1 MNVLEL
7 LATLKAKD
15 IQLAV
20 TDEQLRVNGNKQALS
35 DPALLA
41 ALREHKPALIEL
53 IKAGQY
59 SATRVGQI
67 DVPANGILP
76 GSTHITPAMV
86 TLAEVDQPILDRLI
100 ADVPGGAANVQDIYP
115 LAPLQEGILYH
126 HASNEQGDPYVMQ
139 SYFAFSSRERLQD
152 FAQTLQKVID
162 RHDILRTAVHW
173 EGLDVPLQVVWR
185 QAQLPIEEV
194 VVRDGESAVLQQLHE
209 RFDARHFRL
218 DVKHA
223 PMMRLA
229 YAWDEAGQRVVATL
243 LFHHMALDHSA
254 LDVVRHELLACLT
267 GEDQS
272 LGRPV
277 PFRNY
282 VAQARLGISEAEH
295 ETFFRDMLADIA
307 EPTLP
312 YGLQDVQG
320 DGLGIA
326 ELSLPINALLGQRLR
341 AQARQLGVSAASLFH
356 LGWAQVLAVLTSKQN
371 VVFGTVL
378 MGRMQGAEATER
390 ALGIFINTLPLRV
403 DVDAQGVRAAVEA
416 THKRL
421 TTLMRHEHA
430 PLALAQRC
438 SGVVAPTP
446 LFSAL
451 LNYRHSHTAATASA
465 ETLAAWEGIST
476 ISSEERTN
484 YPLTLSVDDFGD
496 AFSLTLLATTEVDPQ
511 RICDYLQCALESL
524 VLALEQAPDTALNQL
539 PILPAA
545 EREQLL
551 LAFNGTHADFPAT
564 LTIGQRFEAQ
574 VVQRPEAVAAQ
585 YLGEQLSYAEL
596 NRHANALAH
605 HLIALGVKPD
615 DRVAIVA
622 RRGLDTLVG
631 LVAIL
636 KAGAGYVPVDPAH
649 PAERLHYL
657 LSDSAPVAV
666 LIQNNLRDRLPAL
679 AVPVI
684 DLDPR
689 TWPLSETFDPQVP
702 GLTTAHLAYVI
713 YTSGSTGLPKGVMVE
728 HRTLSNLVD
737 WHCSA
742 FDLCAGRHTSSL
754 AGFGFDAMAWEVWP
768 ALCAGATLHLAPTHE
783 GSEDIDALLEW
794 WRAQPLDVSFL
805 PTPVAEYAFSQNL
818 EHPTLRTLLIGG
830 DRLRQFSRNQ
840 QFDVINNYGPTEAT
854 VVATSGRIEAGDAL
868 HIGKPVANATVYLL
882 DEQQRP
888 VPIGV
893 MGELYVGGAG
903 VARGYLNRA
912 DLSAERFLHDPFSSV
927 PNARMYRSGDLA
939 RWRADGTIEYLGRND
954 DQVKIRGV
962 RIELGEI
969 ETRLNQLPGIQEA
982 VLLAREDE
990 PGQPRLVAYFTEQ
1003 SQVEP
1008 LAVAELRAHLLTQLP
1023 DYMVPVAF
1031 VRLDALPLTA
1041 NGKVDRKALPKPER
1055 AALFTREYEAPH
1067 NELESAL
1074 AQIWAQVLQVE
1085 RVGRQDHFFELGG
1098 HSLLAM
1104 RMVSQVRQRLGV
1116 ELALGDLFANAE
1128 LAAVAE
1134 AVAQAG
1140 RSTQPEIVAVARDGA
1155 LPLSFAQQRLWF
1167 LAQMEGANTAY
1178 NIPIGLRLRGQLNE
1192 QALQQALARIV
1203 ARHETLRSRFAQFND
1218 EAQVLITPVD
1228 SGLLLRV
1235 EDLRQHPQPDETLQ
1249 ALIQGEAS
1257 GPFDLQDDAL
1267 IRGRLVRLADDHH
1280 VLLLT
1285 LHHIISDGWS
1295 MGVLTRELMA
1305 LYQAFSHGQP
1315 DPLPPLALQYTDYAV
1330 WQRRWLSGEVLQR
1343 QSEYWQQT
1351 LAGAPALLTLPTDR
1365 VRPAQQDYAGN
1376 TVDVVLDERLSA
1388 GLKALAQR
1396 HGVTMYM
1403 LMLSAWASLLGRLS
1417 GQAEVVIG
1425 SPVANRTRAEIE
1437 GLIGMFVNTLA
1448 LRIDTS
1454 GELSCEAL
1462 LARVKARTLDAQA
1475 HQDLPFE
1482 QVVEITKPARS
1493 MAHSPLFQ
1501 AMFSWDSG
1509 HGASLSLGELTLESV
1524 AEPSHFAKFDL
1535 SLTLAEAPGGIRGVL
1550 EYAVALFDES
1560 TIQRYVGYFQRL
1572 LQAMV
1577 SNDQAVLEHVALL
1590 ADDERQHLLVD
1601 LNATAVAHDLEQTVH
1616 GRFEAQVLRT
1626 PDADAV
1632 VAGELRLSYAEL
1644 NRRAN
1649 QLAHHL
1655 RQCGV
1660 DRDSRVAICVERG
1673 PQLLVGLLAILKAG
1687 GAYVPLDPGYPAER
1701 LAYMLEDSAPVAVLV
1716 HAPTRALIGECAG
1729 VLVDFDECNWQDL
1742 AQSNPQVPDL
1752 SAANLAY
1759 VIYTSGSTGTPKG
1772 VMVEHRNLGNLLHWS
1787 AGLCPLSSGAA
1798 LLQKTPFSFDASV
1811 WELFWPLSCG
1821 MRLVLAGPDDHRDPA
1836 ALVQLIRE
1844 QQVNVVQ
1851 FVPALLQ
1858 QFLEVAE
1865 VGECS
1870 SLSDVFCGGGE
1881 LTAALVRSVRE
1892 RLPQVRLHNVYGPTE
1907 ATVDSTVWT
1916 LEADSP
1922 VPQGAPPIGKPLCN
1936 TRVYILDAHQQ
1947 PVPFGVVGEMY
1958 LGGVQVARGYLNR
1971 PELTAE
1977 RFLDD
1982 PFNDQPGVRLYRTG
1996 DVARYLADGN
2006 IEYLGRNDDQ
2016 VKIRGLR
2023 IELGEI
2029 QAHLAHIDGVR
2040 EAAVLAR
2047 EDVPGDQRLVAYY
2060 SGEPLDIDQLRSQL
2074 LKHLPDYMVPA
2085 VFVHLPALPLSPNG
2099 KLDRQALPAPDQSA
2113 LLTREYEAPVGEVET
2128 VIAGIWAELL
2138 KVERVGRFDHFFEL
2152 GGHSLLAVNLVARM
2166 RRAGLSADIR
2176 VLFGQPTL
2184 AALAAAVGGKPEAA
2198 VPANLIPADCPRI
2211 RPELLPLVTLDQ
2223 ATIDRIV
2230 ASVPGGAR
2238 NVQDIYPLAPLQTG
2252 ILFHHLSAA
2261 QGDPYV
2267 LQAQFAFADEQRLQ
2281 AFTDALQQVIERH
2294 DILRTSLFWE
2304 SLEEPVQVV
2313 WREASLSCEALQLD
2327 AEAGDALSQLQRR
2340 FTIDNYRMPVTEA
2353 PLMRV
2358 VYSRDAVNQRVVALL
2373 LFHHLVM
2380 DHVALEVLQHEMQA
2394 FLLGNAGQLSEPVP
2408 YRNYVAHTR
2417 AGLSTQEHE
2426 SFFREMLGAIDEPTL
2441 PYGQNLAHD
2450 GPAQQAQLTLENTLS
2465 HSVRQQARRLGVS
2478 AASLMHLAWA
2488 QVLGQLSGRDAVVF
2502 GTVLLGRL
2510 QGGEG
2515 AERALGVFINTLP
2528 LCIELNAH
2536 SVKGAAL
2543 ATHQRLSQLLAHE
2556 HAQLAQVQQCSAM
2569 PAGTPLFS
2577 TLLNYRHSAPVGPI
2591 SAEVQAAWHGMQLL
2605 DAEEHTNYR
2614 LTLSVDDLGEDFGL
2628 KVLAGAGIDAQRIC
2642 GYMQGALM
2650 TLLNALE
2657 HTPHAGFDRLSVVSA
2672 EERHQLLV
2680 EFNATQREYPQALT
2694 VHALFEGQVAA
2705 QPQAVAAVHGEQ
2717 SLSYFE
2723 LNAQA
2728 NRLAHQLIAQGVQPG
2743 DHVAILLPRS
2753 LTLLV
2758 AQLAIAKCAAAY
2770 VPLDIHAPSERQ
2782 SFMVDD
2788 CQAVALLTL
2797 SGEVID
2803 YAVRRIDLDT
2813 LSLDEQSTQN
2823 PNLSQTSESLA
2834 YIMYTSG
2841 STGTPKGVMVPHR
2854 GIGRL
2859 VINNGYADF
2868 NPQDR
2873 VVFASNPAF
2882 DASTMDIWGPLLN
2895 GGRVVVIDHQTLLD
2909 PNAFGRELSARGAT
2923 ILFVTTALF
2932 NQYVQLIPQVLKGL
2946 RMLLC
2951 GGERGDPAA
2960 FRQLLAEAPALRIV
2974 HCYGP
2979 TETTTYAT
2987 TFEVREVSEN
2997 AESVPIGGPIG
3008 NTQVYLLDAHQ
3019 QPVPMGVTG
3028 ELYIGG
3034 EGVALGYLNR
3044 PDLTAEKFLRDPF
3057 SDKPGALLYRTGDL
3071 ARWLA
3076 PGQLDCI
3083 GRNDDQ
3089 VKIRGFR
3096 IELGEIENH
3105 LLSCA
3110 GVKEAVVLARQDS
3123 QQTTRLVAYYTAHA
3137 EQLDSAGLHK
3147 QLQARLPE
3155 YMVPSAWVQLDRL
3168 PLNNNG
3174 KVDRKALPKPDDA
3187 TLLSREYTA
3196 PQGELETALAQIW
3209 AEVLQVE
3216 QVGRHDHFFEL
3227 GGHSLLAMRMVSLI
3241 RQRLGVELAL
3251 SDLFADA
3258 QLSAVA
3264 EVLSRAGRSALADI
3278 VPAPRDQPLPMSF
3291 AQQRLWFLAQMAGG
3305 NSAYNIPLGLR
3316 LRGHLDG
3323 DALQAALARIVARH
3337 ETLRSRFIRLDD
3349 TAQVSIAPVDSGLLL
3364 RVDDLRQALQAEL
3377 TLQGLMAQEASTAF
3391 DLQND
3396 SLIRGRLVRLADDHH
3411 VLLLT
3416 VHHIVADGWSMGVL
3430 TAELMALYQAF
3441 SQGQPDPLPALTL
3454 QYGDYAVWQR
3464 RWLSGEVLQR
3474 QSEYWQQTLDGA
3486 PAVLTLPTDRP
3497 RPAQQDYTGGN
3508 VDVLLDPRLSAGLKA
3523 LSQRHGVT
3531 LFMTMM
3537 SAWALLM
3544 SRLSGQTDVVI
3555 GTPVAN
3561 RTRTEVEG
3569 LIGMFVNTL
3578 ALRIDTSGAVN
3589 VEALLARVK
3598 AQTLA
3603 AQAHQDLPFEQ
3614 VVEIARPLRSLAH
3627 SPLFQTTLNW
3637 DSSVGPQLALADLTL
3652 EGVAGPGE
3660 VAKFDLTLILGEVNG
3675 AIRGTLNYATALFD
3689 ALTIKRYIGYFE
3701 RLLEAMIG
3709 GEQTVLEQ
3717 VPLLAADERQRL
3729 LYDFNAT
3736 VRDYPQTLTVHGIFQ
3751 QQAAAHPKA
3760 VAAVHGAHSLSYFE
3774 LNAQAN
3780 RLSHHLI
3787 AHGVQPGDHVAIL
3800 LPRSLELLVAQLAI
3814 AKCAAAYVPLDIN
3827 APSER
3832 QAFMVEDCRAVAL
3845 LTLSSEVIDY
3855 AAPRIDLDMLTL
3867 NGQPTHNPNLVQSS
3881 ETLAYIMYTSGS
3893 TGTPKGVMVPHRGIG
3908 RLVLNNGYAD
3918 FNAQDRVVFASNP
3931 AFDASTMDIWGP
3943 LLNGG
3948 RVVIIDHQT
3957 LLDPNAFGRELSASG
3972 ATILFVT
3979 TALFNQYVQLI
3990 PQALK
3995 GLRMLLCGGERGDPA
4010 AFRRLLAEAPALRI
4024 VHCYGPT
4031 ETTTYATTFEVREV
4045 AENAESVPIG
4055 VPIGNTQVYVLDAY
4069 QQPVPMGVTGELYIG
4084 GQGVALGYLNRP
4096 DLTAEKFLRD
4106 PFSETPGAL
4115 LYRTGDLARWLAP
4128 GQLDCIGRNDDQVK
4142 IRGFRIEL
4150 GEIESRLLNCA
4161 GIREAVVLARRD
4173 GQDATRL
4180 VAYYTAHDG
4189 VLDSAE
4195 LHAQLHARL
4204 PEYMVPT
4211 AWVQLDV
4218 LPLNN
4223 NGKVDRKA
4231 LPAPTQEALLSRVYE
4246 APANPLEISLAQVW
4260 AEVLQVEQ
4268 VGRHDNFFELGG
4280 HSLLAMRMLSQVR
4293 QQLGVELALA
4303 DLFANPELAAVANVL
4318 SQAERS
4324 SLPPILPAPRDQAL
4338 PLSFAQQRL
4347 WFLAQMGG
4355 GNTAYNIPLGL
4366 HLRGRL
4372 DAEALHRALA
4382 RIVARHETLRSRF
4395 AQLNDE
4401 AQVLIAP
4408 VDSGLSLIEEDWRQ
4422 QPQTDEALR
4431 ALIETEARGPFNL
4444 QDGPLIRG
4452 RLLRLADEHHVLLLT
4467 MHHIIS
4473 DGWSMGVLTREL
4485 MALYQAFS
4493 HGEADP
4499 LPALALQYADYAVWQ
4514 RRWLS
4519 GEVLQRQSDYWQ
4531 QTLAGAP
4538 ALLSLPTDRPRPAQ
4552 QDHHGG
4558 SVEIVL
4564 DEQTSAGL
4572 KTLCQRHAV
4581 TPYMVLMSAWAM
4593 LLARL
4598 SGQSD
4603 VVIGS
4608 PVANRTRA
4616 EIEGLIGMFVNTLAL
4631 RIDTSGD
4638 LTGAALLARVKAQTL
4653 AAQAH
4658 QDLPFEHVVEITRP
4672 LRSLSHTPLF
4682 QTLVSWDSSVAPALA
4697 LDGLTLEGVAGEN
4710 HFVKFDLSLSLGENP
4725 QGIRGALRYATAL
4738 FDESTV
4744 RRFVGYLQRLLA
4756 ALVSDDQALLAQV
4769 NLLAPEEQQRL
4780 LGDFNATAV
4789 DCPVEQPIQSLFEAQ
4804 VRRQPDAI
4812 AVQSGEHSLTYR
4824 ELNARA
4830 NRLAH
4835 HLREQ
4840 GVGPDARV
4848 ALCVER
4854 GLDLVVGLLGI
4865 LKAGGAYVPL
4875 DPAYPAERLDFMLR
4889 DCAPVAVLVQTATRA
4904 LFAGTN
4910 AAVIDFDQC
4919 TWHEQAES
4927 NPQLPGLTPANLAY
4941 MIYTSGST
4949 GTPKGVMLEHR
4960 GLCNLVH
4967 WGSQICPPTP
4977 DGALLQKAPFSF
4989 DGSVWEFFWPLT
5001 AGVRLVLAR
5010 PGGHREPAY
5019 LAQVIRQQRV
5029 TVVKFVPALLQ
5040 QFVELQDVS
5049 ECTSLTDVFCGGGEL
5064 TAALAGAVRQ
5074 QLPWVR
5080 LHNVY
5085 GPTEATVDSTA
5096 WTLEPHMPVPTT
5108 ELPIGKA
5115 ICNTRLY
5122 VLDAH
5127 DQPVPLGVI
5136 GQLHIGGIGV
5146 ARGYMGLPQMQA
5158 ERFIDSPFVA
5168 GDRLYRTGDLVRYR
5182 ADGNLEFLGR
5192 DDFQVKLHGLR
5203 LELGEIE
5210 ARLIQHPDVR
5220 EVVVLMRDER
5230 LVAYFT
5236 VREGSAAPTIDTL
5249 RAFILEQLPEYMVP
5263 GAFVALD
5270 VLPLSPNGKIDRQA
5284 LPAPGI
5290 DAVLSRHY
5298 EAPQGEVESLLA
5310 QVWGEVLNVER
5321 VGRHDNFFELGGHSL
5336 LAIRLVNLLQR
5347 AGQEVTLA
5355 QLFQRPSVESL
5366 AALLSQHHAVPAQP
5380 EGLVVV
5386 RPGEGGNALFLIHE
5400 FSGRDVYFPALGLHI
5415 EGEFPIYGL
5424 PGVPLGQPQLRTLE
5438 CMAARMVGII
5448 RSVQPHGP
5456 YRLAGWSFGG
5466 LLAYEIAQQLLG
5478 LDETVAFVG
5487 LLDTYAPHPASQDKT
5502 RWSGAHRD
5510 KRQLLEHCRARS
5522 QMRGEEGLPA
5532 MAEVERLEAEVEL
5545 IAFDE
5550 LFQRC
5555 CEQQLPDPEL
5565 AALSA
5570 ADAWSYFD
5578 REAAHGL
5585 ALAHYRVSP
5594 ASQPVHL
5601 FRAQALMPGQAQPSP
5616 SRGWENKVGAGLL
5629 RCIDVP
5635 GDHRSM
5641 MKNPD
5646 VQALGQAL
5654 SQAMAAAQ
5662 APQPQVYQPVLTI
5675 QSGHAGHA
5683 PIFCVPGAGDSVTG
5697 FIHLTEAL
5705 GPEWPIFGLQPR
5717 GLDGSGVPHSQ
5728 VEAAARCYLQAVEQL
5743 YPQGA
5748 VHLIGHSFGGWVA
5761 HAMATQL
5768 QATGR
5773 EVASLTLIDS
5783 EAPGGNGTA
5792 GKPYTTTAALER
5804 LIETLQLSSGKSL
5817 GIDPLAFAEADDT
5830 TQMRLLHEGMVRAGV
5845 LSARSSAQAMH
5856 GPVRTFATAL
5866 RTVYQPQLAYS
5877 GAVRL
5882 ALVDDPTLDAWG
5894 NQREQA
5900 AMVEGWQRQVT
5911 DLAVWYGP
5919 GNHFTILK
5927 APNVF
5932 SLAAWWHDGLKV
5944 PAGQVVS

>member
-1 MNVLEL
+1 
-7 LATLKAKD
+7 
-15 IQLAV
+15 
-20 TDEQLRVNGNKQALS
+20 
-35 DPALLA
+35 
-41 ALREHKPALIEL
+41 
-53 IKAGQY
+53 
-59 SATRVGQI
+59 
-67 DVPANGILP
+67 
-76 GSTHITPAMV
+76 
-86 TLAEVDQPILDRLI
+86 
-100 ADVPGGAANVQDIYP
+100 
-115 LAPLQEGILYH
+115 
-126 HASNEQGDPYVMQ
+126 
-139 SYFAFSSRERLQD
+139 
-152 FAQTLQKVID
+152 
-162 RHDILRTAVHW
+162 
-173 EGLDVPLQVVWR
+173 
-185 QAQLPIEEV
+185 
-194 VVRDGESAVLQQLHE
+194 
-209 RFDARHFRL
+209 
-218 DVKHA
+218 
-223 PMMRLA
+223 
-229 YAWDEAGQRVVATL
+229 
-243 LFHHMALDHSA
+243 
-254 LDVVRHELLACLT
+254 
-267 GEDQS
+267 
-272 LGRPV
+272 
-277 PFRNY
+277 
-282 VAQARLGISEAEH
+282 
-295 ETFFRDMLADIA
+295 
-307 EPTLP
+307 
-312 YGLQDVQG
+312 
-320 DGLGIA
+320 
-326 ELSLPINALLGQRLR
+326 
-341 AQARQLGVSAASLFH
+341 
-356 LGWAQVLAVLTSKQN
+356 
-371 VVFGTVL
+371 
-378 MGRMQGAEATER
+378 
-390 ALGIFINTLPLRV
+390 
-403 DVDAQGVRAAVEA
+403 
-416 THKRL
+416 
-421 TTLMRHEHA
+421 
-430 PLALAQRC
+430 
-438 SGVVAPTP
+438 
-446 LFSAL
+446 
-451 LNYRHSHTAATASA
+451 
-465 ETLAAWEGIST
+465 
-476 ISSEERTN
+476 
-484 YPLTLSVDDFGD
+484 
-496 AFSLTLLATTEVDPQ
+496 
-511 RICDYLQCALESL
+511 
-524 VLALEQAPDTALNQL
+524 
-539 PILPAA
+539 
-545 EREQLL
+545 
-551 LAFNGTHADFPAT
+551 
-564 LTIGQRFEAQ
+564 
-574 VVQRPEAVAAQ
+574 
-585 YLGEQLSYAEL
+585 
-596 NRHANALAH
+596 
-605 HLIALGVKPD
+605 
-615 DRVAIVA
+615 
-622 RRGLDTLVG
+622 
-631 LVAIL
+631 
-636 KAGAGYVPVDPAH
+636 
-649 PAERLHYL
+649 
-657 LSDSAPVAV
+657 
-666 LIQNNLRDRLPAL
+666 
-679 AVPVI
+679 
-684 DLDPR
+684 
-689 TWPLSETFDPQVP
+689 
-702 GLTTAHLAYVI
+702 
-713 YTSGSTGLPKGVMVE
+713 
-728 HRTLSNLVD
+728 
-737 WHCSA
+737 
-742 FDLCAGRHTSSL
+742 
-754 AGFGFDAMAWEVWP
+754 
-768 ALCAGATLHLAPTHE
+768 
-783 GSEDIDALLEW
+783 
-794 WRAQPLDVSFL
+794 
-805 PTPVAEYAFSQNL
+805 
-818 EHPTLRTLLIGG
+818 
-830 DRLRQFSRNQ
+830 
-840 QFDVINNYGPTEAT
+840 
-854 VVATSGRIEAGDAL
+854 
-868 HIGKPVANATVYLL
+868 
-882 DEQQRP
+882 
-888 VPIGV
+888 
-893 MGELYVGGAG
+893 
-903 VARGYLNRA
+903 
-912 DLSAERFLHDPFSSV
+912 
-927 PNARMYRSGDLA
+927 
-939 RWRADGTIEYLGRND
+939 
-954 DQVKIRGV
+954 
-962 RIELGEI
+962 
-969 ETRLNQLPGIQEA
+969 
-982 VLLAREDE
+982 
-990 PGQPRLVAYFTEQ
+990 
-1003 SQVEP
+1003 
-1008 LAVAELRAHLLTQLP
+1008 
-1023 DYMVPVAF
+1023 
-1031 VRLDALPLTA
+1031 
-1041 NGKVDRKALPKPER
+1041 
-1055 AALFTREYEAPH
+1055 
-1067 NELESAL
+1067 
-1074 AQIWAQVLQVE
+1074 
-1085 RVGRQDHFFELGG
+1085 
-1098 HSLLAM
+1098 
-1104 RMVSQVRQRLGV
+1104 
-1116 ELALGDLFANAE
+1116 
-1128 LAAVAE
+1128 
-1134 AVAQAG
+1134 
-1140 RSTQPEIVAVARDGA
+1140 
-1155 LPLSFAQQRLWF
+1155 
-1167 LAQMEGANTAY
+1167 
-1178 NIPIGLRLRGQLNE
+1178 
-1192 QALQQALARIV
+1192 
-1203 ARHETLRSRFAQFND
+1203 
-1218 EAQVLITPVD
+1218 
-1228 SGLLLRV
+1228 
-1235 EDLRQHPQPDETLQ
+1235 
-1249 ALIQGEAS
+1249 
-1257 GPFDLQDDAL
+1257 
-1267 IRGRLVRLADDHH
+1267 
-1280 VLLLT
+1280 
-1285 LHHIISDGWS
+1285 
-1295 MGVLTRELMA
+1295 
-1305 LYQAFSHGQP
+1305 
-1315 DPLPPLALQYTDYAV
+1315 
-1330 WQRRWLSGEVLQR
+1330 VLQR

-1365 VRPAQQDYAGN
+1365 VRPAQQDYAGS

-1388 GLKALAQR
+1388 ALKALAQR

-1403 LMLSAWASLLGRLS
+1403 LLLSAWASLLSRLS

-1454 GELSCEAL
+1454 GELSTEAL
-1462 LARVKARTLDAQA
+1462 LARVKTRTLQAQA

-1535 SLTLAEAPGGIRGVL
+1535 SLTLADAPGGIRGVL

-1560 TIQRYVGYFQRL
+1560 TIERYVGYFQRL

-1577 SNDQAVLEHVALL
+1577 SNDQAVLEQVALL

-1601 LNATAVAHDLEQTVH
+1601 LNATAVAHDLEPTVH

-1649 QLAHHL
+1649 RLAHHL

-1660 DRDSRVAICVERG
+1660 GSDSRVAICVERG

-1716 HAPTRALIGECAG
+1716 HAPTRALIGEWAG
-1729 VLVDFDECNWQDL
+1729 VLVDFDHCTWQDL
-1742 AQSNPQVPDL
+1742 AQSNPQVPGL

-1787 AGLCPLSSGAA
+1787 TGLCPLPTGAA

-1858 QFLEVAE
+1858 QFLEVEE

-1922 VPQGAPPIGKPLCN
+1922 VPDGTPPIGKPLCN

-1947 PVPFGVVGEMY
+1947 PTPLGVVGEMY
-1958 LGGVQVARGYLNR
+1958 LGGVQVARGYLHR

-1982 PFNDQPGVRLYRTG
+1982 PFCDQAGARLYRTG

-2029 QAHLAHIDGVR
+2029 QVHLAHIDGVR
-2040 EAAVLAR
+2040 EAVVLAR
-2047 EDVPGDQRLVAYY
+2047 ENVPGDQRLVAYY
-2060 SGEPLDIDQLRSQL
+2060 SGEPLEIDQLRSQL

-2085 VFVHLPALPLSPNG
+2085 VFVHLQALPLSPNG
-2099 KLDRQALPAPDQSA
+2099 KLDRQALPAPDPSA
-2113 LLTREYEAPVGEVET
+2113 LLTRAYEAPVGEVET

-2176 VLFGQPTL
+2176 VLFDQPTL
-2184 AALAAAVGGKPEAA
+2184 AALAAAVGGEPEAA
-2198 VPANLIPADCPRI
+2198 VPANLVPADCTRI
-2211 RPELLPLVTLDQ
+2211 TPELLPLVALDQ

-2230 ASVPGGAR
+2230 ASVPGGAC

-2281 AFTDALQQVIERH
+2281 AFTTALQRVIERH

-2304 SLEEPVQVV
+2304 GLDEPVQVV
-2313 WREASLSCEALQLD
+2313 WRQASLSCEALELD
-2327 AEAGDALSQLQRR
+2327 AEAGDALSQLRDR

-2394 FLLGNAGQLSEPVP
+2394 FLLGSTGHLSEPVP
-2408 YRNYVAHTR
+2408 YCNYVAHTK
-2417 AGLSTQEHE
+2417 AGVSEQEHE

-2450 GPAQQAQLTLENTLS
+2450 GPAQEAQLTLENTLS

-2515 AERALGVFINTLP
+2515 SERALGVFINTLP

-2577 TLLNYRHSAPVGPI
+2577 TLLNYRHSTPVGPI

-2614 LTLSVDDLGEDFGL
+2614 LTLSVDDLGEDFRL

-2642 GYMQGALM
+2642 GYMQGALC
-2650 TLLNALE
+2650 TLIDALE
-2657 HTPHAGFDRLSVVSA
+2657 HTPHVGFDRLSILPVH
-2672 EERHQLLV
+2672 EREQLLAG
-2680 EFNATQREYPQALT
+2680 FNATGADYPSGLTIAQR
-2694 VHALFEGQVAA
+2694 FEAQVDAR
-2705 QPQAVAAVHGEQ
+2705 PQAVAALFGGQ
-2717 SLSYFE
+2717 PLTYLQ
-2723 LNAQA
+2723 LNRQA
-2728 NRLAHQLIAQGVQPG
+2728 NALAHHLISIGVKADDRVAIVARRG
-2743 DHVAILLPRS
+2743 LDTLVGLVAILKAGAGYVPIDPAHPAERISYLLCDSAPVAVLTQSDLHEKLPQ
-2753 LTLLV
+2753 LKVPVIDVDLCAWP
-2758 AQLAIAKCAAAY
+2758 AQAQHNPAVPDLSAAHLAY
-2770 VPLDIHAPSERQ
+2770 VI
-2782 SFMVDD
+2782 
-2788 CQAVALLTL
+2788 
-2797 SGEVID
+2797 
-2803 YAVRRIDLDT
+2803 
-2813 LSLDEQSTQN
+2813 
-2823 PNLSQTSESLA
+2823 
-2834 YIMYTSG
+2834 YTSG
-2841 STGTPKGVMVPHR
+2841 STGLPKGVMVEHQTLSNLVDWHCEAFDLRAGSHTSSLAGFGFDAMAWEVWPALCAGATVHLAPTHDGAEDVDALLDWWR
-2854 GIGRL
+2854 AQPLDVSFLPTPVAEYAFSQNLDHPTLRTLLIGGDRL
-2859 VINNGYADF
+2859 RQFGRQQRFAVINN
-2868 NPQDR
+2868 
-2873 VVFASNPAF
+2873 
-2882 DASTMDIWGPLLN
+2882 
-2895 GGRVVVIDHQTLLD
+2895 
-2909 PNAFGRELSARGAT
+2909 
-2923 ILFVTTALF
+2923 
-2932 NQYVQLIPQVLKGL
+2932 
-2946 RMLLC
+2946 
-2951 GGERGDPAA
+2951 
-2960 FRQLLAEAPALRIV
+2960 
-2974 HCYGP
+2974 YGP
-2979 TETTTYAT
+2979 TEAT
-2987 TFEVREVSEN
+2987 VVATSGRIEVGAALHIGQPVAN
-2997 AESVPIGGPIG
+2997 AA
-3008 NTQVYLLDAHQ
+3008 VYLLDEQ
-3019 QPVPMGVTG
+3019 QRPVPMGVMG
-3028 ELYIGG
+3028 ELYVGG
-3034 EGVALGYLNR
+3034 AGVARGYLNR
-3044 PDLTAEKFLRDPF
+3044 ADLTAERFLHDPF
-3057 SDKPGALLYRTGDL
+3057 SPLPNARMYRTGDL
-3071 ARWLA
+3071 ARWRED
-3076 PGQLDCI
+3076 GSLDYL

-3089 VKIRGFR
+3089 VKIRGMR
-3096 IELGEIENH
+3096 IELGEIETRLNQ
-3105 LLSCA
+3105 LP
-3110 GVKEAVVLARQDS
+3110 GINEAVLLAREDQPG
-3123 QQTTRLVAYYTAHA
+3123 QPRLVAYFTEQTGA
-3137 EQLDSAGLHK
+3137 EPLAVGELREHLLTQLPD
-3147 QLQARLPE
+3147 
-3155 YMVPSAWVQLDRL
+3155 YMVPAAFVRLEAL
-3168 PLNNNG
+3168 PLTANG
-3174 KVDRKALPKPDDA
+3174 KVDRKALPKPDLA
-3187 TLLSREYTA
+3187 ALPTREYVA

-3264 EVLSRAGRSALADI
+3264 EVLNRAGRSALPDI

-3291 AQQRLWFLAQMAGG
+3291 AQQRLWFLAQMTGG
-3305 NSAYNIPLGLR
+3305 NSAYNIPIGLR
-3316 LRGHLDG
+3316 LRGRLDI
-3323 DALQAALARIVARH
+3323 DALQAALAQIVARH
-3337 ETLRSRFIRLDD
+3337 ETLRSRFIRIDD
-3349 TAQVSIAPVDSGLLL
+3349 SAHVSIAPVDSGLLL
-3364 RVDDLRQALQAEL
+3364 RVEDLRQDLQADH
-3377 TLQGLMAQEASTAF
+3377 TVQGLMAQEASTAF
-3391 DLQND
+3391 DLHND
-3396 SLIRGRLVRLADDHH
+3396 PLIRGRLVRLADDHC

-3430 TAELMALYQAF
+3430 TRELMALYQAF
-3441 SQGQPDPLPALTL
+3441 SHGQPDPLPPLTL

-3464 RWLSGEVLQR
+3464 QWLSGEVLQR
-3474 QSEYWQQTLDGA
+3474 QSDYWQQTLDGA
-3486 PAVLTLPTDRP
+3486 PALLTLPTDRP
-3497 RPAQQDYTGGN
+3497 RPAQPDYVGSH
-3508 VDVLLDPRLSAGLKA
+3508 VEVLLDERLSTDLKA
-3523 LSQRHGVT
+3523 LSQRHGAT
-3531 LFMTMM
+3531 LFMTLT

-3555 GTPVAN
+3555 GAPVAN
-3561 RTRTEVEG
+3561 RSRAEIEG

-3578 ALRIDTSGAVN
+3578 ALRIDTSDAPS

-3598 AQTLA
+3598 ARTLE

-3614 VVEIARPLRSLAH
+3614 VVEIARPVRSLAH
-3627 SPLFQTTLNW
+3627 SPLFQTTLSW
-3637 DSSVGPQLALADLTL
+3637 DSSVGPQLALGELTL

-3660 VAKFDLTLILGEVNG
+3660 VAKFDLTLTLGEVNG
-3675 AIRGTLNYATALFD
+3675 VIRGTLNYATALFD

-3701 RLLEAMIG
+3701 RLLDAMVADD
-3709 GEQTVLEQ
+3709 QTVLER
-3717 VPLLAADERQRL
+3717 VPLLANDERQRL

-3736 VRDYPQTLTVHGIFQ
+3736 ARDYPQTLTVHGIFQ

-3780 RLSHHLI
+3780 RLAHHLI
-3787 AHGVQPGDHVAIL
+3787 VEEGVQPGDHVAIL
-3800 LPRSLELLVAQLAI
+3800 LPRSLELLVAQLAV

-3832 QAFMVEDCRAVAL
+3832 QAFMVDDCQAVAL
-3845 LTLSSEVIDY
+3845 LTLSGEVIDY

-3867 NGQPTHNPNLVQSS
+3867 SGQPTHNPNLLQSS

-3979 TALFNQYVQLI
+3979 TALFIQYVPLI
-3990 PQALK
+3990 AQALK
-3995 GLRMLLCGGERGDPA
+3995 GLRILLCGGERGDPA

-4055 VPIGNTQVYVLDAY
+4055 GPIGNTQIYVLDAW

-4150 GEIESRLLNCA
+4150 GEIENRLLNCP
-4161 GIREAVVLARRD
+4161 GIKEAVVLARRD
-4173 GQDATRL
+4173 GQDSPRL
-4180 VAYYTAHDG
+4180 VAYYTAHDEQ
-4189 VLDSAE
+4189 LDSAE

-4204 PEYMVPT
+4204 PEYMLPT
-4211 AWVQLDV
+4211 AWVQLEV

-4231 LPAPTQEALLSRVYE
+4231 LPAPTQEALLSRAYE
-4246 APANPLEISLAQVW
+4246 APANPLEASLAQVW

-4303 DLFANPELAAVANVL
+4303 DLFANPELAAVADVL
-4318 SQAERS
+4318 SQADRS
-4324 SLPPILPAPRDQAL
+4324 SLPQILPAPRDQVL

-4347 WFLAQMGG
+4347 WFLAQMDG

-4372 DAEALHRALA
+4372 DAVALQRALA

-4395 AQLNDE
+4395 TQLNDE

-4408 VDSGLSLIEEDWRQ
+4408 VDSGLPLIEGDWRQ
-4422 QPQTDEALR
+4422 QPQSEEALR
-4431 ALIETEARGPFNL
+4431 TLLETEARAPFNL
-4444 QDGPLIRG
+4444 QDDALIRG
-4452 RLLRLADEHHVLLLT
+4452 RLVRLADDHHVLLLT

-4493 HGEADP
+4493 RGEADP

-4552 QDHHGG
+4552 QDHRGG

-4564 DEQTSAGL
+4564 DTQTSVGL
-4572 KTLCQRHAV
+4572 KALCQRHGV

-4631 RIDTSGD
+4631 RVDTSGD

-4672 LRSLSHTPLF
+4672 VRSLSHSPLF

-4697 LDGLTLEGVAGEN
+4697 LGGLTLEGLAGEN

-4738 FDESTV
+4738 FDEATV
-4744 RRFVGYLQRLLA
+4744 RRFSGYLQRLLA
-4756 ALVSDDQALLAQV
+4756 ALVSDDQTVLAQV
-4769 NLLAPEEQQRL
+4769 NLLAADEQQRL
-4780 LGDFNATAV
+4780 LGDFNATQV
-4789 DCPVEQPIQSLFEAQ
+4789 DCPVEQPVQSLFEAQ

-4889 DCAPVAVLVQTATRA
+4889 DCAPVVVLVHTATRSLFVESEVA
-4904 LFAGTN
+4904 L
-4910 AAVIDFDQC
+4910 IDFDQC
-4919 TWHEQAES
+4919 TWHQQSAS
-4927 NPQLPGLTPANLAY
+4927 NPQVSGLTPSNLAY

-4960 GLCNLVH
+4960 GLCNLMH

-5019 LAQVIRQQRV
+5019 LAQVIRQQRI

-5040 QFVELQDVS
+5040 QFLELQDVS

-5064 TAALAGAVRQ
+5064 TAALAAAVRQ
-5074 QLPWVR
+5074 HLPWVR

-5096 WTLEPHMPVPTT
+5096 WTLEPHMPVPST

-5127 DQPVPLGVI
+5127 DQPVPLSVI

-5192 DDFQVKLHGLR
+5192 NDFQVKLHGLR

-5210 ARLIQHPDVR
+5210 ARLIQHPQVR

-5236 VREGSAAPTIDTL
+5236 VRDGSAVPTIDTL

-5284 LPAPGI
+5284 LPAPSL

-5298 EAPQGEVESLLA
+5298 EAPQGEIETLLA
-5310 QVWGEVLNVER
+5310 QVWGEVLKVDQ

-5347 AGQEVTLA
+5347 AGQQVTLA
-5355 QLFQRPSVESL
+5355 ELFQRPSIEAL
-5366 AALLSQHHAVPAQP
+5366 AALLSQRSEAPEHP

-5415 EGEFPIYGL
+5415 EGKFPIYGL

-5438 CMAARMVGII
+5438 CMAARLVGII

-5466 LLAYEIAQQLLG
+5466 LLAYEVAQQLLG
-5478 LDETVAFVG
+5478 LDEAVAFVG

-5502 RWSGAHRD
+5502 RWSGEHRD

-5532 MAEVERLEAEVEL
+5532 LTDVERLEAEVEL
-5545 IAFDE
+5545 IGFDE

-5555 CEQQLPDPEL
+5555 CEEQLPDPEL

-5570 ADAWSYFD
+5570 VDAWSYFD

-5601 FRAQALMPGQAQPSP
+5601 FRAQGLMPGQAQPSP
-5616 SRGWENKVGAGLL
+5616 TRGWEQKVASDWLH
-5629 RCIDVP
+5629 CIDVP

-5641 MKNPD
+5641 MKKPD
-5646 VQALGQAL
+5646 IQALGQAL

-5662 APQPQVYQPVLTI
+5662 APEPQAYQPLLTI

-5705 GPEWPIFGLQPR
+5705 GPEWPIYGLQPR

-5728 VEAAARCYLQAVEQL
+5728 VEAAAACYLQAVEQL
-5743 YPQGA
+5743 YPQGP

-5761 HAMATQL
+5761 HAMAAQL
-5768 QATGR
+5768 QAIGR

-5783 EAPGGNGTA
+5783 ESPGGNGTA

-5817 GIDPLAFAEADDT
+5817 GIDPLAFAEADDA

-5845 LSARSSAQAMH
+5845 LSARSSAQAMY

-5866 RTVYQPQLAYS
+5866 RTVYQPQRAYT
-5877 GAVRL
+5877 GPVRL

-5900 AMVEGWQRQVT
+5900 AMVEGWQRQVA

>member
-1 MNVLEL
+1 VNVLEL
-7 LATLKAKD
+7 LATLKTKD

-59 SATRVGQI
+59 SASRVGQI
-67 DVPANGILP
+67 DVPDNGILP
-76 GSTHITPAMV
+76 GTTRITPAMV
-86 TLAEVDQPILDRLI
+86 TLADVDQATLDRLL
-100 ADVPGGAANVQDIYP
+100 AEVPGGAANVQDIYP

-152 FAQTLQKVID
+152 FAQALQKVID

-185 QAQLPIEEV
+185 QAPLPMEEIV
-194 VVRDGESAVLQQLHE
+194 LADGASDALQQLHE

-218 DVKHA
+218 DVRCA

-229 YAWDEAGQRVVATL
+229 YAWDEGGQRVVATL

-267 GEDQS
+267 GQAQS

-295 ETFFRDMLADIA
+295 EVFFRDMLADIA

-326 ELSLPINALLGQRLR
+326 ELSLPVNPLLGQRLR
-341 AQARQLGVSAASLFH
+341 AQARQLGVSVASLFH
-356 LGWAQVLAVLTSKQN
+356 LGWAQVLAVLTGKQN

-484 YPLTLSVDDFGD
+484 YPLTLSIDDFGD

-511 RICDYLQCALESL
+511 RICDYLHCAMESL

-539 PILPAA
+539 PILPTA
-545 EREQLL
+545 EREQVL
-551 LAFNGTHADFPAT
+551 LAFNDNHAEFPAM
-564 LTIGQRFEAQ
+564 LTIAQRFEAQ
-574 VVQRPEAVAAQ
+574 VAQRPEAVAAQ

-615 DRVAIVA
+615 DRVAILA

-666 LIQNNLRDRLPAL
+666 LTQNNLRERLPTL

-689 TWPLSETFDPQVP
+689 TWPLSETLDPQVP
-702 GLTTAHLAYVI
+702 GLTAAHLAYVI

-737 WHCSA
+737 WHCST

-783 GSEDIDALLEW
+783 GTEDIDALLEW

-868 HIGKPVANATVYLL
+868 HIGKPVTNATVYLL

-912 DLSAERFLHDPFSSV
+912 DLSAERFLHDPFSPL
-927 PNARMYRSGDLA
+927 PNPRMYRTGDLA

-1023 DYMVPVAF
+1023 EYMVPVAF

-1041 NGKVDRKALPKPER
+1041 NGKVDRKTLPKPER

-1192 QALQQALARIV
+1192 HALQQALARIV

-1218 EAQVLITPVD
+1218 QAQVLIAPVD

-1235 EDLRQHPQPDETLQ
+1235 EDLRQHPQADQTLA

-1330 WQRRWLSGEVLQR
+1330 WQRRWLSGEVLER

-1376 TVDVVLDERLSA
+1376 TVEVVLDERLSA

-1403 LMLSAWASLLGRLS
+1403 LMLGAWASLLSRLS
-1417 GQAEVVIG
+1417 GQSEVVVG
-1425 SPVANRTRAEIE
+1425 SPVANRSRAEIE

-1454 GELSCEAL
+1454 GALSTEAL
-1462 LARVKARTLDAQA
+1462 LARVKARTLDAQT

-1535 SLTLAEAPGGIRGVL
+1535 SLTLADAPGGIRGVL

-1577 SNDQAVLEHVALL
+1577 SNDQAVLEQVTLL

-1601 LNATAVAHDLEQTVH
+1601 LNATTVTHDLEQTVH
-1616 GRFEAQVLRT
+1616 ARFETQVLRT

-1644 NRRAN
+1644 NHRAN

-1660 DRDSRVAICVERG
+1660 GRDSRVAICVERG

-1716 HAPTRALIGECAG
+1716 HAPTRALIGEWAG
-1729 VLVDFDECNWQDL
+1729 VLVDFDHCTWQDL
-1742 AQSNPQVPDL
+1742 AQSNPLVPGL

-1772 VMVEHRNLGNLLHWS
+1772 VMVEHRNLGNLLQWS
-1787 AGLCPLSSGAA
+1787 ASLCPLSTGAA
-1798 LLQKTPFSFDASV
+1798 LLQKTPLSFDASV

-1821 MRLVLAGPDDHRDPA
+1821 MRLILAGPDDHRDPA

-1870 SLSDVFCGGGE
+1870 SLTDVFCGGGA

-1892 RLPQVRLHNVYGPTE
+1892 HLPQVRLHNVYGPTE

-1916 LEADSP
+1916 LEANSP

-1936 TRVYILDAHQQ
+1936 TRVYILDTHQQ
-1947 PVPFGVVGEMY
+1947 PTPLGVVGEMY

-1971 PELTAE
+1971 PELSAE

-1982 PFNDQPGVRLYRTG
+1982 PFSDQPGARLYRTG

-2029 QAHLAHIDGVR
+2029 QAHLAQVDGVR

-2060 SGEPLDIDQLRSQL
+2060 SGELVETDQLRSQL
-2074 LKHLPDYMVPA
+2074 LKHLPAYMVPA
-2085 VFVHLPALPLSPNG
+2085 VFVNLPALPLSPNG
-2099 KLDRQALPAPDQSA
+2099 KLDRQALPAPDQTA
-2113 LLTREYEAPVGEVET
+2113 LLSREYEAPIGEVET

-2166 RRAGLSADIR
+2166 RRAGLSANIR

-2184 AALAAAVGGKPEAA
+2184 AALAAAVGGEPDAA
-2198 VPANLIPADCPRI
+2198 VPANLIAADCPRI
-2211 RPELLPLVTLDQ
+2211 TPELLPLVALDQ

-2230 ASVPGGAR
+2230 ASVPGGVR

-2281 AFTDALQQVIERH
+2281 VFTDALQRVIERH

-2304 SLEEPVQVV
+2304 GLEEPVQVV
-2313 WREASLSCEALQLD
+2313 WRQASLGCEALPLD
-2327 AEAGDALSQLQRR
+2327 AEAGDALSQLRRR
-2340 FTIDNYRMPVTEA
+2340 FTIDNHRMPVTEA

-2358 VYSRDAVNQRVVALL
+2358 VHGRDEANQRVVALL

-2394 FLLGNAGQLSEPVP
+2394 FLLGNDGLLSEPVP

-2417 AGLSTQEHE
+2417 SGLTAQAHA
-2426 SFFREMLGAIDEPTL
+2426 SFFGEMLGAVDEPTL
-2441 PYGQNLAHD
+2441 PYGQSLASD
-2450 GPAQQAQLTLENTLS
+2450 GPAQEAQLDLENALS
-2465 HSVRQQARRLGVS
+2465 HSIRQQARRLGVS
-2478 AASLMHLAWA
+2478 AASLMHLAWG

-2515 AERALGVFINTLP
+2515 SERALGVFINTLP

-2543 ATHQRLSQLLAHE
+2543 ATHERLSQLLAHE

-2577 TLLNYRHSAPVGPI
+2577 TLLNYRHSAPVRPV

-2605 DAEEHTNYR
+2605 AAEEHTNYR
-2614 LTLSVDDLGEDFGL
+2614 LTLSVDDLGEDFRL

-2650 TLLNALE
+2650 TLLEALE
-2657 HTPHAGFDRLSVVSA
+2657 HTPHVGFDRLSILPAA
-2672 EERHQLLV
+2672 EREQLLV
-2680 EFNATQREYPQALT
+2680 DFNATEADYPRGLTIARRFESQVTERPQAI
-2694 VHALFEGQVAA
+2694 
-2705 QPQAVAAVHGEQ
+2705 AAVFAGQ
-2717 SLSYFE
+2717 PLTYLQ
-2723 LNAQA
+2723 LNRQA
-2728 NRLAHQLIAQGVQPG
+2728 NALAHHLIAIGVKADDRVAIVARRG
-2743 DHVAILLPRS
+2743 LDTLVGLVAILKAGAGYVPIDPAHPVERISYLLSDSAPVAVLTQSDLHERLPQS
-2753 LTLLV
+2753 GVPVIDVDLCAWP
-2758 AQLAIAKCAAAY
+2758 AQAQHNPAVPGLSAAHLAY
-2770 VPLDIHAPSERQ
+2770 VI
-2782 SFMVDD
+2782 
-2788 CQAVALLTL
+2788 
-2797 SGEVID
+2797 
-2803 YAVRRIDLDT
+2803 
-2813 LSLDEQSTQN
+2813 
-2823 PNLSQTSESLA
+2823 
-2834 YIMYTSG
+2834 YTSG
-2841 STGTPKGVMVPHR
+2841 STGLPKGVMVEHQTLSNLVDWHCEAFDLCAGSHTSSLAGFGFDAMAWEVWPALCAGATLHLAPTHDGAEDIDGLLDWWR
-2854 GIGRL
+2854 AQPLDVSFLPTPVAEYAFSQNLDHPTLRTLLIGGDRL
-2859 VINNGYADF
+2859 RQFSRQQRFAVINN
-2868 NPQDR
+2868 
-2873 VVFASNPAF
+2873 
-2882 DASTMDIWGPLLN
+2882 
-2895 GGRVVVIDHQTLLD
+2895 
-2909 PNAFGRELSARGAT
+2909 
-2923 ILFVTTALF
+2923 
-2932 NQYVQLIPQVLKGL
+2932 
-2946 RMLLC
+2946 
-2951 GGERGDPAA
+2951 
-2960 FRQLLAEAPALRIV
+2960 
-2974 HCYGP
+2974 YGP
-2979 TETTTYAT
+2979 TEAT
-2987 TFEVREVSEN
+2987 VVATSGRIDVGAALHIGKPVAN
-2997 AESVPIGGPIG
+2997 AA
-3008 NTQVYLLDAHQ
+3008 VYLLDEQ
-3019 QPVPMGVTG
+3019 QRPVPMGVMG
-3028 ELYIGG
+3028 ELYVGG
-3034 EGVALGYLNR
+3034 AGVARGYLNR
-3044 PDLTAEKFLRDPF
+3044 ADLTAERFLHDPF
-3057 SDKPGALLYRTGDL
+3057 SPLPNARMYRTGDL
-3071 ARWLA
+3071 ARWRED
-3076 PGQLDCI
+3076 GSLDYL

-3089 VKIRGFR
+3089 VKIRGMR
-3096 IELGEIENH
+3096 IELGEIETRLNQ
-3105 LLSCA
+3105 LP
-3110 GVKEAVVLARQDS
+3110 GINEAVLLAREDQPG
-3123 QQTTRLVAYYTAHA
+3123 QPRLVAYFTEQAGA
-3137 EQLDSAGLHK
+3137 EALAVGELREHLLTQLPD
-3147 QLQARLPE
+3147 
-3155 YMVPSAWVQLDRL
+3155 YMVPAAFVRLEAL
-3168 PLNNNG
+3168 PLTANG
-3174 KVDRKALPKPDDA
+3174 KVDRKALPKPDLA
-3187 TLLSREYTA
+3187 ALPTREYEA

-3209 AEVLQVE
+3209 TEVLQAG

-3258 QLSAVA
+3258 QLSAIA
-3264 EVLSRAGRSALADI
+3264 AVLNRAGRSALPEI
-3278 VPAPRDQPLPMSF
+3278 LPAPRDQALPMSF

-3316 LRGHLDG
+3316 LRGHLDV
-3323 DALQAALARIVARH
+3323 DALQSALARIVARH

-3349 TAQVSIAPVDSGLLL
+3349 SAQVSIAPVDNGWLL
-3364 RVDDLRQALQAEL
+3364 RVEDLRQQPQAEH
-3377 TLQGLMAQEASTAF
+3377 TLQILLAQEASTTF

-3430 TAELMALYQAF
+3430 TGELMALYQAF

-3464 RWLSGEVLQR
+3464 RWLSGEVLQQ
-3474 QSEYWQQTLDGA
+3474 QSQYWQQTLDGA
-3486 PAVLTLPTDRP
+3486 PALLTLPTDCP

-3508 VDVLLDPRLSAGLKA
+3508 VEVLLDERLSTGLKA
-3523 LSQRHGVT
+3523 LSQRHGAT
-3531 LFMTMM
+3531 LFMTLM

-3544 SRLSGQTDVVI
+3544 SRLSGQSDVVI
-3555 GTPVAN
+3555 GAPVAN
-3561 RTRTEVEG
+3561 RSRAEIEG

-3578 ALRIDTSGAVN
+3578 AVRIDTSGAPS
-3589 VEALLARVK
+3589 VEALLAQVK
-3598 AQTLA
+3598 ARTLE

-3614 VVEIARPLRSLAH
+3614 VVEIVRPVRSLAH
-3627 SPLFQTTLNW
+3627 SPLFQTTLSW
-3637 DSSVGPQLALADLTL
+3637 DGSVGPQLALGELTL
-3652 EGVAGPGE
+3652 EGVAGTGD
-3660 VAKFDLTLILGEVNG
+3660 VAKFDLTLTLGEVNG
-3675 AIRGTLNYATALFD
+3675 VLRGTLNYATALFD
-3689 ALTIKRYIGYFE
+3689 APTIKRYIGYFE
-3701 RLLEAMIG
+3701 RLLEAMVADD
-3709 GEQTVLEQ
+3709 QTVLER
-3717 VPLLAADERQRL
+3717 VPLLVNDERQRL

-3736 VRDYPQTLTVHGIFQ
+3736 ARDYPQTLTVHGVFQ

-3780 RLSHHLI
+3780 RLAHHLI

-3845 LTLSSEVIDY
+3845 LTLSDEVIDY
-3855 AAPRIDLDMLTL
+3855 AAPRIDLDKLTL
-3867 NGQPTHNPNLVQSS
+3867 NGQPTHNPNLLQSS
-3881 ETLAYIMYTSGS
+3881 ESLAYIMYTSGS

-3957 LLDPNAFGRELSASG
+3957 LLDPHAFGRELSSSG

-3995 GLRMLLCGGERGDPA
+3995 GLRILLCGGERGDPA
-4010 AFRRLLAEAPALRI
+4010 AFRRLLVEAPTLRI

-4055 VPIGNTQVYVLDAY
+4055 GPIANTQVYVLDAY

-4084 GQGVALGYLNRP
+4084 GQGVALGYLNRAE
-4096 DLTAEKFLRD
+4096 LTAEKFLCD
-4106 PFSETPGAL
+4106 PFSEMPGAL

-4150 GEIESRLLNCA
+4150 GEIENRLLNCP
-4161 GIREAVVLARRD
+4161 GINEAVVLARRD
-4173 GQDATRL
+4173 GQDSPRL
-4180 VAYYTAHDG
+4180 VAYYTAHDEH
-4189 VLDSAE
+4189 LDSAE
-4195 LHAQLHARL
+4195 LHAQMHARL

-4231 LPAPTQEALLSRVYE
+4231 LPAPTQEALLSRAYE
-4246 APANPLEISLAQVW
+4246 APANPLEASLAQVW
-4260 AEVLQVEQ
+4260 AGVLQVGQ
-4268 VGRHDNFFELGG
+4268 VGRYDNFFELGG

-4303 DLFANPELAAVANVL
+4303 DLFANPELAAVAEVL

-4347 WFLAQMGG
+4347 WFLAQMDG

-4372 DAEALHRALA
+4372 DAVALQRALA

-4395 AQLNDE
+4395 AQLHDE

-4408 VDSGLSLIEEDWRQ
+4408 VDSGLPLIVEDWRQ
-4422 QPQTDEALR
+4422 QPQTEEALR
-4431 ALIETEARGPFNL
+4431 TLLDTEARGPFNL
-4444 QDGPLIRG
+4444 QDDPLIRG
-4452 RLLRLADEHHVLLLT
+4452 RLVQLADDHHVLLLT

-4473 DGWSMGVLTREL
+4473 DGWSMGVLTHEL
-4485 MALYQAFS
+4485 MALFQAFS
-4493 HGEADP
+4493 RGEDDP
-4499 LPALALQYADYAVWQ
+4499 LPPLALQYTDYAVWQ

-4552 QDHHGG
+4552 QDHRGG

-4564 DEQTSAGL
+4564 DAQTSAGL
-4572 KTLCQRHAV
+4572 KALCQRHSV
-4581 TPYMVLMSAWAM
+4581 TPYMVIMSAWAM
-4593 LLARL
+4593 LLTRL

-4658 QDLPFEHVVEITRP
+4658 QDLPFEHVVEVTRP

-4682 QTLVSWDSSVAPALA
+4682 QTLLSWDSSVAPALA
-4697 LDGLTLEGVAGEN
+4697 LDELTLEGLAGEN
-4710 HFVKFDLSLSLGENP
+4710 HFVKFDLSLSLGES
-4725 QGIRGALRYATAL
+4725 QHGVRGSLRYATAL

-4744 RRFVGYLQRLLA
+4744 QRFVGYFQRLLA
-4756 ALVSDDQALLAQV
+4756 ALVSDDQAVLAQV
-4769 NLLAPEEQQRL
+4769 ELLADDEQQRL
-4780 LGDFNATAV
+4780 LGDFNATAL
-4789 DCPVEQPIQSLFEAQ
+4789 DCPVEQPVQSLFEAQ

-4889 DCAPVAVLVQTATRA
+4889 DCAPVAVLVQTATRS
-4904 LFAGTN
+4904 LFAEAG
-4910 AAVIDFDQC
+4910 AVLIDFHQC
-4919 TWHEQAES
+4919 TWHDQSE
-4927 NPQLPGLTPANLAY
+4927 NDPQVPGLSPSNLAY

-4967 WGSQICPPTP
+4967 WGSQICPPAP
-4977 DGALLQKAPFSF
+4977 EGALLQKAPFSF

-5040 QFVELQDVS
+5040 QFLELQDVS

-5064 TAALAGAVRQ
+5064 TAALAREVRQ

-5096 WTLEPHMPVPTT
+5096 WTLEPHMPVPST

-5127 DQPVPLGVI
+5127 DQAVPLGVI

-5146 ARGYMGLPQMQA
+5146 ARGYMRLPQMQA
-5158 ERFIDSPFVA
+5158 ERFIDSPFVP

-5182 ADGNLEFLGR
+5182 ADGNLEFIGR
-5192 DDFQVKLHGLR
+5192 NDFQVKLHGLR

-5210 ARLIQHPDVR
+5210 ARLIQHPGVR

-5236 VREGSAAPTIDTL
+5236 LREGSAAPAIDTL

-5284 LPAPGI
+5284 LPAPGL

-5298 EAPQGEVESLLA
+5298 EAPEGEVETVLA
-5310 QVWGEVLNVER
+5310 RVWAEVLNVEQ

-5347 AGQEVTLA
+5347 AGQPVTLA
-5355 QLFQRPSVESL
+5355 ELFQRPSVESL
-5366 AALLSQHHAVPAQP
+5366 AALLCQRNTVPEQP

-5386 RPGEGGNALFLIHE
+5386 RPGEGGDALFLIHE
-5400 FSGRDVYFPALGLHI
+5400 FSGREVYFPALAMHI
-5415 EGEFPIYGL
+5415 EGQFPIYGL

-5438 CMAARMVGII
+5438 CMATRMVGII
-5448 RSVQPHGP
+5448 RAVQPHGP

-5478 LDETVAFVG
+5478 LDEAVAFVG

-5510 KRQLLEHCRARS
+5510 KHQLLEHCRARS
-5522 QMRGEEGLPA
+5522 QMRGAEGLPA
-5532 MAEVERLEAEVEL
+5532 LAEVERLEAEVER

-5616 SRGWENKVGAGLL
+5616 TRGWENKISTGLL

-5641 MKNPD
+5641 MKAPD
-5646 VQALGQAL
+5646 IQALGQAL

-5662 APQPQVYQPVLTI
+5662 VPEPEAYQPLLTI

-5705 GPEWPIFGLQPR
+5705 GPEWPIIGLQPR
-5717 GLDGSGVPHSQ
+5717 GFDGSGVPHSQ
-5728 VEAAARCYLQAVEQL
+5728 VEAAAKCYLQAVEQL

-5761 HAMATQL
+5761 HAMAAQL
-5768 QATGR
+5768 QAAGR

-5783 EAPGGNGTA
+5783 ESPGGNGTA

-5866 RTVYQPQLAYS
+5866 RTAYQPQLAYT
-5877 GAVRL
+5877 GPVRL

>member
-76 GSTHITPAMV
+76 GTTHITPAMV
-86 TLAEVDQPILDRLI
+86 TLAEVDQATLDRLL
-100 ADVPGGAANVQDIYP
+100 AEVPGGAANVQDIYP

-139 SYFAFSSRERLQD
+139 SYFAFSSHERLQD
-152 FAQTLQKVID
+152 FAQALQKVID

-185 QAQLPIEEV
+185 QAQLPMEEV
-194 VVRDGESAVLQQLHE
+194 VLADGASAALQQLHE

-218 DVKHA
+218 DVRCA

-229 YAWDEAGQRVVATL
+229 YAWDEDGQRVVATL

-267 GEDQS
+267 GQDQT

-295 ETFFRDMLADIA
+295 EVFFRDMLADIA

-326 ELSLPINALLGQRLR
+326 ELSLPINPLLGQRLR

-356 LGWAQVLAVLTSKQN
+356 LGWAQVLAVLTGKQN

-403 DVDAQGVRAAVEA
+403 DVDAQGVRAAVET

-465 ETLAAWEGIST
+465 EVLAAWEGIST

-511 RICDYLQCALESL
+511 RICDYLHCALESL
-524 VLALEQAPDTALNQL
+524 VLALEQAPDTAINQL

-545 EREQLL
+545 EREQVL
-551 LAFNGTHADFPAT
+551 LAFNATQADYPAT
-564 LTIGQRFEAQ
+564 LTIAQRFEAQ
-574 VVQRPEAVAAQ
+574 VAQRPEALAAQ
-585 YLGEQLSYAEL
+585 FLGEQLSYAEL

-666 LIQNNLRDRLPAL
+666 LTQNNLRGRLPAL
-679 AVPVI
+679 TVPVI
-684 DLDPR
+684 DLDPL
-689 TWPLSETFDPQVP
+689 TWPLSETSDPHVP
-702 GLTTAHLAYVI
+702 GLTAAHLAYVI

-783 GSEDIDALLEW
+783 GSEDIDALLDW

-854 VVATSGRIEAGDAL
+854 VVATFGRIEAGDAL
-868 HIGKPVANATVYLL
+868 HIGKPVANASVYLL

-912 DLSAERFLHDPFSSV
+912 DLSAERFLHDPFSAL
-927 PNARMYRSGDLA
+927 PNARMYRTGDLA

-1023 DYMVPVAF
+1023 EYMVPVAF

-1192 QALQQALARIV
+1192 HALQHALARIV

-1218 EAQVLITPVD
+1218 EAQVLIAPVD

-1235 EDLRQHPQPDETLQ
+1235 EDLRQHPQADQTLA

-1315 DPLPPLALQYTDYAV
+1315 DPLPPLALQYSDYAV

-1365 VRPAQQDYAGN
+1365 VRPAQQDYAGS

-1403 LMLSAWASLLGRLS
+1403 LMLSAWASLLSRLS

-1454 GELSCEAL
+1454 GELSTEAL
-1462 LARVKARTLDAQA
+1462 LARVKARTLEAQA

-1524 AEPSHFAKFDL
+1524 AEPSHFAKFDV
-1535 SLTLAEAPGGIRGVL
+1535 SLTLADAPGGIRGVL
-1550 EYAVALFDES
+1550 EYAIALFDES
-1560 TIQRYVGYFQRL
+1560 TIERYVGYFQRL

-1577 SNDQAVLEHVALL
+1577 SNDQAVLEQVALL
-1590 ADDERQHLLVD
+1590 ADDERQHLLVE

-1660 DRDSRVAICVERG
+1660 GRDSRVAICVERG
-1673 PQLLVGLLAILKAG
+1673 PELLVGLLAILKAG

-1716 HAPTRALIGECAG
+1716 HAPTRALIGEWAG
-1729 VLVDFDECNWQDL
+1729 VRVDFDRCTWQDL

-1752 SAANLAY
+1752 SAAILAY

-1787 AGLCPLSSGAA
+1787 AGLCPLSTGAA

-1821 MRLVLAGPDDHRDPA
+1821 MRLVLAGPDDHRDPV

-1844 QQVNVVQ
+1844 QQVNVIQ

-1858 QFLEVAE
+1858 QFLEVEE

-1916 LEADSP
+1916 LEPHSP

-1947 PVPFGVVGEMY
+1947 PTPLGVVGEMY
-1958 LGGVQVARGYLNR
+1958 LGGVQVALGYLNR

-1982 PFNDQPGVRLYRTG
+1982 PFSDQPGARLYRTG

-2029 QAHLAHIDGVR
+2029 QAHLAHVDGVR

-2047 EDVPGDQRLVAYY
+2047 DDVPGDQRLVAYY
-2060 SGEPLDIDQLRSQL
+2060 SGECFENDQLRSQL
-2074 LKHLPDYMVPA
+2074 LTHLPDYMVPA
-2085 VFVHLPALPLSPNG
+2085 VFVHLQALPLSPNG

-2184 AALAAAVGGKPEAA
+2184 AALAAAVGGEPEAA
-2198 VPANLIPADCPRI
+2198 VPANLVPADCTRI
-2211 RPELLPLVTLDQ
+2211 TPELLPLVALDQ

-2281 AFTDALQQVIERH
+2281 AFTEALQRVIERH

-2304 SLEEPVQVV
+2304 GLDEPVQVV
-2313 WREASLSCEALQLD
+2313 WRQASLSCEALELD
-2327 AEAGDALSQLQRR
+2327 NGAGDALSQLRDR

-2358 VYSRDAVNQRVVALL
+2358 VYSRDVSNQRIVALL

-2408 YRNYVAHTR
+2408 YRNYVAHTQ
-2417 AGLSTQEHE
+2417 AGLSEQEHE

-2441 PYGQNLAHD
+2441 PYGQNIAHD
-2450 GPAQQAQLTLENTLS
+2450 SPAQEAQLTLENTLS

-2515 AERALGVFINTLP
+2515 SERALGVFINTLP

-2543 ATHQRLSQLLAHE
+2543 ATHERLSQLLAHE

-2569 PAGTPLFS
+2569 PSGTPLFS
-2577 TLLNYRHSAPVGPI
+2577 TLLNYRHSTPVGPI
-2591 SAEVQAAWHGMQLL
+2591 SAEVQAAWQGMQLL
-2605 DAEEHTNYR
+2605 AAEEHTNYR
-2614 LTLSVDDLGEDFGL
+2614 LTLSVDDLGEDFRL

-2642 GYMQGALM
+2642 GYMQAALSV
-2650 TLLNALE
+2650 LLEALE
-2657 HTPHAGFDRLSVVSA
+2657 HTPHVGFDRLSILPVL
-2672 EERHQLLV
+2672 EREQLLAG
-2680 EFNATQREYPQALT
+2680 FNATEADYPRGLTIAQR
-2694 VHALFEGQVAA
+2694 FESQVAER
-2705 QPQAVAAVHGEQ
+2705 PQAVAAVFAGQ
-2717 SLSYFE
+2717 PLTYLQ
-2723 LNAQA
+2723 LNRQA
-2728 NRLAHQLIAQGVQPG
+2728 NALAHHLIESGVKPDDLVAIVARRG
-2743 DHVAILLPRS
+2743 LETLVGLVAILKAGAGYVPIDPAHPAERISYLLSDSAPVAVLTQSDLHEKLPA
-2753 LTLLV
+2753 LTVPVIDVDLCAWP
-2758 AQLAIAKCAAAY
+2758 AQAQHNPAVPELSAAHLAY
-2770 VPLDIHAPSERQ
+2770 VI
-2782 SFMVDD
+2782 
-2788 CQAVALLTL
+2788 
-2797 SGEVID
+2797 
-2803 YAVRRIDLDT
+2803 
-2813 LSLDEQSTQN
+2813 
-2823 PNLSQTSESLA
+2823 
-2834 YIMYTSG
+2834 YTSG
-2841 STGTPKGVMVPHR
+2841 STGLPKGVMVEHQTLSNLVDWHCEAFDLRAGSHTSSLAGFGFDAMAWEVWPALCVGATLHLAPTHDGTEDIDALLEWWR
-2854 GIGRL
+2854 GQPLDVSFLPTPIAEYAFSQNLDHPTLRTLLIGGDRL
-2859 VINNGYADF
+2859 RQFNRDQRFAVINN
-2868 NPQDR
+2868 
-2873 VVFASNPAF
+2873 
-2882 DASTMDIWGPLLN
+2882 
-2895 GGRVVVIDHQTLLD
+2895 
-2909 PNAFGRELSARGAT
+2909 
-2923 ILFVTTALF
+2923 
-2932 NQYVQLIPQVLKGL
+2932 
-2946 RMLLC
+2946 
-2951 GGERGDPAA
+2951 
-2960 FRQLLAEAPALRIV
+2960 
-2974 HCYGP
+2974 YGP
-2979 TETTTYAT
+2979 TEAT
-2987 TFEVREVSEN
+2987 VVATSGRIDVGAALHIGKPVAN
-2997 AESVPIGGPIG
+2997 AA
-3008 NTQVYLLDAHQ
+3008 VYLLDEQ
-3019 QPVPMGVTG
+3019 QRPVPMGVMG
-3028 ELYIGG
+3028 ELYVGG
-3034 EGVALGYLNR
+3034 AGVARGYLNR
-3044 PDLTAEKFLRDPF
+3044 ADMTAERFLHDPF
-3057 SDKPGALLYRTGDL
+3057 SPLPNARMYRTGDL
-3071 ARWLA
+3071 ARWRED
-3076 PGQLDCI
+3076 GSLDYL

-3089 VKIRGFR
+3089 VKIRGMR
-3096 IELGEIENH
+3096 IELGEIETRLNQ
-3105 LLSCA
+3105 LP
-3110 GVKEAVVLARQDS
+3110 GINEAVLLAREDQPG
-3123 QQTTRLVAYYTAHA
+3123 QPQLVAYFTERAGA
-3137 EQLDSAGLHK
+3137 EPLAVAELRAQLLM
-3147 QLQARLPE
+3147 QLPD
-3155 YMVPSAWVQLDRL
+3155 YMVPAAFVRLEAL
-3168 PLNNNG
+3168 PLTANG
-3174 KVDRKALPKPDDA
+3174 KVDRKALPKPDLA
-3187 TLLSREYTA
+3187 ALPIREYVA
-3196 PQGELETALAQIW
+3196 PQGQLETALAQIW
-3209 AEVLQVE
+3209 ADLLQVR

-3251 SDLFADA
+3251 NDLFADA

-3264 EVLSRAGRSALADI
+3264 EVLNRAGRSTLPEI
-3278 VPAPRDQPLPMSF
+3278 LPAPRDQALPMSF

-3316 LRGHLDG
+3316 LRGHLDV
-3323 DALQAALARIVARH
+3323 DALQSALARIVARH

-3349 TAQVSIAPVDSGLLL
+3349 SAHVSIAPVDSALLL
-3364 RVDDLRQALQAEL
+3364 RVDDLRQDLQAERSV
-3377 TLQGLMAQEASTAF
+3377 QGLMAQEASTAF
-3391 DLQND
+3391 DLHND
-3396 SLIRGRLVRLADDHH
+3396 PLIRGRLVRLADDHC

-3430 TAELMALYQAF
+3430 TRELMALYQAF
-3441 SQGQPDPLPALTL
+3441 SHGQPDPLPPLTL

-3464 RWLSGEVLQR
+3464 QWLSGEVLQR
-3474 QSEYWQQTLDGA
+3474 QSDYWQQTLDGA
-3486 PAVLTLPTDRP
+3486 PALLTLPTDRP

-3508 VDVLLDPRLSAGLKA
+3508 VEVLLDERLSTGLKT

-3531 LFMTMM
+3531 LFMTLM

-3555 GTPVAN
+3555 GAPVAN
-3561 RTRTEVEG
+3561 RSRAEIEG

-3578 ALRIDTSGAVN
+3578 ALRIDTSGAVS

-3598 AQTLA
+3598 AQTLT

-3627 SPLFQTTLNW
+3627 SPLFQTTLSW
-3637 DSSVGPQLALADLTL
+3637 DSSVGPQLALGDLTL

-3660 VAKFDLTLILGEVNG
+3660 FAKFDLTLTLGEVNG
-3675 AIRGTLNYATALFD
+3675 VIRGSLNYATALFD
-3689 ALTIKRYIGYFE
+3689 ASTIVRYIGYFE
-3701 RLLEAMIG
+3701 RLLEAMIASD
-3709 GEQTVLEQ
+3709 QVVLES

-3729 LYDFNAT
+3729 LGDFNAT
-3736 VRDYPQTLTVHGIFQ
+3736 ARDYPQTLTVHGVFQ

-3780 RLSHHLI
+3780 RLAHHLI

-3845 LTLSSEVIDY
+3845 LTLSNEVIDY
-3855 AAPRIDLDMLTL
+3855 AAPRIDLDTLTL
-3867 NGQPTHNPNLVQSS
+3867 NGQPTHNPNLLQSS
-3881 ETLAYIMYTSGS
+3881 EALAYIMYTSGS

-3957 LLDPNAFGRELSASG
+3957 LLDPNAFGRELRASG

-3990 PQALK
+3990 AQALK
-3995 GLRMLLCGGERGDPA
+3995 GLRILLCGGERGDPA

-4031 ETTTYATTFEVREV
+4031 ETTTYATTFEVQEV
-4045 AENAESVPIG
+4045 AQDAESVPIG
-4055 VPIGNTQVYVLDAY
+4055 GPISNTQVYVLDAH

-4106 PFSETPGAL
+4106 PFSDTPGAL

-4128 GQLDCIGRNDDQVK
+4128 GQLDCVGRNDDQVK

-4150 GEIESRLLNCA
+4150 GEIENRLLNCA
-4161 GIREAVVLARRD
+4161 GIKEAVVLARRD
-4173 GQDATRL
+4173 AQETPRL
-4180 VAYYTAHDG
+4180 VAYFTAHDG
-4189 VLDSAE
+4189 QLDSVE
-4195 LHAQLHARL
+4195 LHAQLSARL
-4204 PEYMVPT
+4204 PEYMLPT
-4211 AWVQLDV
+4211 AWVQLEV

-4223 NGKVDRKA
+4223 NGKIDRKA
-4231 LPAPTQEALLSRVYE
+4231 LPAPTQAAMLSRVYV
-4246 APANPLEISLAQVW
+4246 APVTALEENLARIW
-4260 AEVLQVEQ
+4260 AGLLQVEQ

-4293 QQLGVELALA
+4293 QQLDVELTLA
-4303 DLFANPELAAVANVL
+4303 ELFANPELAAVAQVL
-4318 SQAERS
+4318 SRAARS
-4324 SLPPILPAPRDQAL
+4324 TLPEIVPAAREQAL

-4347 WFLAQMGG
+4347 WFLAQMDS

-4366 HLRGRL
+4366 RLRGRL
-4372 DAEALHRALA
+4372 DEDALQRALA
-4382 RIVARHETLRSRF
+4382 RIVERHETLRSRF
-4395 AQLNDE
+4395 TQIDDQ
-4401 AQVLIAP
+4401 AQVLIVPAEA
-4408 VDSGLSLIEEDWRQ
+4408 GLLLQVEDLRQHPQADNALRGLIEEQ
-4422 QPQTDEALR
+4422 AG
-4431 ALIETEARGPFNL
+4431 APFNL
-4444 QDGPLIRG
+4444 ARDSLIRG
-4452 RLLRLADEHHVLLLT
+4452 RLVRLADDHHVLLLT
-4467 MHHIIS
+4467 LHHIIS

-4485 MALYQAFS
+4485 AALYQAFS
-4493 HGEADP
+4493 HDQQDP
-4499 LPALALQYADYAVWQ
+4499 LPALALQYSDYAVWQ

-4538 ALLSLPTDRPRPAQ
+4538 ALLTLPTDRPRPAQ
-4552 QDHHGG
+4552 QDFAG
-4558 SVEIVL
+4558 SHIDVVL
-4564 DEQTSAGL
+4564 GAPLSRGL
-4572 KTLCQRHAV
+4572 KALCQRRAV
-4581 TPYMVLMSAWAM
+4581 TPYMVILSAWAM
-4593 LLARL
+4593 LLSRL
-4598 SGQSD
+4598 SGQTD

-4631 RIDTSGD
+4631 RIDTSGA
-4638 LTGAALLARVKAQTL
+4638 LSGEALLARVKAQTL

-4658 QDLPFEHVVEITRP
+4658 QDLPFEHVVDISKP
-4672 LRSLSHTPLF
+4672 LRSLAHSALF
-4682 QTLVSWDSSVAPALA
+4682 QTLLSWDNNDGPSVQLGD
-4697 LDGLTLEGVAGEN
+4697 LMLEGVAGES
-4710 HFVKFDLSLSLGENP
+4710 HFVKFDLSLSLGDSAD
-4725 QGIRGALRYATAL
+4725 GVRGSLRYATAL

-4744 RRFVGYLQRLLA
+4744 RRFVGYFQCLLA
-4756 ALVSDDQALLAQV
+4756 ALVSDEQTLLEQVPLLAQD
-4769 NLLAPEEQQRL
+4769 ERQRL
-4780 LGDFNATAV
+4780 LHDFNASEV
-4789 DCPVEQPIQSLFEAQ
+4789 DCPLEQPLHCLFETQ
-4804 VRRQPDAI
+4804 VRAKPEAI
-4812 AVQSGEHSLTYR
+4812 AVQSEAGCLTYR

-4830 NRLAH
+4830 NQLAH

-4840 GVGPDARV
+4840 GVQPDSRV
-4848 ALCVER
+4848 AICVER

-4875 DPAYPAERLDFMLR
+4875 DPGYPAERLAYMLK
-4889 DCAPVAVLVQTATRA
+4889 DSAPVAVLVQAATRS
-4904 LFAGTN
+4904 LFDAPAMTL
-4910 AAVIDFDQC
+4910 IDLDQGH
-4919 TWHEQAES
+4919 WQQPDHD
-4927 NPQLPGLTPANLAY
+4927 PQVPGLSAANLAY

-4949 GTPKGVMLEHR
+4949 GLPKGVMIEHR
-4960 GLCNLVH
+4960 SACNMVH
-4967 WGSQICPPTP
+4967 WGSQISAPTEH
-4977 DGALLQKAPFSF
+4977 GALLQKAPFSF
-4989 DGSVWEFFWPLT
+4989 DSSVWEIFWPLCS
-5001 AGVRLVLAR
+5001 GLRLVLAR
-5010 PGGHREPAY
+5010 PDGNRDSAYVVQAIREH
-5019 LAQVIRQQRV
+5019 QV

-5040 QFVELQDVS
+5040 DFIEQEGVEQCS
-5049 ECTSLTDVFCGGGEL
+5049 SLTDVLNGGGEL
-5064 TAALAGAVRQ
+5064 SAALARQVRDR
-5074 QLPWVR
+5074 LPWVR

-5085 GPTEATVDSTA
+5085 GPTETTVDSTG
-5096 WTLEPHMPVPTT
+5096 WTLEPDQPVPHNAV
-5108 ELPIGKA
+5108 PIGKA
-5115 ICNTRLY
+5115 LSNTRVY
-5122 VLDAH
+5122 ILDAY
-5127 DQPVPLGVI
+5127 DQPVPKGVS
-5136 GQLHIGGIGV
+5136 GQLHIGGVGV
-5146 ARGYMGLPQMQA
+5146 ARGYHRLPQMQA

-5168 GDRLYRTGDLVRYR
+5168 GDRLYRTGDLARYNN
-5182 ADGNLEFLGR
+5182 DGDLEFLGR
-5192 DDFQVKLHGLR
+5192 NDFQIKLRGLR
-5203 LELGEIE
+5203 LEPGEIE
-5210 ARLIQHPDVR
+5210 ARLIEHPAIR
-5220 EVVVLMRDER
+5220 EAVVMVRDER
-5230 LVAYFT
+5230 LVAWY
-5236 VREGSAAPTIDTL
+5236 TL
-5249 RAFILEQLPEYMVP
+5249 RAGIETPNLEVLRAHVFERLPEYMVP
-5263 GAFVALD
+5263 GAYVLLD
-5270 VLPLSPNGKIDRQA
+5270 ALPLTPNDKVDRKA
-5284 LPAPGI
+5284 LPEPGA
-5290 DAVLSRHY
+5290 DAVINRPY
-5298 EAPQGEVESLLA
+5298 VAPQGEVETA
-5310 QVWGEVLNVER
+5310 MARIWAEVLNVEQ

-5336 LAIRLVNLLQR
+5336 LAVRLVNLLRRGGMQ
-5347 AGQEVTLA
+5347 VSLA
-5355 QLFQRPSVESL
+5355 ELFQHPSIESA
-5366 AALLSQHHAVPAQP
+5366 AALLAQDEMAGLP

-5386 RPGEGGNALFLIHE
+5386 RAGDTGTPLFLVHE
-5400 FSGRDVYFPALGLHI
+5400 FSGRDVYFPTLAQHI
-5415 EGEFPIYGL
+5415 GGEFAIYGL
-5424 PGVPLGQPQLRTLE
+5424 PGVPFGQPQLRTIE
-5438 CMAARMVGII
+5438 CMATRMAGII

-5466 LLAYEIAQQLLG
+5466 VLAHEVAQQLLG
-5478 LDETVAFVG
+5478 QDQPVDFIGMLDS
-5487 LLDTYAPHPASQDKT
+5487 YAPNSLAQDKAM
-5502 RWSGAHRD
+5502 WSGKDLD
-5510 KRQLLEHCRARS
+5510 KRQLLGHCRGRAL
-5522 QMRGEEGLPA
+5522 MLGADGATALA
-5532 MAEVERLEAEVEL
+5532 AVEALEAEMEQL
-5545 IAFDE
+5545 DFHA
-5550 LFQRC
+5550 LFHRC
-5555 CEQQLPDPEL
+5555 QVQQLTDPEL
-5565 AALSA
+5565 ATVSA
-5570 ADAWSYFD
+5570 TDAWHYFD
-5578 REAAHGL
+5578 REAAHRL
-5585 ALAHYRVSP
+5585 ALAHYQVSP
-5594 ASQPVHL
+5594 ASQTIHL
-5601 FRAQALMPGQAQPSP
+5601 FRAQALMDGQSVPSP
-5616 SRGWENKVGAGLL
+5616 TRGWEERFDSRLL
-5629 RCIDVP
+5629 QCIDIP

-5641 MKNPD
+5641 MKNPHI
-5646 VQALGQAL
+5646 QALGQAIT
-5654 SQAMAAAQ
+5654 QALEALV
-5662 APQPQVYQPVLTI
+5662 APATAVYQPLLTI
-5675 QSGHAGHA
+5675 QTGHVGHA

-5697 FIHLTEAL
+5697 FIHLTEAI
-5705 GPEWPIFGLQPR
+5705 GPEWPIIGLQPR
-5717 GLDGSGVPHSQ
+5717 GLDGSSVPHSQ
-5728 VEAAARCYLQAVEQL
+5728 VEAAAAFYLQAIAQA
-5743 YPQGA
+5743 YPQGP

-5761 HAMATQL
+5761 HAMAAQL
-5768 QATGR
+5768 QAAGR

-5792 GKPYTTTAALER
+5792 GKPYTGTAALER
-5804 LIETLQLSSGKSL
+5804 LIDTLQLSSGKSL
-5817 GIDPLAFAEADDT
+5817 EIDPQVFADADDV
-5830 TQMRLLHEGMVRAGV
+5830 TQMRLLHAGMVHAGV
-5845 LSARSSAQAMH
+5845 LSERAAADAMH

-5866 RTVYQPQLAYS
+5866 RTVYQPQQAYT
-5877 GAVRL
+5877 GPVRL

-5900 AMVEGWQRQVT
+5900 AMVEGWQRQVA

>member
-7 LATLKAKD
+7 LATLKTKD

-76 GSTHITPAMV
+76 GTTHITPAMV
-86 TLAEVDQPILDRLI
+86 TLVDVDQATLDRLL
-100 ADVPGGAANVQDIYP
+100 AEVPGGAANVQDIYP

-152 FAQTLQKVID
+152 FAQALQKVID

-185 QAQLPIEEV
+185 QAPLPMEEIV
-194 VVRDGESAVLQQLHE
+194 LADGASDALQQLHE

-218 DVKHA
+218 DVRCA

-229 YAWDEAGQRVVATL
+229 YAWDEGGQRVVATL

-267 GEDQS
+267 GQAQS

-295 ETFFRDMLADIA
+295 EVFFRDMLADIA

-326 ELSLPINALLGQRLR
+326 ELSLPVNPLLGQRLR
-341 AQARQLGVSAASLFH
+341 AQARQLGVSVASLFH
-356 LGWAQVLAVLTSKQN
+356 LGWAQVLAVLTGKQN

-451 LNYRHSHTAATASA
+451 LNYRHSHNAATASA

-496 AFSLTLLATTEVDPQ
+496 TFSLTLLATTEVDPQ
-511 RICDYLQCALESL
+511 RICDYLHCALESL

-545 EREQLL
+545 EREQVL
-551 LAFNGTHADFPAT
+551 LAFNASHADFPAT
-564 LTIGQRFEAQ
+564 LTIAQRFEAQ
-574 VVQRPEAVAAQ
+574 VAQRPEAVAAQ
-585 YLGEQLSYAEL
+585 FLGEQLSYAEL

-666 LIQNNLRDRLPAL
+666 LTQNNLRERLPTL

-689 TWPLSETFDPQVP
+689 TWPLSETLDPQVP
-702 GLTTAHLAYVI
+702 GLTAAQLAYVI

-737 WHCSA
+737 WHCTA

-768 ALCAGATLHLAPTHE
+768 ALCAGATLHLAPTQE
-783 GSEDIDALLEW
+783 GTEDIDALLEW

-868 HIGKPVANATVYLL
+868 HIGKPVTNATVYLL

-912 DLSAERFLHDPFSSV
+912 DLSAERFLHDPFHPLS
-927 PNARMYRSGDLA
+927 NARMYRTGDLA

-1023 DYMVPVAF
+1023 EYMVPVAF

-1192 QALQQALARIV
+1192 HALQQALARIV

-1218 EAQVLITPVD
+1218 HAQVLIAPVD

-1235 EDLRQHPQPDETLQ
+1235 EDLRQHPQADQTLA

-1376 TVDVVLDERLSA
+1376 TVEVVLDERLSA

-1403 LMLSAWASLLGRLS
+1403 LMLGAWASLLSRLS

-1454 GELSCEAL
+1454 GELSTEAL
-1462 LARVKARTLDAQA
+1462 LARVKARTLEAQA

-1535 SLTLAEAPGGIRGVL
+1535 SLTLADAPDGIRGVL

-1577 SNDQAVLEHVALL
+1577 SNDQAVLEQVTLL

-1601 LNATAVAHDLEQTVH
+1601 LNATTVTHDLEQTVH
-1616 GRFEAQVLRT
+1616 ARFETQVLRT

-1660 DRDSRVAICVERG
+1660 GRDSRVAICVERG

-1716 HAPTRALIGECAG
+1716 HAPTRALIGEWAG
-1729 VLVDFDECNWQDL
+1729 VLVDFDHCTWQDL
-1742 AQSNPQVPDL
+1742 AQSNPQVPGL

-1787 AGLCPLSSGAA
+1787 ASLCPLSTGAA
-1798 LLQKTPFSFDASV
+1798 LLQKTPLSFDASV

-1821 MRLVLAGPDDHRDPA
+1821 MRLILAGPDDHRDPA

-1870 SLSDVFCGGGE
+1870 SLTDVFCGGGA
-1881 LTAALVRSVRE
+1881 LTAALVRCVRE

-1916 LEADSP
+1916 LEANSP

-1936 TRVYILDAHQQ
+1936 TRVYILDTHQQ
-1947 PVPFGVVGEMY
+1947 PTPWGVVGEMY
-1958 LGGVQVARGYLNR
+1958 LGGVQVARGYLNQ

-1982 PFNDQPGVRLYRTG
+1982 PFSDHPGARLYRTG

-2029 QAHLAHIDGVR
+2029 QAHLAQVDGVR

-2060 SGEPLDIDQLRSQL
+2060 SGELVETDQLRSQL
-2074 LKHLPDYMVPA
+2074 LKHLPAYMVPA
-2085 VFVHLPALPLSPNG
+2085 VFVYLPALPLSPNG
-2099 KLDRQALPAPDQSA
+2099 KLDRQALPAPDQTA
-2113 LLTREYEAPVGEVET
+2113 LLSREYEAPIGEVET

-2184 AALAAAVGGKPEAA
+2184 AALAAAVGGEPDAA
-2198 VPANLIPADCPRI
+2198 VPANLIAADCPRI
-2211 RPELLPLVTLDQ
+2211 TPELLPLVALDQ

-2230 ASVPGGAR
+2230 ASVPGGVR

-2281 AFTDALQQVIERH
+2281 VFTDALQRVIERH

-2304 SLEEPVQVV
+2304 GLEEPVQVV
-2313 WREASLSCEALQLD
+2313 WRQASLGCEALPLD
-2327 AEAGDALSQLQRR
+2327 AEAGDALSQLRRR

-2358 VYSRDAVNQRVVALL
+2358 VHGRDEANQRVVALL

-2394 FLLGNAGQLSEPVP
+2394 FLLGNDGLLSEPVP

-2417 AGLSTQEHE
+2417 SGLTAQAHA
-2426 SFFREMLGAIDEPTL
+2426 SFFGEMLGAVDEPTL
-2441 PYGQNLAHD
+2441 PYGQNLASD
-2450 GPAQQAQLTLENTLS
+2450 GPAQEAQLDLENALS
-2465 HSVRQQARRLGVS
+2465 HSIRQQARRLGVS

-2515 AERALGVFINTLP
+2515 SERALGVFINTLP

-2543 ATHQRLSQLLAHE
+2543 ATHERLSQLLAHE

-2577 TLLNYRHSAPVGPI
+2577 TLLNYRHSVPVGPI

-2605 DAEEHTNYR
+2605 AAEEHTNYR
-2614 LTLSVDDLGEDFGL
+2614 LTLSVDDLGEDFRL

-2650 TLLNALE
+2650 TLLEALE
-2657 HTPHAGFDRLSVVSA
+2657 HTPHVGFDRLSILPA
-2672 EERHQLLV
+2672 DEREQLLV
-2680 EFNATQREYPQALT
+2680 DFNATEADYPRELTIAQRFESQVTERPQAI
-2694 VHALFEGQVAA
+2694 
-2705 QPQAVAAVHGEQ
+2705 AAVFAGQ
-2717 SLSYFE
+2717 PLTYLQ
-2723 LNAQA
+2723 LNRQA
-2728 NRLAHQLIAQGVQPG
+2728 NALAHHLIAIGVKADDRVAIVARRG
-2743 DHVAILLPRS
+2743 LDTLVGLVAILKAGAGYVPIDPAHPAERISYLLSDSAPVAVLTQSDLHKRLP
-2753 LTLLV
+2753 LLSV
-2758 AQLAIAKCAAAY
+2758 PVIDVDLCAWPAQAQHNPAVPGLSATHLAY
-2770 VPLDIHAPSERQ
+2770 VI
-2782 SFMVDD
+2782 
-2788 CQAVALLTL
+2788 
-2797 SGEVID
+2797 
-2803 YAVRRIDLDT
+2803 
-2813 LSLDEQSTQN
+2813 
-2823 PNLSQTSESLA
+2823 
-2834 YIMYTSG
+2834 YTSG
-2841 STGTPKGVMVPHR
+2841 STGLPKGVMVEHQTLSNLVDWHCEAFDLRAGSHTSSLAGFGFDAMAWEVWPALCAGATLHLAPSHDGAEDIDGLLDWWR
-2854 GIGRL
+2854 AQPLDVSFLPTPVAEYAFSQNLDHPTLRTLLIGGDRL
-2859 VINNGYADF
+2859 RQFSRQQRFAVINN
-2868 NPQDR
+2868 
-2873 VVFASNPAF
+2873 
-2882 DASTMDIWGPLLN
+2882 
-2895 GGRVVVIDHQTLLD
+2895 
-2909 PNAFGRELSARGAT
+2909 
-2923 ILFVTTALF
+2923 
-2932 NQYVQLIPQVLKGL
+2932 
-2946 RMLLC
+2946 
-2951 GGERGDPAA
+2951 
-2960 FRQLLAEAPALRIV
+2960 
-2974 HCYGP
+2974 YGP
-2979 TETTTYAT
+2979 TEAT
-2987 TFEVREVSEN
+2987 VVATSGRIDVGAALHIGKPVAN
-2997 AESVPIGGPIG
+2997 AA
-3008 NTQVYLLDAHQ
+3008 VYLLDEQ
-3019 QPVPMGVTG
+3019 QRPVPMGVMG
-3028 ELYIGG
+3028 ELYVGG
-3034 EGVALGYLNR
+3034 AGVARGYLNR
-3044 PDLTAEKFLRDPF
+3044 ADLTAERFLRDPF
-3057 SDKPGALLYRTGDL
+3057 SPLPNARMYRTGDL
-3071 ARWLA
+3071 ARWRED
-3076 PGQLDCI
+3076 GSLDYL

-3089 VKIRGFR
+3089 VKIRGMR
-3096 IELGEIENH
+3096 IELGEIETRLNQ
-3105 LLSCA
+3105 LP
-3110 GVKEAVVLARQDS
+3110 GINEAVLLAREDQPG
-3123 QQTTRLVAYYTAHA
+3123 QPRLVAYFTEQAGA
-3137 EQLDSAGLHK
+3137 EPLAVGELREHLLTQLPD
-3147 QLQARLPE
+3147 
-3155 YMVPSAWVQLDRL
+3155 YMVPAAFVRLEVL
-3168 PLNNNG
+3168 PLTANG
-3174 KVDRKALPKPDDA
+3174 KVDRKALPKPDLA
-3187 TLLSREYTA
+3187 ALPTREYVA

-3209 AEVLQVE
+3209 SEVLQVG

-3258 QLSAVA
+3258 QLSAIA
-3264 EVLSRAGRSALADI
+3264 AVLNCAGRSALPEI
-3278 VPAPRDQPLPMSF
+3278 LPAPRDQALPMSF

-3316 LRGHLDG
+3316 LRGYLDV
-3323 DALQAALARIVARH
+3323 DALQSALARIVARH

-3349 TAQVSIAPVDSGLLL
+3349 SAQVSIAPVDNGLLL
-3364 RVDDLRQALQAEL
+3364 RVEDLRQQPRAEH
-3377 TLQGLMAQEASTAF
+3377 TLQILLAQEASTTF

-3430 TAELMALYQAF
+3430 TGELMALYQAF

-3454 QYGDYAVWQR
+3454 QYGDYALWQR
-3464 RWLSGEVLQR
+3464 RWLSGEVLQQ
-3474 QSEYWQQTLDGA
+3474 QSQYWQQILDGA
-3486 PAVLTLPTDRP
+3486 PALLTLPTDRP

-3508 VDVLLDPRLSAGLKA
+3508 VEVLLDERLSTGLKA
-3523 LSQRHGVT
+3523 LSQRHGAT
-3531 LFMTMM
+3531 LFMTLM

-3544 SRLSGQTDVVI
+3544 SRLSGQSDVVI
-3555 GTPVAN
+3555 GAPVAN
-3561 RTRTEVEG
+3561 RSRAETEG

-3578 ALRIDTSGAVN
+3578 AVRIDTSGAPS
-3589 VEALLARVK
+3589 VEALLAQVK
-3598 AQTLA
+3598 ARTLE

-3614 VVEIARPLRSLAH
+3614 VVEIARPVRSLAH
-3627 SPLFQTTLNW
+3627 SPLFQTTLSW
-3637 DSSVGPQLALADLTL
+3637 DGSVGPQLALGELTL
-3652 EGVAGPGE
+3652 EGVAGTGN
-3660 VAKFDLTLILGEVNG
+3660 VAKFDLTLTLGEVNG
-3675 AIRGTLNYATALFD
+3675 VLRGTLNYATALFD

-3701 RLLEAMIG
+3701 RLLEAMIADD
-3709 GEQTVLEQ
+3709 QTVLER
-3717 VPLLAADERQRL
+3717 VPLLANDERQRL

-3736 VRDYPQTLTVHGIFQ
+3736 ARGYPQTLTVHGVFQ

-3780 RLSHHLI
+3780 RLAHHLI

-3814 AKCAAAYVPLDIN
+3814 TKCAAAYVPLDIN

-3845 LTLSSEVIDY
+3845 LTLSDEVIDY
-3855 AAPRIDLDMLTL
+3855 AAPRIDLDKLTL
-3867 NGQPTHNPNLVQSS
+3867 NGQPTHNPNLLQSS
-3881 ETLAYIMYTSGS
+3881 ESLAYIMYTSGS

-3957 LLDPNAFGRELSASG
+3957 LLDPHAFGRELSSSG

-3995 GLRMLLCGGERGDPA
+3995 GLRILLCGGERGDPA
-4010 AFRRLLAEAPALRI
+4010 AFRRLLAEAPTLRI

-4055 VPIGNTQVYVLDAY
+4055 GPIANTQVYVLDAY

-4084 GQGVALGYLNRP
+4084 GQGVALGYLNRA
-4096 DLTAEKFLRD
+4096 DLTAEKFLCD
-4106 PFSETPGAL
+4106 PFSEMPGAL

-4150 GEIESRLLNCA
+4150 GEIENRLLNCP
-4161 GIREAVVLARRD
+4161 GIKEAVVLARRD
-4173 GQDATRL
+4173 GQDSPRL
-4180 VAYYTAHDG
+4180 VAYYTAHDEH
-4189 VLDSAE
+4189 LDSAE
-4195 LHAQLHARL
+4195 LHAQMHARL

-4231 LPAPTQEALLSRVYE
+4231 LPAPTQEALLSRAYE
-4246 APANPLEISLAQVW
+4246 APANPLEASLAQVW
-4260 AEVLQVEQ
+4260 AEVLQVGQ
-4268 VGRHDNFFELGG
+4268 VGRYDNFFELGG

-4303 DLFANPELAAVANVL
+4303 DLFANPELAAVAEVL

-4347 WFLAQMGG
+4347 WFLAQMDG

-4372 DAEALHRALA
+4372 DAVALQRALA

-4395 AQLNDE
+4395 TQLNDE

-4408 VDSGLSLIEEDWRQ
+4408 VDSGLPLIVEDWRQ
-4422 QPQTDEALR
+4422 QPQTEEALR
-4431 ALIETEARGPFNL
+4431 TLLDTEARGPFNL
-4444 QDGPLIRG
+4444 QDDPLIRG
-4452 RLLRLADEHHVLLLT
+4452 RLVQLADEHHVLLLT

-4473 DGWSMGVLTREL
+4473 DGWSMGVLTHEL

-4499 LPALALQYADYAVWQ
+4499 LPPLALQYTDYAVWQ

-4552 QDHHGG
+4552 LDHRGG

-4564 DEQTSAGL
+4564 DAQTSAGL
-4572 KTLCQRHAV
+4572 KALCQRHSV
-4581 TPYMVLMSAWAM
+4581 TPYMVIMSAWAM
-4593 LLARL
+4593 LLTRL

-4682 QTLVSWDSSVAPALA
+4682 QTLLSWDSSVAPALA
-4697 LDGLTLEGVAGEN
+4697 LGELTLEGLAGEN
-4710 HFVKFDLSLSLGENP
+4710 HFVKFDLSLSLGES
-4725 QGIRGALRYATAL
+4725 QHGVRGSLRYATAL

-4744 RRFVGYLQRLLA
+4744 QRFVGYLQRLLA
-4756 ALVSDDQALLAQV
+4756 ALVSDDQAVLAQV
-4769 NLLAPEEQQRL
+4769 ELLAEDEQRRL
-4780 LGDFNATAV
+4780 LGDFNATAL
-4789 DCPVEQPIQSLFEAQ
+4789 DCPVEQPVQSLFEAQ

-4824 ELNARA
+4824 ALNARA

-4889 DCAPVAVLVQTATRA
+4889 DCAPVAVLVQTATRS
-4904 LFAGTN
+4904 LFAEAG
-4910 AAVIDFDQC
+4910 AMLIDLDQC
-4919 TWHEQAES
+4919 TWHDQSES
-4927 NPQLPGLTPANLAY
+4927 NPQVPCLSPSNLAY

-4967 WGSQICPPTP
+4967 WGSQICPPAP
-4977 DGALLQKAPFSF
+4977 EGALLQKAPFSF

-5040 QFVELQDVS
+5040 QFLELQDVS

-5064 TAALAGAVRQ
+5064 TAALAREVRQ

-5096 WTLEPHMPVPTT
+5096 WTLEPHMPVPST

-5127 DQPVPLGVI
+5127 DQAVPLGVI

-5158 ERFIDSPFVA
+5158 ERFIDSPFVP

-5192 DDFQVKLHGLR
+5192 NDFQVKLHGLR

-5210 ARLIQHPDVR
+5210 ARLIQHPGVR

-5236 VREGSAAPTIDTL
+5236 LREGSAAPAIDTL

-5284 LPAPGI
+5284 LPAPGL

-5298 EAPQGEVESLLA
+5298 EAPEGEVETVLA
-5310 QVWGEVLNVER
+5310 RVWAEVLNVEQ

-5347 AGQEVTLA
+5347 AGQQVTLA
-5355 QLFQRPSVESL
+5355 ELFQRPSVESL
-5366 AALLSQHHAVPAQP
+5366 AALLCQRNTVPEQP

-5386 RPGEGGNALFLIHE
+5386 RPGEGGDALFLIHE
-5400 FSGRDVYFPALGLHI
+5400 FSGREVYFPALAMHI
-5415 EGEFPIYGL
+5415 EGQFPIYGL
-5424 PGVPLGQPQLRTLE
+5424 PGVPLGQPQMRTLE
-5438 CMAARMVGII
+5438 CMATRMVGII
-5448 RSVQPHGP
+5448 RAVQPHGP

-5478 LDETVAFVG
+5478 LDEAVAFVG

-5510 KRQLLEHCRARS
+5510 KHQLLEHCRARS
-5522 QMRGEEGLPA
+5522 QMRGAEGLPA
-5532 MAEVERLEAEVEL
+5532 LAEVERLEAEVER

-5616 SRGWENKVGAGLL
+5616 TRGWENKISTSLL

-5641 MKNPD
+5641 MKAPD
-5646 VQALGQAL
+5646 IQALGQAL

-5662 APQPQVYQPVLTI
+5662 ARSQR
-5675 QSGHAGHA
+5675 
-5683 PIFCVPGAGDSVTG
+5683 PIS
-5697 FIHLTEAL
+5697 
-5705 GPEWPIFGLQPR
+5705 
-5717 GLDGSGVPHSQ
+5717 
-5728 VEAAARCYLQAVEQL
+5728 RC
-5743 YPQGA
+5743 
-5748 VHLIGHSFGGWVA
+5748 
-5761 HAMATQL
+5761 
-5768 QATGR
+5768 
-5773 EVASLTLIDS
+5773 
-5783 EAPGGNGTA
+5783 
-5792 GKPYTTTAALER
+5792 
-5804 LIETLQLSSGKSL
+5804 
-5817 GIDPLAFAEADDT
+5817 
-5830 TQMRLLHEGMVRAGV
+5830 
-5845 LSARSSAQAMH
+5845 
-5856 GPVRTFATAL
+5856 
-5866 RTVYQPQLAYS
+5866 
-5877 GAVRL
+5877 
-5882 ALVDDPTLDAWG
+5882 
-5894 NQREQA
+5894 
-5900 AMVEGWQRQVT
+5900 
-5911 DLAVWYGP
+5911 
-5919 GNHFTILK
+5919 
-5927 APNVF
+5927 
-5932 SLAAWWHDGLKV
+5932 
-5944 PAGQVVS
+5944 

>member
-1 MNVLEL
+1 MICASV
-7 LATLKAKD
+7 ATL
-15 IQLAV
+15 
-20 TDEQLRVNGNKQALS
+20 QA
-35 DPALLA
+35 
-41 ALREHKPALIEL
+41 
-53 IKAGQY
+53 
-59 SATRVGQI
+59 
-67 DVPANGILP
+67 LP
-76 GSTHITPAMV
+76 GSVSTP
-86 TLAEVDQPILDRLI
+86 
-100 ADVPGGAANVQDIYP
+100 
-115 LAPLQEGILYH
+115 
-126 HASNEQGDPYVMQ
+126 
-139 SYFAFSSRERLQD
+139 
-152 FAQTLQKVID
+152 
-162 RHDILRTAVHW
+162 
-173 EGLDVPLQVVWR
+173 
-185 QAQLPIEEV
+185 
-194 VVRDGESAVLQQLHE
+194 
-209 RFDARHFRL
+209 
-218 DVKHA
+218 
-223 PMMRLA
+223 
-229 YAWDEAGQRVVATL
+229 
-243 LFHHMALDHSA
+243 
-254 LDVVRHELLACLT
+254 
-267 GEDQS
+267 
-272 LGRPV
+272 
-277 PFRNY
+277 
-282 VAQARLGISEAEH
+282 
-295 ETFFRDMLADIA
+295 
-307 EPTLP
+307 
-312 YGLQDVQG
+312 
-320 DGLGIA
+320 
-326 ELSLPINALLGQRLR
+326 
-341 AQARQLGVSAASLFH
+341 
-356 LGWAQVLAVLTSKQN
+356 
-371 VVFGTVL
+371 
-378 MGRMQGAEATER
+378 
-390 ALGIFINTLPLRV
+390 
-403 DVDAQGVRAAVEA
+403 
-416 THKRL
+416 
-421 TTLMRHEHA
+421 
-430 PLALAQRC
+430 
-438 SGVVAPTP
+438 
-446 LFSAL
+446 
-451 LNYRHSHTAATASA
+451 
-465 ETLAAWEGIST
+465 
-476 ISSEERTN
+476 
-484 YPLTLSVDDFGD
+484 
-496 AFSLTLLATTEVDPQ
+496 
-511 RICDYLQCALESL
+511 
-524 VLALEQAPDTALNQL
+524 
-539 PILPAA
+539 
-545 EREQLL
+545 
-551 LAFNGTHADFPAT
+551 
-564 LTIGQRFEAQ
+564 
-574 VVQRPEAVAAQ
+574 
-585 YLGEQLSYAEL
+585 
-596 NRHANALAH
+596 
-605 HLIALGVKPD
+605 
-615 DRVAIVA
+615 
-622 RRGLDTLVG
+622 
-631 LVAIL
+631 
-636 KAGAGYVPVDPAH
+636 
-649 PAERLHYL
+649 
-657 LSDSAPVAV
+657 
-666 LIQNNLRDRLPAL
+666 
-679 AVPVI
+679 
-684 DLDPR
+684 
-689 TWPLSETFDPQVP
+689 
-702 GLTTAHLAYVI
+702 
-713 YTSGSTGLPKGVMVE
+713 
-728 HRTLSNLVD
+728 
-737 WHCSA
+737 WH
-742 FDLCAGRHTSSL
+742 
-754 AGFGFDAMAWEVWP
+754 WEVWP

-783 GSEDIDALLEW
+783 GTEDIDALLEW

-868 HIGKPVANATVYLL
+868 HIGKPVTNATVYLL

-912 DLSAERFLHDPFSSV
+912 DLSAERFLHDPFSPL
-927 PNARMYRSGDLA
+927 PNPRMYRTGDLA

-1023 DYMVPVAF
+1023 EYMVPVAF

-1192 QALQQALARIV
+1192 HALQQALARIV

-1218 EAQVLITPVD
+1218 QAQVLIAPVD

-1235 EDLRQHPQPDETLQ
+1235 EDLRQHPQADQTLA

-1330 WQRRWLSGEVLQR
+1330 WQRRWLSGEVLER

-1376 TVDVVLDERLSA
+1376 TVEVVLDERLSA

-1403 LMLSAWASLLGRLS
+1403 LMLGAWASLLSRLS
-1417 GQAEVVIG
+1417 GQSEVVVG
-1425 SPVANRTRAEIE
+1425 SPVANRSRAEIE

-1454 GELSCEAL
+1454 GALSTEAL
-1462 LARVKARTLDAQA
+1462 LARVKARTLDAQT

-1535 SLTLAEAPGGIRGVL
+1535 SLTLADAPDGIRGVL

-1577 SNDQAVLEHVALL
+1577 SNDQAVLEQVTLL

-1601 LNATAVAHDLEQTVH
+1601 LNATTVTHDLEQTVH
-1616 GRFEAQVLRT
+1616 ARFETQVLRT

-1644 NRRAN
+1644 NHRAN

-1660 DRDSRVAICVERG
+1660 GRDSRVAICVERG

-1716 HAPTRALIGECAG
+1716 HAPTRALIGEWAG
-1729 VLVDFDECNWQDL
+1729 VLVDFDHCTWQDL
-1742 AQSNPQVPDL
+1742 AQSNPQVPGL

-1759 VIYTSGSTGTPKG
+1759 VIYTSGSTGMPKG

-1787 AGLCPLSSGAA
+1787 ASLCPLSTGAA
-1798 LLQKTPFSFDASV
+1798 LLQKTPLSFDASV

-1821 MRLVLAGPDDHRDPA
+1821 MRLILAGPDDHRDPA

-1870 SLSDVFCGGGE
+1870 SLTDVFCGGGA

-1892 RLPQVRLHNVYGPTE
+1892 HLPQVRLHNVYGPTE

-1916 LEADSP
+1916 LEANSP

-1947 PVPFGVVGEMY
+1947 PTPLGVVGEMY

-1971 PELTAE
+1971 PELSAE

-1982 PFNDQPGVRLYRTG
+1982 PFSDQPGARLYRTG

-2029 QAHLAHIDGVR
+2029 QAHLAQVDGVR

-2060 SGEPLDIDQLRSQL
+2060 SGELVETDQLRSQL
-2074 LKHLPDYMVPA
+2074 LKHLPAYMVPA
-2085 VFVHLPALPLSPNG
+2085 VFVNLPALPLSPNG
-2099 KLDRQALPAPDQSA
+2099 KLDRQALPAPDQTA
-2113 LLTREYEAPVGEVET
+2113 LLSREYEAPIGEVET

-2184 AALAAAVGGKPEAA
+2184 AALAAAVGGEPDAA
-2198 VPANLIPADCPRI
+2198 VPANLIAADCPRI
-2211 RPELLPLVTLDQ
+2211 TPELLPLVALDQ

-2230 ASVPGGAR
+2230 ASVPGGVR

-2261 QGDPYV
+2261 HGDPYV

-2281 AFTDALQQVIERH
+2281 VFTDALKRVIERH

-2304 SLEEPVQVV
+2304 GLEEPVQVV
-2313 WREASLSCEALQLD
+2313 WRQASLGCEALPLD
-2327 AEAGDALSQLQRR
+2327 AEAGDALSQLRRR

-2358 VYSRDAVNQRVVALL
+2358 VHGRDEANQRVVALL

-2394 FLLGNAGQLSEPVP
+2394 FLLGNDGLLSEPVP

-2417 AGLSTQEHE
+2417 SGLTAQAHA
-2426 SFFREMLGAIDEPTL
+2426 SFFGEMLGAVDEPTL
-2441 PYGQNLAHD
+2441 PYGQNLASD
-2450 GPAQQAQLTLENTLS
+2450 GPAQEAQLDLENALS
-2465 HSVRQQARRLGVS
+2465 HSIRQQARRLGVS

-2515 AERALGVFINTLP
+2515 SERALGVFINTLP

-2543 ATHQRLSQLLAHE
+2543 ATHERLSQLLAHE

-2577 TLLNYRHSAPVGPI
+2577 TLLNYRHSVPVGPI

-2605 DAEEHTNYR
+2605 AAEEHTNYR
-2614 LTLSVDDLGEDFGL
+2614 LTLSVDDLGEDFRL

-2650 TLLNALE
+2650 TLLEALE
-2657 HTPHAGFDRLSVVSA
+2657 HTPHVGFDRLSILPAA
-2672 EERHQLLV
+2672 EREQLLV
-2680 EFNATQREYPQALT
+2680 DFNATEADYPRELTIARRFESQVTERPQAI
-2694 VHALFEGQVAA
+2694 
-2705 QPQAVAAVHGEQ
+2705 AAVFAGQ
-2717 SLSYFE
+2717 PLTYLQ
-2723 LNAQA
+2723 LNRQA
-2728 NRLAHQLIAQGVQPG
+2728 NALAHHLIAIGVKADDRVAIVARRG
-2743 DHVAILLPRS
+2743 LDTLVGLVAILKAGAGYVPIDPAHPAERISYLLSDSAPVAVLTQSDLHERLPQS
-2753 LTLLV
+2753 GVPVIDVDLCAWP
-2758 AQLAIAKCAAAY
+2758 AQAQHNPAVPGLSAAHLAY
-2770 VPLDIHAPSERQ
+2770 VI
-2782 SFMVDD
+2782 
-2788 CQAVALLTL
+2788 
-2797 SGEVID
+2797 
-2803 YAVRRIDLDT
+2803 
-2813 LSLDEQSTQN
+2813 
-2823 PNLSQTSESLA
+2823 
-2834 YIMYTSG
+2834 YTSG
-2841 STGTPKGVMVPHR
+2841 STGLPKGVMVEHQTLSNLVDWHCEAFDLRAGSHTSSLAGFGFDAMAWEVWPAMCAGATLHLAPTHDGAEDIDGLLDWWR
-2854 GIGRL
+2854 AQPLDVSFLPTPVAEYAFSQNLDHPTLRTLLIGGDRL
-2859 VINNGYADF
+2859 RQFSRQQRFAVINN
-2868 NPQDR
+2868 
-2873 VVFASNPAF
+2873 
-2882 DASTMDIWGPLLN
+2882 
-2895 GGRVVVIDHQTLLD
+2895 
-2909 PNAFGRELSARGAT
+2909 
-2923 ILFVTTALF
+2923 
-2932 NQYVQLIPQVLKGL
+2932 
-2946 RMLLC
+2946 
-2951 GGERGDPAA
+2951 
-2960 FRQLLAEAPALRIV
+2960 
-2974 HCYGP
+2974 YGP
-2979 TETTTYAT
+2979 TEAT
-2987 TFEVREVSEN
+2987 VVATSGRIDVGAALHIGKPVAN
-2997 AESVPIGGPIG
+2997 AA
-3008 NTQVYLLDAHQ
+3008 VYLLDEQ
-3019 QPVPMGVTG
+3019 QRPVPMGVMG
-3028 ELYIGG
+3028 ELYVGG
-3034 EGVALGYLNR
+3034 AGVARGYLNR
-3044 PDLTAEKFLRDPF
+3044 ADLTAEHFLHDPF
-3057 SDKPGALLYRTGDL
+3057 SPLPNARMYRTGDL
-3071 ARWLA
+3071 ARWRED
-3076 PGQLDCI
+3076 GSLDYL

-3089 VKIRGFR
+3089 VKIRGMR
-3096 IELGEIENH
+3096 IELGEIETRLNQ
-3105 LLSCA
+3105 LP
-3110 GVKEAVVLARQDS
+3110 GINEAVLLAREDQPG
-3123 QQTTRLVAYYTAHA
+3123 QPRLVAYFTEQAGA
-3137 EQLDSAGLHK
+3137 EPLAVGELREHLLTQLPD
-3147 QLQARLPE
+3147 
-3155 YMVPSAWVQLDRL
+3155 YMVPAAFVRLEAL
-3168 PLNNNG
+3168 PLTANG
-3174 KVDRKALPKPDDA
+3174 KVDRKALPKPDLA
-3187 TLLSREYTA
+3187 ALPTREYEA

-3209 AEVLQVE
+3209 SEVLQVG
-3216 QVGRHDHFFEL
+3216 QIGRHDHFFEL

-3258 QLSAVA
+3258 QLSAIA
-3264 EVLSRAGRSALADI
+3264 AVLNRAGRSALPEI
-3278 VPAPRDQPLPMSF
+3278 LPAPRAQALPMSF

-3316 LRGHLDG
+3316 LRGHLDV
-3323 DALQAALARIVARH
+3323 DALQSALARIVARH

-3349 TAQVSIAPVDSGLLL
+3349 SAQVSIAPVDNGWLL
-3364 RVDDLRQALQAEL
+3364 RVEDLRQQPQAEH
-3377 TLQGLMAQEASTAF
+3377 TLQILLAQEASTTF

-3430 TAELMALYQAF
+3430 TGELMALYQAY
-3441 SQGQPDPLPALTL
+3441 SQGQPDPLPVLTL

-3464 RWLSGEVLQR
+3464 RWLSGEVLQQ
-3474 QSEYWQQTLDGA
+3474 QSQYWQQTLDGA
-3486 PAVLTLPTDRP
+3486 PALLTLPTDRP

-3508 VDVLLDPRLSAGLKA
+3508 VEVLLDERLSTGLKA

-3531 LFMTMM
+3531 LFMTLM

-3544 SRLSGQTDVVI
+3544 SRLSGQSDVVI
-3555 GTPVAN
+3555 GAPVAN
-3561 RTRTEVEG
+3561 RSRAEIEG

-3578 ALRIDTSGAVN
+3578 AVRIDTSGAPS
-3589 VEALLARVK
+3589 VEALLAQVK
-3598 AQTLA
+3598 ARTLE

-3614 VVEIARPLRSLAH
+3614 VVEIVRPVRSLAH
-3627 SPLFQTTLNW
+3627 SPLFQTTLSW
-3637 DSSVGPQLALADLTL
+3637 DGSVGPQLALGELTL
-3652 EGVAGPGE
+3652 EGVAGTGD
-3660 VAKFDLTLILGEVNG
+3660 VAKFDLTLTLGEVNG
-3675 AIRGTLNYATALFD
+3675 VLRGTLNYATALFD

-3701 RLLEAMIG
+3701 RLLEAMVADD
-3709 GEQTVLEQ
+3709 QTVLER
-3717 VPLLAADERQRL
+3717 VPLLANDERQRL

-3736 VRDYPQTLTVHGIFQ
+3736 ARGYPQTLTVHGVFQ

-3780 RLSHHLI
+3780 RLAHHLI

-3845 LTLSSEVIDY
+3845 LTLSGEVIDY
-3855 AAPRIDLDMLTL
+3855 AAPRIDLDRLTL
-3867 NGQPTHNPNLVQSS
+3867 NGQPTHNPNLLQSS
-3881 ETLAYIMYTSGS
+3881 ESLAYIMYTSGS

-3957 LLDPNAFGRELSASG
+3957 LLDPHAFGRELSSSG

-3995 GLRMLLCGGERGDPA
+3995 GLRILLCGGERGDPA
-4010 AFRRLLAEAPALRI
+4010 AFRRLLVEAPTLRI

-4055 VPIGNTQVYVLDAY
+4055 GPIANTQVYVLDAY

-4084 GQGVALGYLNRP
+4084 GQGVALGYLNRA
-4096 DLTAEKFLRD
+4096 DLTAEKFLCD
-4106 PFSETPGAL
+4106 PFSEMPGAL

-4150 GEIESRLLNCA
+4150 GEIENRLLNCP
-4161 GIREAVVLARRD
+4161 GIKEAVVLARRD
-4173 GQDATRL
+4173 GQDSPRL
-4180 VAYYTAHDG
+4180 VAYYTAHDEH
-4189 VLDSAE
+4189 LDSAE
-4195 LHAQLHARL
+4195 LHAQMHARL

-4231 LPAPTQEALLSRVYE
+4231 LPAPTQEALLSRAYE
-4246 APANPLEISLAQVW
+4246 APANPLEASLAQVW
-4260 AEVLQVEQ
+4260 AEVLQVGQ
-4268 VGRHDNFFELGG
+4268 VGRYDNFFELGG

-4303 DLFANPELAAVANVL
+4303 DLFANPELATVAEVL

-4347 WFLAQMGG
+4347 WFLAQMDG

-4372 DAEALHRALA
+4372 DAVALQRALA

-4395 AQLNDE
+4395 TQLNDE

-4408 VDSGLSLIEEDWRQ
+4408 VDSGLPLIVEDWRQ
-4422 QPQTDEALR
+4422 QPQTEEALR
-4431 ALIETEARGPFNL
+4431 ALVDAEARGPFNL
-4444 QDGPLIRG
+4444 QDDPLIRG
-4452 RLLRLADEHHVLLLT
+4452 RLVRLADEHHVLLLT

-4473 DGWSMGVLTREL
+4473 DGWSMGVLTHEL

-4493 HGEADP
+4493 RGEDDP
-4499 LPALALQYADYAVWQ
+4499 LPPLALQYTDYAVWQ

-4552 QDHHGG
+4552 QDHRGG

-4564 DEQTSAGL
+4564 DAQTSAGL
-4572 KTLCQRHAV
+4572 KALCQRHSV
-4581 TPYMVLMSAWAM
+4581 TPYMVIMSAWAM
-4593 LLARL
+4593 LLTRL

-4658 QDLPFEHVVEITRP
+4658 QDLPFEHVVEVTRP

-4682 QTLVSWDSSVAPALA
+4682 QTLLSWDSSVAPALA
-4697 LDGLTLEGVAGEN
+4697 LGELTLEGLAGEN
-4710 HFVKFDLSLSLGENP
+4710 HFVKFDLSLSLGES
-4725 QGIRGALRYATAL
+4725 QHGVRGSLRYATAL

-4744 RRFVGYLQRLLA
+4744 QRFVGYFQRLLA
-4756 ALVSDDQALLAQV
+4756 ALVSDDQAVLAQV
-4769 NLLAPEEQQRL
+4769 ELLAADEQQRL
-4780 LGDFNATAV
+4780 LGDFNATAL
-4789 DCPVEQPIQSLFEAQ
+4789 DCPVEQPVQSLFEAQ

-4889 DCAPVAVLVQTATRA
+4889 DCAPVAVLVQTATRS
-4904 LFAGTN
+4904 LFAEAG
-4910 AAVIDFDQC
+4910 AVLIDFDQC
-4919 TWHEQAES
+4919 TWHDQSEYD
-4927 NPQLPGLTPANLAY
+4927 PQVPGLSPSNLAY

-4967 WGSQICPPTP
+4967 WGSQICPPAP
-4977 DGALLQKAPFSF
+4977 EGALLQKAPFSF

-5040 QFVELQDVS
+5040 QFLELQDVS

-5064 TAALAGAVRQ
+5064 TAALAREVRQ

-5096 WTLEPHMPVPTT
+5096 WTLEPHMPVPST
-5108 ELPIGKA
+5108 ELPIGTA

-5127 DQPVPLGVI
+5127 DQAVPLGVI
-5136 GQLHIGGIGV
+5136 GQLYIGGIGV

-5158 ERFIDSPFVA
+5158 ERFIDSPFVP

-5192 DDFQVKLHGLR
+5192 NDFQVKLHGLR

-5210 ARLIQHPDVR
+5210 ARLIQHPGVR

-5236 VREGSAAPTIDTL
+5236 VREGSAAPAIDML

-5284 LPAPGI
+5284 LPAPGL

-5298 EAPQGEVESLLA
+5298 EAPEGEVETVLA
-5310 QVWGEVLNVER
+5310 RVWAEVLNVEQ

-5347 AGQEVTLA
+5347 AGQQVTLA
-5355 QLFQRPSVESL
+5355 ELFQRPSVESL
-5366 AALLSQHHAVPAQP
+5366 AALLGQRHAAPEQP

-5386 RPGEGGNALFLIHE
+5386 RPGEGGDALFLIHE
-5400 FSGRDVYFPALGLHI
+5400 FSGREVYFPALAMHI
-5415 EGEFPIYGL
+5415 EGQFAIYGL

-5438 CMAARMVGII
+5438 CMATRMVGII
-5448 RSVQPHGP
+5448 RAVQPHGP

-5510 KRQLLEHCRARS
+5510 KHQLLEHCRARS
-5522 QMRGEEGLPA
+5522 QMRGAEGLPA
-5532 MAEVERLEAEVEL
+5532 LAEVERLEAEVER

-5616 SRGWENKVGAGLL
+5616 TRGWENKISTGLL

-5641 MKNPD
+5641 MKAPD
-5646 VQALGQAL
+5646 IQALGQAL
-5654 SQAMAAAQ
+5654 SQAMAAALV
-5662 APQPQVYQPVLTI
+5662 PEPETYQPLLTI

-5705 GPEWPIFGLQPR
+5705 GPEWPIIGLQPR

-5728 VEAAARCYLQAVEQL
+5728 VEAAAKCYLQAVEQL
-5743 YPQGA
+5743 YPQGP

-5761 HAMATQL
+5761 HAMAAQL
-5768 QATGR
+5768 QAAGR

-5783 EAPGGNGTA
+5783 ESPGGNGTA

-5866 RTVYQPQLAYS
+5866 RTVYQPQLAYT
-5877 GAVRL
+5877 GPVRL

-5927 APNVF
+5927 TPNVF

>member
-1 MNVLEL
+1 MKVLEL

-20 TDEQLRVNGNKQALS
+20 TDDQLRVNGNKQALS

-59 SATRVGQI
+59 SASRVGQI
-67 DVPANGILP
+67 DVPANGILS

-86 TLAEVDQPILDRLI
+86 TLAEVDQPTLDRLI
-100 ADVPGGAANVQDIYP
+100 AEVPGGAANVQDIYP

-139 SYFAFSSRERLQD
+139 SYFAFNSRERLQD
-152 FAQTLQKVID
+152 FAQALQKVID

-185 QAQLPIEEV
+185 QAQLPMEEV
-194 VVRDGESAVLQQLHE
+194 VLADGESDALQQLHE

-218 DVKHA
+218 DVRCA

-229 YAWDEAGQRVVATL
+229 YAWDEDGQRVVATL

-267 GEDQS
+267 GDDQS

-295 ETFFRDMLADIA
+295 EGFFREMLADIA

-320 DGLGIA
+320 DGLGIG
-326 ELSLPINALLGQRLR
+326 ELSQPINPLLGQRLR

-356 LGWAQVLAVLTSKQN
+356 LGWAQVLAVLTGKQN

-390 ALGIFINTLPLRV
+390 ALGMFINTLPLRV

-511 RICDYLQCALESL
+511 RICDYLHCALESL
-524 VLALEQAPDTALNQL
+524 VLALEQAPDSAINQL
-539 PILPAA
+539 PILPAV
-545 EREQLL
+545 EREQVL
-551 LAFNGTHADFPAT
+551 LAFNATHADYPAT
-564 LTIGQRFEAQ
+564 LTIAQRFEAQ
-574 VVQRPEAVAAQ
+574 VAQRPEAVAAQ

-657 LSDSAPVAV
+657 LSDSGPVAV
-666 LIQNNLRDRLPAL
+666 LTQNTLRKRLPAL

-689 TWPLSETFDPQVP
+689 SWPLSETLDPHVS

-728 HRTLSNLVD
+728 HHTLSNLVD

-768 ALCAGATLHLAPTHE
+768 ALCAGATLHLAPTQE
-783 GSEDIDALLEW
+783 GTEDIDALLDW

-868 HIGKPVANATVYLL
+868 HIGKPVTNATVYLL

-912 DLSAERFLHDPFSSV
+912 DLSAERFLQDPFSAL
-927 PNARMYRSGDLA
+927 PNARMYRTGDLA

-1008 LAVAELRAHLLTQLP
+1008 LAVAELRTHLLSQLP
-1023 DYMVPVAF
+1023 EYMVPVAF
-1031 VRLDALPLTA
+1031 VKLDALPLTA
-1041 NGKVDRKALPKPER
+1041 NGKVDRRALPKPER

-1074 AQIWAQVLQVE
+1074 AQIWAQVLHVE

-1128 LAAVAE
+1128 LAAVAA

-1192 QALQQALARIV
+1192 PALQQALARIV

-1218 EAQVLITPVD
+1218 EAQVLIAPID

-1235 EDLRQHPQPDETLQ
+1235 EDLRQHPQADETLA

-1365 VRPAQQDYAGN
+1365 VRPAQQDYAGS

-1403 LMLSAWASLLGRLS
+1403 LMLSAWASLLSRLS
-1417 GQAEVVIG
+1417 GQSEVVIG

-1462 LARVKARTLDAQA
+1462 LARVKARTLQAQA

-1482 QVVEITKPARS
+1482 QVVEITRPLRS

-1560 TIQRYVGYFQRL
+1560 TIERYVGYFQRL

-1577 SNDQAVLEHVALL
+1577 NNDQAVLEQVALL
-1590 ADDERQHLLVD
+1590 ADDERQHLLFD
-1601 LNATAVAHDLEQTVH
+1601 LNATAVAHDLQQTVH
-1616 GRFEAQVLRT
+1616 ARFEAQVLRT
-1626 PDADAV
+1626 PDVDAV

-1649 QLAHHL
+1649 RLAHHL

-1660 DRDSRVAICVERG
+1660 GSDARVAICVERG

-1716 HAPTRALIGECAG
+1716 HAPTRALIGEWAG
-1729 VLVDFDECNWQDL
+1729 VRVDFDNCTWQNL

-1787 AGLCPLSSGAA
+1787 TGLCPLPTGAA

-1811 WELFWPLSCG
+1811 WELFWPLTSG

-1858 QFLEVAE
+1858 QFLEVE
-1865 VGECS
+1865 DVVECR

-1922 VPQGAPPIGKPLCN
+1922 VPDGTPPIGKPLCN
-1936 TRVYILDAHQQ
+1936 TCVYILDAHQQ
-1947 PVPFGVVGEMY
+1947 PTPLGVVGEMY

-1982 PFNDQPGVRLYRTG
+1982 PFNDQPGARLYRTG

-2040 EAAVLAR
+2040 EAVVLAR

-2060 SGEPLDIDQLRSQL
+2060 SGELLETDQLRSQL
-2074 LKHLPDYMVPA
+2074 LTHSPDYMVPA
-2085 VFVHLPALPLSPNG
+2085 VFVHLQALPLSPNG
-2099 KLDRQALPAPDQSA
+2099 KLDRQALPAPDPSA

-2198 VPANLIPADCPRI
+2198 VPANLIPADCTRI
-2211 RPELLPLVTLDQ
+2211 TPELLPLVALDQ

-2281 AFTDALQQVIERH
+2281 AFTDALQRVIERH

-2304 SLEEPVQVV
+2304 GLEEPVQVV
-2313 WREASLSCEALQLD
+2313 WRQASLSCEALEPD
-2327 AEAGDALSQLQRR
+2327 TKAGDALSQLQAR
-2340 FTIDNYRMPVTEA
+2340 FTIDNYRMPVAEA

-2358 VYSRDAVNQRVVALL
+2358 VYSRDEVNQRVVALL

-2417 AGLSTQEHE
+2417 SGLTEQEHAG
-2426 SFFREMLGAIDEPTL
+2426 FFSEMLGAVDEPTL
-2441 PYGQNLAHD
+2441 PYGQSLTDD
-2450 GPAQQAQLTLENTLS
+2450 GPAQEAQLNLESPLS

-2515 AERALGVFINTLP
+2515 SERALGVFINTLP

-2543 ATHQRLSQLLAHE
+2543 ATHERLSQLLAHE

-2605 DAEEHTNYR
+2605 NAEEHSNYR
-2614 LTLSVDDLGEDFGL
+2614 LTLSVDDLGEGFSL

-2642 GYMQGALM
+2642 GYMQAALNV
-2650 TLLNALE
+2650 LLDALE
-2657 HTPHAGFDRLSVVSA
+2657 HTPHVGFDRLSILPAA
-2672 EERHQLLV
+2672 EREQLLIR
-2680 EFNATQREYPQALT
+2680 FNATAADYPRGLTIAQR
-2694 VHALFEGQVAA
+2694 FESQVAER
-2705 QPQAVAAVHGEQ
+2705 PQAVAALFAGQ
-2717 SLSYFE
+2717 PLTYLQ
-2723 LNAQA
+2723 LNRQA
-2728 NRLAHQLIAQGVQPG
+2728 NALAHHLIEHGVKADDRVAIVARRG
-2743 DHVAILLPRS
+2743 LDTLVGLVAILKAGAGYVPIDPAHPAERISYLLGDSAPVAVLTQSDLHERLPL
-2753 LTLLV
+2753 LTVPVIDVDLCAWP
-2758 AQLAIAKCAAAY
+2758 AQAQHNPAVPGLTAAHLAY
-2770 VPLDIHAPSERQ
+2770 VI
-2782 SFMVDD
+2782 
-2788 CQAVALLTL
+2788 
-2797 SGEVID
+2797 
-2803 YAVRRIDLDT
+2803 
-2813 LSLDEQSTQN
+2813 
-2823 PNLSQTSESLA
+2823 
-2834 YIMYTSG
+2834 YTSG
-2841 STGTPKGVMVPHR
+2841 STGLPKGVMVEHQTLSNLVDWHCEAFDLRAGNHTSSLAGFGFDAMAWEVWPALCAGATVHLAPTHDGAEDVDALLDWWR
-2854 GIGRL
+2854 AQPLDVSFLPTPVAEYAFSQNLDHPTLRTLLIGGDRL
-2859 VINNGYADF
+2859 RQFSRQQRFAVINN
-2868 NPQDR
+2868 
-2873 VVFASNPAF
+2873 
-2882 DASTMDIWGPLLN
+2882 
-2895 GGRVVVIDHQTLLD
+2895 
-2909 PNAFGRELSARGAT
+2909 
-2923 ILFVTTALF
+2923 
-2932 NQYVQLIPQVLKGL
+2932 
-2946 RMLLC
+2946 
-2951 GGERGDPAA
+2951 
-2960 FRQLLAEAPALRIV
+2960 
-2974 HCYGP
+2974 YGP
-2979 TETTTYAT
+2979 TEAT
-2987 TFEVREVSEN
+2987 VVATSGHVEVGAALHIGQPVAN
-2997 AESVPIGGPIG
+2997 AA
-3008 NTQVYLLDAHQ
+3008 VYLLDEQ
-3019 QPVPMGVTG
+3019 QRPVPMGVMG
-3028 ELYIGG
+3028 ELYVGG
-3034 EGVALGYLNR
+3034 AGVARGYLNR
-3044 PDLTAEKFLRDPF
+3044 ADLTAERFLLDPF
-3057 SDKPGALLYRTGDL
+3057 SRTPNARMYRTGDL
-3071 ARWLA
+3071 ARWREDGL
-3076 PGQLDCI
+3076 LDYL

-3089 VKIRGFR
+3089 VKIRGMR
-3096 IELGEIENH
+3096 IELGEIETRLNQ
-3105 LLSCA
+3105 LP
-3110 GVKEAVVLARQDS
+3110 GINEAVLLAREDQPG
-3123 QQTTRLVAYYTAHA
+3123 QPRLVAYFTEQTGA
-3137 EQLDSAGLHK
+3137 EPLAVGELRAQLLT
-3147 QLQARLPE
+3147 QLPD
-3155 YMVPSAWVQLDRL
+3155 YMVPAAFVRLEAL
-3168 PLNNNG
+3168 PLTANG
-3174 KVDRKALPKPDDA
+3174 KVDRKALPKPDLA
-3187 TLLSREYTA
+3187 ALPTREYVV
-3196 PQGELETALAQIW
+3196 PQGQLETALAQIW
-3209 AEVLQVE
+3209 GEVLQVE

-3258 QLSAVA
+3258 QLRAVA
-3264 EVLSRAGRSALADI
+3264 EVLNRAGRSVLPDI
-3278 VPAPRDQPLPMSF
+3278 VPAPRDQALPMSF

-3305 NSAYNIPLGLR
+3305 NSAYNIPVGLR
-3316 LRGHLDG
+3316 LRGHLDV
-3323 DALQAALARIVARH
+3323 DALQSALARIVARH

-3349 TAQVSIAPVDSGLLL
+3349 GAQVSIAPVDSGLLL
-3364 RVDDLRQALQAEL
+3364 RVEDLRQDLQAEL
-3377 TLQGLMAQEASTAF
+3377 TLQALMAQEASTAF
-3391 DLQND
+3391 DLQDD
-3396 SLIRGRLVRLADDHH
+3396 SLIRGRLVRLADEHH

-3441 SQGQPDPLPALTL
+3441 SHGQPDPLPALTL

-3464 RWLSGEVLQR
+3464 RWLSGEVLQQ
-3474 QSEYWQQTLDGA
+3474 QSDYWQQTLDGA
-3486 PAVLTLPTDRP
+3486 PALLMLPTDRP

-3508 VDVLLDPRLSAGLKA
+3508 VEVLLDPRLSAGLKA

-3531 LFMTMM
+3531 LFMTVM
-3537 SAWALLM
+3537 SAWASLM

-3555 GTPVAN
+3555 GAPVAN
-3561 RTRTEVEG
+3561 RSRAELEG

-3578 ALRIDTSGAVN
+3578 ALRIDTSGAVS
-3589 VEALLARVK
+3589 VEALLAQVK
-3598 AQTLA
+3598 ARTLA

-3614 VVEIARPLRSLAH
+3614 VVEIARPLRSLAQ

-3637 DSSVGPQLALADLTL
+3637 DSSVGPQLALGDLTL
-3652 EGVAGPGE
+3652 EGIAGSGD
-3660 VAKFDLTLILGEVNG
+3660 VAKFDLTLTLGEVNG
-3675 AIRGTLNYATALFD
+3675 VIRGSLNYATALFD
-3689 ALTIKRYIGYFE
+3689 ASTVERYIGYLQ
-3701 RLLEAMIG
+3701 RLLEAMISSD
-3709 GEQTVLEQ
+3709 QTVLEQ
-3717 VPLLAADERQRL
+3717 VPLLAADERKRL
-3729 LYDFNAT
+3729 LRDFNAT
-3736 VRDYPQTLTVHGIFQ
+3736 ARDYPQTLTVHGIFQ

-3780 RLSHHLI
+3780 RLAHHLI

-3832 QAFMVEDCRAVAL
+3832 QAFMVEDCQAVAL
-3845 LTLSSEVIDY
+3845 LTLSSEIIAY
-3855 AAPRIDLDMLTL
+3855 AAPRIDLDTLTL

-3881 ETLAYIMYTSGS
+3881 EALAYIMYTSGS

-3918 FNAQDRVVFASNP
+3918 FTAQDRVVFASNP

-3948 RVVIIDHQT
+3948 RVVVIDHQT

-3990 PQALK
+3990 AQALK
-3995 GLRMLLCGGERGDPA
+3995 GLRILLCGGERGDPA

-4031 ETTTYATTFEVREV
+4031 ETTTYATTFEVKEV

-4055 VPIGNTQVYVLDAY
+4055 GPIGNTQVYVLDAY

-4096 DLTAEKFLRD
+4096 DLTAEKFLCD
-4106 PFSETPGAL
+4106 PFSEKPGAL

-4150 GEIESRLLNCA
+4150 GEIENRLLNCP
-4161 GIREAVVLARRD
+4161 GIKEAVVLARRD

-4180 VAYYTAHDG
+4180 VAYYTTQDS

-4195 LHAQLHARL
+4195 LHAQMHARL

-4246 APANPLEISLAQVW
+4246 APANPLEAALAQVW

-4303 DLFANPELAAVANVL
+4303 DLFANPELAAVAEVL

-4324 SLPPILPAPRDQAL
+4324 SLPEILPAPRDQAL

-4347 WFLAQMGG
+4347 WFLAQMDG

-4366 HLRGRL
+4366 HLRGPL
-4372 DAEALHRALA
+4372 NAVALQQALA
-4382 RIVARHETLRSRF
+4382 RIVARHESLRSRF
-4395 AQLNDE
+4395 TQLNDQ

-4408 VDSGLSLIEEDWRQ
+4408 VDSGLTLIEEDWRQ
-4422 QPQTDEALR
+4422 QPQAEQALR
-4431 ALIETEARGPFNL
+4431 TLLDTEARGPFNL

-4452 RLLRLADEHHVLLLT
+4452 RLVRLADEHHVLLLT

-4493 HGEADP
+4493 HGEDDP
-4499 LPALALQYADYAVWQ
+4499 LPPLALQYADYAVWQ

-4572 KTLCQRHAV
+4572 KLLCQRHAM
-4581 TPYMVLMSAWAM
+4581 TPYMVIMSAWAM

-4616 EIEGLIGMFVNTLAL
+4616 EIEELIGMFVNTLAL
-4631 RIDTSGD
+4631 RVDTSGE

-4697 LDGLTLEGVAGEN
+4697 LGGLTLEGVAGDN
-4710 HFVKFDLSLSLGENP
+4710 HFVKFDLSLSLGDTQE
-4725 QGIRGALRYATAL
+4725 GVRGSLRYATAL
-4738 FDESTV
+4738 FDEATV
-4744 RRFVGYLQRLLA
+4744 RRFVGYFQRLLA
-4756 ALVSDDQALLAQV
+4756 VLVSDDQAVLAQI
-4769 NLLAPEEQQRL
+4769 NLLAVDEQQRL

-4789 DCPVEQPIQSLFEAQ
+4789 DCPVEQPVQSLFEAQ
-4804 VRRQPDAI
+4804 VQRQPDAI
-4812 AVQSGEHSLTYR
+4812 AVQTDEHCLTYR

-4889 DCAPVAVLVQTATRA
+4889 DCAPVAVLVQTATRS
-4904 LFAGTN
+4904 LFAGTD

-4919 TWHEQAES
+4919 TWHEQSEN
-4927 NPQLPGLTPANLAY
+4927 NPQVPGLNASNLAY

-4967 WGSQICPPTP
+4967 WGSQICPPAP
-4977 DGALLQKAPFSF
+4977 NGALLQKAPFSF

-5019 LAQVIRQQRV
+5019 LAQVIRQQRI

-5040 QFVELQDVS
+5040 QFVELQEVS

-5064 TAALAGAVRQ
+5064 TAALADAVRQ
-5074 QLPWVR
+5074 RLPWVR

-5096 WTLEPHMPVPTT
+5096 WTLEPHMPVPST

-5146 ARGYMGLPQMQA
+5146 ARGYMALPQMQA

-5192 DDFQVKLHGLR
+5192 NDFQVKLHGLR

-5210 ARLIQHPDVR
+5210 ARLIQHPLVR
-5220 EVVVLMRDER
+5220 EAVVLMRDER
-5230 LVAYFT
+5230 LVGYFT
-5236 VREGSAAPTIDTL
+5236 AVDGSAVPAIDAL

-5284 LPAPGI
+5284 LPAPGL

-5298 EAPQGEVESLLA
+5298 EAPQGEVETLLA
-5310 QVWGEVLNVER
+5310 QVWGEVLKVEQ

-5347 AGQEVTLA
+5347 AGQQVTLA
-5355 QLFQRPSVESL
+5355 QLFQRPSIEAL
-5366 AALLSQHHAVPAQP
+5366 AALLSQSGATLAQP

-5386 RPGEGGNALFLIHE
+5386 RPGEGDNALFLIHE
-5400 FSGRDVYFPALGLHI
+5400 FSGRDVYFPALGMHI
-5415 EGEFPIYGL
+5415 EGQFPIYGL

-5438 CMAARMVGII
+5438 CMATRMVGII
-5448 RSVQPHGP
+5448 RAVQPHGP

-5466 LLAYEIAQQLLG
+5466 LLAYEVAQQLLG
-5478 LDETVAFVG
+5478 LDEAVAFVG
-5487 LLDTYAPHPASQDKT
+5487 LLDTYAPHPASQDKS
-5502 RWSGAHRD
+5502 RWSGEHRD

-5522 QMRGEEGLPA
+5522 QMRGQEGLQA
-5532 MAEVERLEAEVEL
+5532 LTDVERLEAEVEL
-5545 IAFDE
+5545 IGFDE

-5570 ADAWSYFD
+5570 ADVWSYFD

-5601 FRAQALMPGQAQPSP
+5601 FRAQALMPGQVQPSP
-5616 SRGWENKVGAGLL
+5616 TRGWEPKVASDLL

-5641 MKNPD
+5641 MKTPD
-5646 VQALGQAL
+5646 IEALGQAL

-5662 APQPQVYQPVLTI
+5662 APQPQAYQPVLTI

-5728 VEAAARCYLQAVEQL
+5728 VEAAAKCYLQAVEQL

-5761 HAMATQL
+5761 HAMAVQL
-5768 QATGR
+5768 QAAGR

-5783 EAPGGNGTA
+5783 ESPGGNGTA

-5830 TQMRLLHEGMVRAGV
+5830 MQMSLLHEGMVRAGV

-5866 RTVYQPQLAYS
+5866 RTVYQPPLAYT
-5877 GAVRL
+5877 GPVRL

-5900 AMVEGWQRQVT
+5900 AMVEGWQRQVA

>member
-7 LATLKAKD
+7 LATLKTKD

-59 SATRVGQI
+59 SASRVGQI

-76 GSTHITPAMV
+76 GTTRITPAMV
-86 TLAEVDQPILDRLI
+86 TLADVDQATLDRLL
-100 ADVPGGAANVQDIYP
+100 AEVPGGAANVQDIYP

-152 FAQTLQKVID
+152 FAQALQKVID

-185 QAQLPIEEV
+185 QAPLPMEEIV
-194 VVRDGESAVLQQLHE
+194 LADGASDALQQLHE

-218 DVKHA
+218 DVRCA

-229 YAWDEAGQRVVATL
+229 YAWDEGGQRVVATL

-267 GEDQS
+267 GQAQS

-295 ETFFRDMLADIA
+295 EVFFRDMLADIA

-326 ELSLPINALLGQRLR
+326 ELSLPVNPLLGQRLR
-341 AQARQLGVSAASLFH
+341 AQARQLGVSVASLFH
-356 LGWAQVLAVLTSKQN
+356 LGWAQVLVVLTGKQN

-484 YPLTLSVDDFGD
+484 YPLTLSIDDFGD

-511 RICDYLQCALESL
+511 RICDYLHCAMESL

-539 PILPAA
+539 PILPTA
-545 EREQLL
+545 EREQVL
-551 LAFNGTHADFPAT
+551 LAFNDNHAEFPAM
-564 LTIGQRFEAQ
+564 LTIAQRFEAQ
-574 VVQRPEAVAAQ
+574 VAQRPEAVAAQ

-657 LSDSAPVAV
+657 LSDSGPVAV
-666 LIQNNLRDRLPAL
+666 LTQNNLRERLPTL

-689 TWPLSETFDPQVP
+689 TWPLSETLDPQVP
-702 GLTTAHLAYVI
+702 GLTAAHLAYVI

-737 WHCSA
+737 WHCTA

-783 GSEDIDALLEW
+783 GTEDIDALLEW

-868 HIGKPVANATVYLL
+868 HIGKPVTNATVYLL

-912 DLSAERFLHDPFSSV
+912 DLSAERFLHDPFSPL
-927 PNARMYRSGDLA
+927 PNPRMYRTGDLA

-1023 DYMVPVAF
+1023 EYMVPVAF
-1031 VRLDALPLTA
+1031 VRLDTLPLTA

-1192 QALQQALARIV
+1192 HALQQALARIV

-1218 EAQVLITPVD
+1218 QAQVLIAPVD

-1235 EDLRQHPQPDETLQ
+1235 EDLRQHPQADQTLA

-1330 WQRRWLSGEVLQR
+1330 WQRRWLSGEVLER

-1376 TVDVVLDERLSA
+1376 TVEVVLDERLSA

-1403 LMLSAWASLLGRLS
+1403 LMLGAWASLLSRLS
-1417 GQAEVVIG
+1417 GQSEVVVG
-1425 SPVANRTRAEIE
+1425 SPVANRSRAEIE

-1454 GELSCEAL
+1454 GALSTEAL
-1462 LARVKARTLDAQA
+1462 LARVKARTLDAQT

-1535 SLTLAEAPGGIRGVL
+1535 SLTLADAPDGIRGVL

-1577 SNDQAVLEHVALL
+1577 SNDQAVLEQVTLL

-1601 LNATAVAHDLEQTVH
+1601 LNATTVTHDLEQTVH
-1616 GRFEAQVLRT
+1616 ARFETQVLRT

-1644 NRRAN
+1644 NHRAN

-1660 DRDSRVAICVERG
+1660 GRDSRVAICVERG

-1716 HAPTRALIGECAG
+1716 HAPTRALIGEWAG
-1729 VLVDFDECNWQDL
+1729 MLVDFDHCTWQDL
-1742 AQSNPQVPDL
+1742 AQSNPQVPGL

-1787 AGLCPLSSGAA
+1787 ASLCPLSTGAA
-1798 LLQKTPFSFDASV
+1798 LLQKTPLSFDASV

-1821 MRLVLAGPDDHRDPA
+1821 MRLILAGPDDHRDPA

-1870 SLSDVFCGGGE
+1870 SLTDVFCGGGA

-1892 RLPQVRLHNVYGPTE
+1892 HLPQVRLHNVYGPTE

-1916 LEADSP
+1916 LEANSP

-1947 PVPFGVVGEMY
+1947 PTPLGVVGEMY

-1971 PELTAE
+1971 PELSAE
-1977 RFLDD
+1977 RFLDY
-1982 PFNDQPGVRLYRTG
+1982 PFSDQPGARLYRTG

-2029 QAHLAHIDGVR
+2029 QAHLAQVDGVR

-2060 SGEPLDIDQLRSQL
+2060 SGELVETDQLRSQL
-2074 LKHLPDYMVPA
+2074 LKHLPAYMVPA
-2085 VFVHLPALPLSPNG
+2085 VFVNLPALPLSPNG
-2099 KLDRQALPAPDQSA
+2099 KLDRQALPAPDQTA
-2113 LLTREYEAPVGEVET
+2113 LLSREYEAPIGEVET

-2184 AALAAAVGGKPEAA
+2184 AALAAAVGGEPDAA
-2198 VPANLIPADCPRI
+2198 VPANLIAADCPRI
-2211 RPELLPLVTLDQ
+2211 TPELLPLVALDQ

-2230 ASVPGGAR
+2230 ASVPGGVR

-2261 QGDPYV
+2261 HGDPYV

-2281 AFTDALQQVIERH
+2281 VFTDALQRVIERH

-2304 SLEEPVQVV
+2304 GLEEPVQVV
-2313 WREASLSCEALQLD
+2313 WRQASLGCEALPLD
-2327 AEAGDALSQLQRR
+2327 AEAGDALSQLRRR

-2358 VYSRDAVNQRVVALL
+2358 VHGRDEANQRVVALL

-2394 FLLGNAGQLSEPVP
+2394 FLLGNDGLLSEPVP

-2417 AGLSTQEHE
+2417 SGLTAQAHA
-2426 SFFREMLGAIDEPTL
+2426 SFFGEMLGAVDEPTL
-2441 PYGQNLAHD
+2441 PYGQNLASD
-2450 GPAQQAQLTLENTLS
+2450 GPAQEAQLDLENALS
-2465 HSVRQQARRLGVS
+2465 HSIRQQARRLGVS

-2515 AERALGVFINTLP
+2515 SERALGVFINTLP

-2543 ATHQRLSQLLAHE
+2543 ATHERLSQLLAHE
-2556 HAQLAQVQQCSAM
+2556 HAQLAQVQQYSAM

-2577 TLLNYRHSAPVGPI
+2577 TLLNYRHSVPVGPI

-2605 DAEEHTNYR
+2605 AAEEHTNYR
-2614 LTLSVDDLGEDFGL
+2614 LTLSVDDLGEDFRL

-2650 TLLNALE
+2650 TLLEALE
-2657 HTPHAGFDRLSVVSA
+2657 HTPHVGFDRLSILPA
-2672 EERHQLLV
+2672 DEREQLLV
-2680 EFNATQREYPQALT
+2680 DFNATEADYPRGLTIARRFESQVTERPQAI
-2694 VHALFEGQVAA
+2694 
-2705 QPQAVAAVHGEQ
+2705 AAVFAGQ
-2717 SLSYFE
+2717 PLTYLQ
-2723 LNAQA
+2723 LNRQA
-2728 NRLAHQLIAQGVQPG
+2728 NALAHHLIAIGVKADDRVAIVARRG
-2743 DHVAILLPRS
+2743 LDTLVGLVAILKAGAGYVPIDPAHPTERISYLLSDSAPVAVLTQSDLHERLPQS
-2753 LTLLV
+2753 GVPVIDVDLCAWP
-2758 AQLAIAKCAAAY
+2758 AQAQHNPAVPGLSAAHLAY
-2770 VPLDIHAPSERQ
+2770 VI
-2782 SFMVDD
+2782 
-2788 CQAVALLTL
+2788 
-2797 SGEVID
+2797 
-2803 YAVRRIDLDT
+2803 
-2813 LSLDEQSTQN
+2813 
-2823 PNLSQTSESLA
+2823 
-2834 YIMYTSG
+2834 YTSG
-2841 STGTPKGVMVPHR
+2841 STGLPKGVMVEHQTLSNLVDWHCEAFDLRAGSHTSSLAGFGFDAMAWEVWPALCAGATLHLAPTHDGAEDIDGLLDWWR
-2854 GIGRL
+2854 VQPLDVSFLPTPVAEYAFSQNLDHPTLLTLLIGGDRL
-2859 VINNGYADF
+2859 RQFSRQQRFAVINN
-2868 NPQDR
+2868 
-2873 VVFASNPAF
+2873 
-2882 DASTMDIWGPLLN
+2882 
-2895 GGRVVVIDHQTLLD
+2895 
-2909 PNAFGRELSARGAT
+2909 
-2923 ILFVTTALF
+2923 
-2932 NQYVQLIPQVLKGL
+2932 
-2946 RMLLC
+2946 
-2951 GGERGDPAA
+2951 
-2960 FRQLLAEAPALRIV
+2960 
-2974 HCYGP
+2974 YGP
-2979 TETTTYAT
+2979 TEAT
-2987 TFEVREVSEN
+2987 VVATSGRIDVGAALHIGKPVAN
-2997 AESVPIGGPIG
+2997 AA
-3008 NTQVYLLDAHQ
+3008 VYLLDEQ
-3019 QPVPMGVTG
+3019 QRPVPMGVMG
-3028 ELYIGG
+3028 ELYVGG
-3034 EGVALGYLNR
+3034 AGVARGYLNR
-3044 PDLTAEKFLRDPF
+3044 ADLTAERFLHDPF
-3057 SDKPGALLYRTGDL
+3057 SPLPNARMYRTGDL
-3071 ARWLA
+3071 ARWRED
-3076 PGQLDCI
+3076 GSLDYL

-3089 VKIRGFR
+3089 VKIRGMR
-3096 IELGEIENH
+3096 IELGEIETRLNQ
-3105 LLSCA
+3105 LP
-3110 GVKEAVVLARQDS
+3110 GINEAVLLAREDQPG
-3123 QQTTRLVAYYTAHA
+3123 QPRLVAYFT
-3137 EQLDSAGLHK
+3137 EQAGVEPLAVGELREHLLT
-3147 QLQARLPE
+3147 QLPD
-3155 YMVPSAWVQLDRL
+3155 YMVPAAFVRLEAL
-3168 PLNNNG
+3168 PLTANG
-3174 KVDRKALPKPDDA
+3174 KVDRKALPKPDLA
-3187 TLLSREYTA
+3187 ALPNREYEA

-3209 AEVLQVE
+3209 TEVLQVG

-3258 QLSAVA
+3258 QLSAIA
-3264 EVLSRAGRSALADI
+3264 AVLNRAGRSALPEI
-3278 VPAPRDQPLPMSF
+3278 LPAPRAQALPMSF

-3316 LRGHLDG
+3316 LRGHLDV
-3323 DALQAALARIVARH
+3323 DALQSALARIVARH

-3349 TAQVSIAPVDSGLLL
+3349 SAQVSIAPVDNGWLL
-3364 RVDDLRQALQAEL
+3364 RVEDLRQQPQAEH
-3377 TLQGLMAQEASTAF
+3377 TLQILLAQEASTTF

-3430 TAELMALYQAF
+3430 TGELMALYQAF

-3454 QYGDYAVWQR
+3454 QYGDYALWQR
-3464 RWLSGEVLQR
+3464 RRLSGEVLQQ
-3474 QSEYWQQTLDGA
+3474 QSQYWQRTLDGA
-3486 PAVLTLPTDRP
+3486 PALLTLPTDRP

-3508 VDVLLDPRLSAGLKA
+3508 VEVLLDERLSTGLKA
-3523 LSQRHGVT
+3523 LSQRHGAT
-3531 LFMTMM
+3531 LFMTLM

-3544 SRLSGQTDVVI
+3544 SRLSGQSDVVI
-3555 GTPVAN
+3555 GAPVAN
-3561 RTRTEVEG
+3561 RSRAEIEG

-3578 ALRIDTSGAVN
+3578 AVRIDTSGAPS
-3589 VEALLARVK
+3589 VEALLAQVK
-3598 AQTLA
+3598 ARTLE

-3614 VVEIARPLRSLAH
+3614 VVEIARPVRSLAH
-3627 SPLFQTTLNW
+3627 SPLFQTTLSW
-3637 DSSVGPQLALADLTL
+3637 DGSVGPQLALAELTL
-3652 EGVAGPGE
+3652 EGVAGTGD
-3660 VAKFDLTLILGEVNG
+3660 VAKFDLTLTLGEVNG
-3675 AIRGTLNYATALFD
+3675 VLRGTLNYATALFD
-3689 ALTIKRYIGYFE
+3689 TLTIKRYIGYFE
-3701 RLLEAMIG
+3701 RLLEAMVADD
-3709 GEQTVLEQ
+3709 QTVLER
-3717 VPLLAADERQRL
+3717 VPLLANDERQRL

-3736 VRDYPQTLTVHGIFQ
+3736 ARGYPQTLTVHGVFQ

-3760 VAAVHGAHSLSYFE
+3760 VAAVHGAQSLSYFE

-3780 RLSHHLI
+3780 RLAHHLI

-3845 LTLSSEVIDY
+3845 LTLSGEVIDY
-3855 AAPRIDLDMLTL
+3855 AAPRIDLDRLTL
-3867 NGQPTHNPNLVQSS
+3867 NGQPTHNPNLLQSS
-3881 ETLAYIMYTSGS
+3881 ESLAYIMYTSGS

-3957 LLDPNAFGRELSASG
+3957 LLDPHAFGRELSSSG

-3995 GLRMLLCGGERGDPA
+3995 GLRILLCGGERGDPA
-4010 AFRRLLAEAPALRI
+4010 AFRRMLAEAPTLRI

-4055 VPIGNTQVYVLDAY
+4055 GPIANTQVYVLDAY

-4084 GQGVALGYLNRP
+4084 GQGVALGYLNRA
-4096 DLTAEKFLRD
+4096 DLTAEKFLCD
-4106 PFSETPGAL
+4106 PFSEMPGAL

-4150 GEIESRLLNCA
+4150 GEIENRLLNCP
-4161 GIREAVVLARRD
+4161 GIKEAVVLARRD
-4173 GQDATRL
+4173 GQDSPRL
-4180 VAYYTAHDG
+4180 VAYYTAHDEH
-4189 VLDSAE
+4189 LDSAE
-4195 LHAQLHARL
+4195 LHAQMHARL

-4231 LPAPTQEALLSRVYE
+4231 LPVPTQEALLSRAYE
-4246 APANPLEISLAQVW
+4246 APANPLEASLAQVW
-4260 AEVLQVEQ
+4260 AEVLQVRQ
-4268 VGRHDNFFELGG
+4268 VGRYDNFFELGG

-4303 DLFANPELAAVANVL
+4303 DLFANPELAAVAEVL

-4347 WFLAQMGG
+4347 WFLAQMDG

-4372 DAEALHRALA
+4372 DAVALQRALA

-4395 AQLNDE
+4395 TQLNDE

-4408 VDSGLSLIEEDWRQ
+4408 VGSGLTLIVEDWRQ
-4422 QPQTDEALR
+4422 QPQTEEALR
-4431 ALIETEARGPFNL
+4431 ALVDAEARGPFNL
-4444 QDGPLIRG
+4444 QDDPLIRG
-4452 RLLRLADEHHVLLLT
+4452 RLVRLADEHHVLLLT

-4473 DGWSMGVLTREL
+4473 DGWSMGVLTHEL

-4493 HGEADP
+4493 RGEDDP
-4499 LPALALQYADYAVWQ
+4499 LPPLALQYTDYAVWQ

-4552 QDHHGG
+4552 QDHRGG

-4564 DEQTSAGL
+4564 DAQTSAGL
-4572 KTLCQRHAV
+4572 KALCQRHSV
-4581 TPYMVLMSAWAM
+4581 TPYMVIMSAWAM
-4593 LLARL
+4593 LLTRL

-4616 EIEGLIGMFVNTLAL
+4616 EIEGLIGMFVNTVAL

-4658 QDLPFEHVVEITRP
+4658 QDLPFEHVVEVTRP

-4682 QTLVSWDSSVAPALA
+4682 QTLLSWDSSVAPALA
-4697 LDGLTLEGVAGEN
+4697 LGELTLEGLAGEN
-4710 HFVKFDLSLSLGENP
+4710 HFVKFDLSLSLGES
-4725 QGIRGALRYATAL
+4725 QHGVRGSLRYATAL

-4744 RRFVGYLQRLLA
+4744 QRFVGYFQRLLA
-4756 ALVSDDQALLAQV
+4756 ALVSDDQAVLAQV
-4769 NLLAPEEQQRL
+4769 ELLAADEQQRL
-4780 LGDFNATAV
+4780 LGDFNATAL
-4789 DCPVEQPIQSLFEAQ
+4789 DCPVEQPVQNLFEAQ

-4889 DCAPVAVLVQTATRA
+4889 DCAPVAVLVQTATRS
-4904 LFAGTN
+4904 LFAEAG
-4910 AAVIDFDQC
+4910 AVLIDFDQC
-4919 TWHEQAES
+4919 TWHDQSE
-4927 NPQLPGLTPANLAY
+4927 NDPQVPGLSPSNLAY

-4967 WGSQICPPTP
+4967 WGSQICPPAP
-4977 DGALLQKAPFSF
+4977 EGALLQKAPFSF

-5040 QFVELQDVS
+5040 QFLELQDVS

-5064 TAALAGAVRQ
+5064 TAALAAAVRQ

-5096 WTLEPHMPVPTT
+5096 WTLEPHMPVPST

-5127 DQPVPLGVI
+5127 DQAVPLGVI

-5158 ERFIDSPFVA
+5158 ERFIDSPFVP

-5192 DDFQVKLHGLR
+5192 NDFQVKLHGLR

-5210 ARLIQHPDVR
+5210 ARLIQHPGVH

-5236 VREGSAAPTIDTL
+5236 VREGSAAPAIDML

-5284 LPAPGI
+5284 LPAPGL

-5298 EAPQGEVESLLA
+5298 EAPEGEVETVLA
-5310 QVWGEVLNVER
+5310 RVWAEVLNVEQ

-5347 AGQEVTLA
+5347 AGQQVTLA
-5355 QLFQRPSVESL
+5355 ELFQRPSVESL
-5366 AALLSQHHAVPAQP
+5366 AALVGQRHAAPEQP

-5386 RPGEGGNALFLIHE
+5386 RPGAGGDALFLIHE
-5400 FSGRDVYFPALGLHI
+5400 FSGREVYFPALAMHI
-5415 EGEFPIYGL
+5415 EGQFAIYGL
-5424 PGVPLGQPQLRTLE
+5424 PGVPLGQPQMRTLE
-5438 CMAARMVGII
+5438 CMATRMVGII
-5448 RSVQPHGP
+5448 RAVQPHGP

-5478 LDETVAFVG
+5478 LDEAVAFVG

-5510 KRQLLEHCRARS
+5510 KHQLLEHCRARS
-5522 QMRGEEGLPA
+5522 QMRGAEGLPA
-5532 MAEVERLEAEVEL
+5532 LAEVERLEAEVER

-5565 AALSA
+5565 VALSA

-5594 ASQPVHL
+5594 ASLPVHL

-5616 SRGWENKVGAGLL
+5616 TRGWENKISTGLL

-5641 MKNPD
+5641 MKAPD
-5646 VQALGQAL
+5646 IQALGQAL

-5662 APQPQVYQPVLTI
+5662 VPEPEAYQPLLTI

-5705 GPEWPIFGLQPR
+5705 GPEWPIIGLQPR
-5717 GLDGSGVPHSQ
+5717 GLDGNGVPHSQ
-5728 VEAAARCYLQAVEQL
+5728 VEAAAKCYLQAVEQL

-5761 HAMATQL
+5761 HAMAAQL
-5768 QATGR
+5768 QAAGR

-5783 EAPGGNGTA
+5783 ESPGGNGTA

-5866 RTVYQPQLAYS
+5866 RTVYQPQLAYT
-5877 GAVRL
+5877 GPVRL

-5927 APNVF
+5927 TPNVF

>member
-1 MNVLEL
+1 MNVIEL
-7 LATLKAKD
+7 LATLKSKD

-20 TDEQLRVNGNKQALS
+20 SDEQLRVNGNKQALS
-35 DPALLA
+35 DPALVA

-59 SATRVGQI
+59 SATKAGQI
-67 DVPANGILP
+67 DVPANGIVP
-76 GSTHITPAMV
+76 GTTRITPQML
-86 TLAEVDQPILDRLI
+86 TLAEVDQSTIDRLI

-126 HASNEQGDPYVMQ
+126 HASNERGDPYVMQ
-139 SYFAFSSRERLQD
+139 SYFAFSNRQRLQA
-152 FAQTLQKVID
+152 FAQALQTVID

-173 EGLDVPLQVVWR
+173 EGLDTPLQVVWR
-185 QAQLPIEEV
+185 QVQLPVEEV
-194 VVRDGESAVLQQLHE
+194 LLDHAGDALQQLHE

-218 DVKHA
+218 DVTRA
-223 PMMRLA
+223 PLMRLA
-229 YAWDEAGQRVVATL
+229 YAWDQAGQRVVATL

-267 GEDQS
+267 GQQQS

-295 ETFFRDMLADIA
+295 EAFFRDMLGDIS

-312 YGLQDVQG
+312 YGLHDVQG

-326 ELSLPINALLGQRLR
+326 ELSLPIDPLLGQRLR

-356 LGWAQVLAVLTSKQN
+356 LGWAQVLAVLTGKPN

-476 ISSEERTN
+476 LSSEERTN

-496 AFSLTLLATTEVDPQ
+496 AFGLTLLAATEVDPQ
-511 RICDYLQCALESL
+511 RICEYLHCALESL

-545 EREQLL
+545 EREQIL
-551 LAFNGTHADFPAT
+551 LAFNATQADYPAT
-564 LTIGQRFEAQ
+564 LTIAQRFEAQ
-574 VVQRPEAVAAQ
+574 VAQRPEAVAAAF
-585 YLGEQLSYAEL
+585 LGEQLSYAEL
-596 NRHANALAH
+596 NRQANALAH
-605 HLIALGVKPD
+605 QLIELGVKPD

-636 KAGAGYVPVDPAH
+636 KAGAGYVPIDPAH
-649 PAERLHYL
+649 PADRLHYL
-657 LSDSAPVAV
+657 LSDSAPVAI
-666 LIQNNLRDRLPAL
+666 LTQSTLRERLPTQD
-679 AVPVI
+679 VPVI
-684 DLDPR
+684 DLDQR
-689 TWPLSETFDPQVP
+689 IWPLSVTADPQVP
-702 GLTTAHLAYVI
+702 GLTSAHLAYVI

-737 WHCSA
+737 WHCTA

-783 GSEDIDALLEW
+783 GSEDIDALLDW

-854 VVATSGRIEAGDAL
+854 VVATSGRIEAGEAL
-868 HIGKPVANATVYLL
+868 HIGKPVTNATVYLL

-912 DLSAERFLHDPFSSV
+912 DLTAERFLDDPFSSAAH
-927 PNARMYRSGDLA
+927 ARMYRTGDLA
-939 RWRADGTIEYLGRND
+939 RWRADGTIDYLGRND

-1003 SQVEP
+1003 TQVEP

-1031 VRLDALPLTA
+1031 VKLDALPLTA
-1041 NGKVDRKALPKPER
+1041 NGKVDRKALPRPDR
-1055 AALFTREYEAPH
+1055 AALFTRQYEAPH
-1067 NELESAL
+1067 NELETAL

-1128 LAAVAE
+1128 LAAVAA

-1140 RSTQPEIVAVARDGA
+1140 RSTQPEIVPVARDGA

-1178 NIPIGLRLRGQLNE
+1178 NIPIGLRLRGHLNE
-1192 QALQQALARIV
+1192 QALQQALGRIV

-1218 EAQVLITPVD
+1218 EAQVLIAPVD
-1228 SGLLLRV
+1228 SGLLLRI
-1235 EDLRQHPQPDETLQ
+1235 EDLRQHPQPEKTLL

-1257 GPFDLQDDAL
+1257 GPFDLQDDPL

-1295 MGVLTRELMA
+1295 MGILTRELMA

-1351 LAGAPALLTLPTDR
+1351 LAGAPALLMLPTDR
-1365 VRPAQQDYAGN
+1365 PRPAEQDFAGS
-1376 TVDVVLDERLSA
+1376 TVNVLLDERLSA
-1388 GLKALAQR
+1388 GLKALSQR

-1403 LMLSAWASLLGRLS
+1403 LMISAWASLLSRLS
-1417 GQAEVVIG
+1417 GQSEVVIG
-1425 SPVANRTRAEIE
+1425 SPVANRGRIEIE

-1454 GELSCEAL
+1454 GELSSEAL
-1462 LARVKARTLDAQA
+1462 LVRVKAQTLAAQA

-1482 QVVEITKPARS
+1482 QVVEITKPLRS

-1501 AMFSWDSG
+1501 VMFSWDSG
-1509 HGASLSLGELTLESV
+1509 HGTGLSLGDLTLESV

-1535 SLTLAEAPGGIRGVL
+1535 SLTLAEAADGIRGSL
-1550 EYAVALFDES
+1550 EYAIALFDEV

-1577 SNDQAVLEHVALL
+1577 SNDQAVLAQVELL
-1590 ADDERQHLLVD
+1590 ADEERRHLLVD
-1601 LNATAVAHDLEQTVH
+1601 LNSTATAHDLGQTVH

-1626 PDADAV
+1626 PEADAV
-1632 VAGELRLSYAEL
+1632 VCAELRLSYAEL

-1660 DRDSRVAICVERG
+1660 GSDSRVAICVERG

-1701 LAYMLEDSAPVAVLV
+1701 LVYMLKDSAPVAVLV
-1716 HAPTRALIGECAG
+1716 HSATRALIGESAA
-1729 VLVDFDECNWQDL
+1729 VLIDFDHCTWQNL
-1742 AQSNPQVPDL
+1742 PESNPQVPDL

-1772 VMVEHRNLGNLLHWS
+1772 VMVEHRNLSNLLHWS
-1787 AGLCPLSSGAA
+1787 ASLCPLSTGAA

-1811 WELFWPLSCG
+1811 WELFWPLTTG
-1821 MRLVLAGPDDHRDPA
+1821 MRLVLASPDGHRDPA

-1844 QQVNVVQ
+1844 QQVNVIQ

-1858 QFLEVAE
+1858 QFLEVE
-1865 VGECS
+1865 DVGECR
-1870 SLSDVFCGGGE
+1870 SLSDLFCGGGE
-1881 LTAALVRSVRE
+1881 LTAALVRSVRV
-1892 RLPQVRLHNVYGPTE
+1892 RLPHVRLHNVYGPTE

-1916 LEADSP
+1916 LEPNAP
-1922 VPQGAPPIGKPLCN
+1922 VPEGAPPIGKPLCN

-1977 RFLDD
+1977 RFLND
-1982 PFNDQPGVRLYRTG
+1982 PFSNEVDARLYRTG

-2029 QAHLAHIDGVR
+2029 QAHLAQVDGVR

-2060 SGEPLDIDQLRSQL
+2060 SGEPLQIDQLRSEL
-2074 LKHLPDYMVPA
+2074 LTHLPDYMVPA

-2099 KLDRQALPAPDQSA
+2099 KLDRKALPAPDQTA
-2113 LLTREYEAPVGEVET
+2113 LLNREYEAPVGEVET
-2128 VIAGIWAELL
+2128 VIAGLWAELL
-2138 KVERVGRFDHFFEL
+2138 KVERVGRHDHFFEL
-2152 GGHSLLAVNLVARM
+2152 GGHSLMAVNLVARM

-2184 AALAAAVGGKPEAA
+2184 AALAAAVGGEPEAT
-2198 VPANLIPADCPRI
+2198 VPASLIPPDCTHI
-2211 RPELLPLVTLDQ
+2211 TPELLPLIALDQ

-2230 ASVPGGAR
+2230 ASVPGGAL

-2252 ILFHHLSAA
+2252 ILFHHLAAA

-2281 AFTDALQQVIERH
+2281 AFVAALQRVIERH
-2294 DILRTSLFWE
+2294 DILRTALFWE
-2304 SLEEPVQVV
+2304 GLEQPVQVV
-2313 WREASLSCEALQLD
+2313 WRQASLSCEALELD
-2327 AEAGDALSQLQRR
+2327 ADPADALSQLRSR
-2340 FTIDNYRMPVTEA
+2340 FTVDKYRMPVTEA

-2358 VYSRDAVNQRVVALL
+2358 VYSRDAGNQRVVALL

-2380 DHVALEVLQHEMQA
+2380 DHIALEVLQHEMQA
-2394 FLLGNAGQLSEPVP
+2394 FLLGQPQRLSEPVP

-2417 AGLSTQEHE
+2417 SGLSEQDHQD
-2426 SFFREMLGAIDEPTL
+2426 FFREMLGDVDEPTL
-2441 PYGQNLAHD
+2441 PYGQNLADD
-2450 GPAQQAQLTLENTLS
+2450 GPAQEAQLTLESKLS

-2488 QVLGQLSGRDAVVF
+2488 QVLGQLSGRESVVF

-2515 AERALGVFINTLP
+2515 SERALGVFINTLP

-2543 ATHQRLSQLLAHE
+2543 ATHERLSQLLAHE

-2569 PAGTPLFS
+2569 PSGTPLFS

-2591 SAEVQAAWHGMQLL
+2591 SVEVQTAWHGMQLL
-2605 DAEEHTNYR
+2605 AAEEHTNYR
-2614 LTLSVDDLGEDFGL
+2614 LTLSVDDLGEDFSL

-2642 GYMQGALM
+2642 DYMQVALRV
-2650 TLLNALE
+2650 LVDALE
-2657 HTPHAGFDRLSVVSA
+2657 HTPHAGLDRLSILPA
-2672 EERHQLLV
+2672 QECEQLLV
-2680 EFNATQREYPQALT
+2680 SFNATEADYPRGLTIAQR
-2694 VHALFEGQVAA
+2694 FEAQVAER
-2705 QPQAVAAVHGEQ
+2705 PQAVAAVFADQPLTYLQLNRQANALAHHLIVLGVKPDDRVAIVARRGLDTLIGLVAILKAGAGYVPVDPAHPAERISYLLNDSAPVAILTQSVLREHLPAMAVPVIDVDLRAWPAQAQNNPVVPGLTDAHLAYVIYTSGSTGLPKGVMVEHQTLSNLLDWHCEAFELRADHHTSSLAGFGFDAMAWEVWPALCAGATLHLAPVHDSGEDIDALLEWWRAQPLDVSFLPTPMAEYAFSQHLDHPTLRTLLIGGDRLRQFNREQSFAVINNYGPTEATVVATSGRVEVGAALHIGKPVANASVYLLNEQQRPVPMGVMGELYVGGAGVARGYLNRADLTAERFLRDPFSTAPNARMYRTGDLARWRDDGSIDYLGRNDDQVKIRGMRIELGEIETRLNQLPGIKEAVLLAREDEPGQPRLVAYFTEQDEIEPLAVGELRTHLLTQLPDYMVPAAFVRLDGLPLTANGKVDRKALPKPDLAALPAREYVEPQGELESVLAQIWIDVLQVEQVGRHDHFFELGGHSLLAMRMVSLVRQRLGVELALSDLFADAQLHAVAATLNRAGRSTLPEILPASRDEALPMSFAQQRLWFLAQMQGGNSAYNIPIGLRLRGRLDADALQRALTRIVARHETLRSRFISIGDTAQVSIAPVGSDLLLRVEDLRQHPQAEHALQTLMTQEASAAFDLQTDALIRGRLVRLADDHHVLLVTVHHIVADGWSMGVLVRELMALYQAFSHGEADPLPPLALQ
-2717 SLSYFE
+2717 YGDYAVWQRRWLSGEVLQRQSDYWQQTLDGAPALLTLPTDRPRPAQQDYAGGNVEVLLDARLSAALKALSQRHGVTLFITMTSAWALLMSRLSGQPDVVIGSPVANRTRAEIEGLIGMFVNTLALRIDTSGEPSVEALLARVKARTLQAQAHQDLPFEQVVEIARPLRSLAHSPLFQTTLSWDSSVGPQLELADLTLEGVTGEGDVAKFDLTLTLGEVNGEIRGSLVYATALFDESTIQRYVGYFQRLLEAMVGDDHTVLEQVPLLAPDERQRLLTDFNATARDYPQMLTVHGIFQQQVAAHPKAVAAVHGTHSLSYFE

-2728 NRLAHQLIAQGVQPG
+2728 NRLAHHLIAEGVQPG

-2753 LTLLV
+2753 LELLV
-2758 AQLAIAKCAAAY
+2758 AQIAIAKCAAAY
-2770 VPLDIHAPSERQ
+2770 VPLDINAPSERQ
-2782 SFMVDD
+2782 AFMVED
-2788 CQAVALLTL
+2788 CRAVALLTL
-2797 SGEVID
+2797 SSEVID
-2803 YAVRRIDLDT
+2803 YPVSRIDLDRLKLNGQPT
-2813 LSLDEQSTQN
+2813 HN
-2823 PNLSQTSESLA
+2823 PNLLQSSESLA

-2895 GGRVVVIDHQTLLD
+2895 GGRVVVIDHETLLD
-2909 PNAFGRELSARGAT
+2909 PNAFGRELS
-2923 ILFVTTALF
+2923 
-2932 NQYVQLIPQVLKGL
+2932 
-2946 RMLLC
+2946 
-2951 GGERGDPAA
+2951 
-2960 FRQLLAEAPALRIV
+2960 
-2974 HCYGP
+2974 
-2979 TETTTYAT
+2979 
-2987 TFEVREVSEN
+2987 S
-2997 AESVPIGGPIG
+2997 
-3008 NTQVYLLDAHQ
+3008 
-3019 QPVPMGVTG
+3019 
-3028 ELYIGG
+3028 
-3034 EGVALGYLNR
+3034 
-3044 PDLTAEKFLRDPF
+3044 
-3057 SDKPGALLYRTGDL
+3057 
-3071 ARWLA
+3071 
-3076 PGQLDCI
+3076 
-3083 GRNDDQ
+3083 
-3089 VKIRGFR
+3089 
-3096 IELGEIENH
+3096 
-3105 LLSCA
+3105 
-3110 GVKEAVVLARQDS
+3110 
-3123 QQTTRLVAYYTAHA
+3123 
-3137 EQLDSAGLHK
+3137 
-3147 QLQARLPE
+3147 
-3155 YMVPSAWVQLDRL
+3155 
-3168 PLNNNG
+3168 
-3174 KVDRKALPKPDDA
+3174 
-3187 TLLSREYTA
+3187 
-3196 PQGELETALAQIW
+3196 
-3209 AEVLQVE
+3209 
-3216 QVGRHDHFFEL
+3216 
-3227 GGHSLLAMRMVSLI
+3227 
-3241 RQRLGVELAL
+3241 
-3251 SDLFADA
+3251 
-3258 QLSAVA
+3258 
-3264 EVLSRAGRSALADI
+3264 
-3278 VPAPRDQPLPMSF
+3278 
-3291 AQQRLWFLAQMAGG
+3291 
-3305 NSAYNIPLGLR
+3305 
-3316 LRGHLDG
+3316 
-3323 DALQAALARIVARH
+3323 
-3337 ETLRSRFIRLDD
+3337 
-3349 TAQVSIAPVDSGLLL
+3349 
-3364 RVDDLRQALQAEL
+3364 
-3377 TLQGLMAQEASTAF
+3377 
-3391 DLQND
+3391 
-3396 SLIRGRLVRLADDHH
+3396 
-3411 VLLLT
+3411 
-3416 VHHIVADGWSMGVL
+3416 
-3430 TAELMALYQAF
+3430 
-3441 SQGQPDPLPALTL
+3441 
-3454 QYGDYAVWQR
+3454 
-3464 RWLSGEVLQR
+3464 
-3474 QSEYWQQTLDGA
+3474 
-3486 PAVLTLPTDRP
+3486 
-3497 RPAQQDYTGGN
+3497 
-3508 VDVLLDPRLSAGLKA
+3508 
-3523 LSQRHGVT
+3523 
-3531 LFMTMM
+3531 
-3537 SAWALLM
+3537 
-3544 SRLSGQTDVVI
+3544 
-3555 GTPVAN
+3555 
-3561 RTRTEVEG
+3561 
-3569 LIGMFVNTL
+3569 
-3578 ALRIDTSGAVN
+3578 
-3589 VEALLARVK
+3589 
-3598 AQTLA
+3598 
-3603 AQAHQDLPFEQ
+3603 
-3614 VVEIARPLRSLAH
+3614 
-3627 SPLFQTTLNW
+3627 
-3637 DSSVGPQLALADLTL
+3637 
-3652 EGVAGPGE
+3652 
-3660 VAKFDLTLILGEVNG
+3660 
-3675 AIRGTLNYATALFD
+3675 
-3689 ALTIKRYIGYFE
+3689 
-3701 RLLEAMIG
+3701 
-3709 GEQTVLEQ
+3709 
-3717 VPLLAADERQRL
+3717 
-3729 LYDFNAT
+3729 
-3736 VRDYPQTLTVHGIFQ
+3736 
-3751 QQAAAHPKA
+3751 
-3760 VAAVHGAHSLSYFE
+3760 
-3774 LNAQAN
+3774 
-3780 RLSHHLI
+3780 
-3787 AHGVQPGDHVAIL
+3787 
-3800 LPRSLELLVAQLAI
+3800 
-3814 AKCAAAYVPLDIN
+3814 
-3827 APSER
+3827 
-3832 QAFMVEDCRAVAL
+3832 
-3845 LTLSSEVIDY
+3845 
-3855 AAPRIDLDMLTL
+3855 
-3867 NGQPTHNPNLVQSS
+3867 
-3881 ETLAYIMYTSGS
+3881 
-3893 TGTPKGVMVPHRGIG
+3893 
-3908 RLVLNNGYAD
+3908 
-3918 FNAQDRVVFASNP
+3918 
-3931 AFDASTMDIWGP
+3931 
-3943 LLNGG
+3943 
-3948 RVVIIDHQT
+3948 
-3957 LLDPNAFGRELSASG
+3957 SG

-3995 GLRMLLCGGERGDPA
+3995 GLRILLCGGERGDPA

-4031 ETTTYATTFEVREV
+4031 ETTTYATTFAVHDV

-4055 VPIGNTQVYVLDAY
+4055 GPISNTQVYVLDAH

-4106 PFSETPGAL
+4106 PFSDRPGAL
-4115 LYRTGDLARWLAP
+4115 LYRTGDLARWIAP

-4150 GEIESRLLNCA
+4150 GEIENRLLNCP
-4161 GIREAVVLARRD
+4161 GIKEAVVLARRD
-4173 GQDATRL
+4173 GQENARL
-4180 VAYYTAHDG
+4180 VAYYTADDS
-4189 VLDSAE
+4189 LDSAD
-4195 LHAQLHARL
+4195 LHAQLQARL

-4231 LPAPTQEALLSRVYE
+4231 LPAPTQEAMLSRAYE
-4246 APANPLEISLAQVW
+4246 APANPLEASLAAVW
-4260 AEVLQVEQ
+4260 AEVLQVAQ

-4293 QQLGVELALA
+4293 QQMGVELALA
-4303 DLFANPELAAVANVL
+4303 DLFANPQLAAVAEVL
-4318 SQAERS
+4318 TRAERS
-4324 SLPPILPAPRDQAL
+4324 TLPEILPASRDQAL

-4347 WFLAQMGG
+4347 WFLAQMDG

-4372 DAEALHRALA
+4372 DEAALQRALA

-4408 VDSGLSLIEEDWRQ
+4408 VDSGLPLSFEDLRQ
-4422 QPQTDEALR
+4422 QPQADEALR
-4431 ALIETEARGPFNL
+4431 ALIESESVGPFNL
-4444 QDGPLIRG
+4444 EYDPLIRG
-4452 RLLRLADEHHVLLLT
+4452 RLVCLADDHHVLLLT

-4493 HGEADP
+4493 HGENDP
-4499 LPALALQYADYAVWQ
+4499 LPPLALQYIDYAVWQ

-4531 QTLAGAP
+4531 KTLAGAP
-4538 ALLSLPTDRPRPAQ
+4538 ALLTLPTDRPRPAQ
-4552 QDHHGG
+4552 QDYSGG
-4558 SVEIVL
+4558 SVEIRL
-4564 DEQTSAGL
+4564 DESLALGL

-4581 TPYMVLMSAWAM
+4581 TPYMVIMSAWAM
-4593 LLARL
+4593 LLGRL

-4616 EIEGLIGMFVNTLAL
+4616 EIEDLIGMFVNTLAL

-4638 LTGAALLARVKAQTL
+4638 LTGAELLSRVKVQTL
-4653 AAQAH
+4653 AAQGN
-4658 QDLPFEHVVEITRP
+4658 QDLPFEQVVEITRP

-4682 QTLVSWDSSVAPALA
+4682 QTLLSWDSSVAPALA
-4697 LDGLTLEGVAGEN
+4697 LGGLTLEGVAAEN
-4710 HFVKFDLSLSLGENP
+4710 NFVKFDLSLNLGEATD
-4725 QGIRGALRYATAL
+4725 GIRGSLRYATAL

-4744 RRFVGYLQRLLA
+4744 RRFTGYFQRLLE
-4756 ALVSDDQALLAQV
+4756 ALVSDDQTVLARV
-4769 NLLAPEEQQRL
+4769 DMLAANEQQRL
-4780 LGDFNATAV
+4780 LVEFNATAV

-4804 VRRQPDAI
+4804 ARSQPDAV
-4812 AVQSGEHSLTYR
+4812 AVQTTDQSLTYR

-4840 GVGPDARV
+4840 GVGPDSRV
-4848 ALCVER
+4848 ALCAER

-4875 DPAYPAERLDFMLR
+4875 DPAYPVERISYMLK
-4889 DCAPVAVLVQTATRA
+4889 DSAPVAVLVHTATRS
-4904 LFAGTN
+4904 LFAETE
-4910 AAVIDFDQC
+4910 AVLVDFDQC
-4919 TWHEQAES
+4919 TWHNQSDS
-4927 NPQLPGLTPANLAY
+4927 NPHVSGLTPANLAY

-4977 DGALLQKAPFSF
+4977 GAALLQKAPFSF

-5010 PGGHREPAY
+5010 PGGHRDPAY
-5019 LAQVIRQQRV
+5019 LAQVIRQQRI

-5040 QFVELQDVS
+5040 QFLELEDIS
-5049 ECTSLTDVFCGGGEL
+5049 ECSSLTDIFCGGGEL
-5064 TAALAGAVRQ
+5064 TAALARDVRRH
-5074 QLPWVR
+5074 LPWVR

-5096 WTLEPHMPVPTT
+5096 WTLEPDMPVPHT

-5127 DQPVPLGVI
+5127 DQPVPIGVS

-5158 ERFIDSPFVA
+5158 ERFIDSPFVP

-5192 DDFQVKLHGLR
+5192 NDFQVKLHGLR

-5210 ARLIQHPDVR
+5210 ARLLQHPEVR
-5220 EVVVLMRDER
+5220 EVVVVMRDER
-5230 LVAYFT
+5230 LVAYYS
-5236 VREGSAAPTIDTL
+5236 VRDGHNAPGIETL
-5249 RAFILEQLPEYMVP
+5249 RGFILEQLPEYMVP
-5263 GAFVALD
+5263 GAFVALE

-5284 LPAPGI
+5284 LPAPGL

-5298 EAPQGEVESLLA
+5298 EAPEGEVETLLA
-5310 QVWGEVLNVER
+5310 QIWAQVLGVDQ

-5336 LAIRLVNLLQR
+5336 LAIRLVNLMQR
-5347 AGQEVTLA
+5347 AGQQMTLA
-5355 QLFQRPSVESL
+5355 ELFQHPSIESI
-5366 AALLSQHHAVPAQP
+5366 ATLLSQRSAVPEQP

-5386 RPGEGGNALFLIHE
+5386 RSGDGGTPLFLLHE

-5415 EGEFPIYGL
+5415 DGDFPIYGL
-5424 PGVPLGQPQLRTLE
+5424 PGVPVGQAQLRTLE
-5438 CMAARMVGII
+5438 CMATRMVGII
-5448 RSVQPHGP
+5448 RSVQPQGP

-5466 LLAYEIAQQLLG
+5466 LLAYEVAQQLLG
-5478 LDETVAFVG
+5478 LDESVAFIG
-5487 LLDTYAPHPASQDKT
+5487 LIDTYAPHPASQDKS
-5502 RWSGAHRD
+5502 RWRGEHRD

-5522 QMRGEEGLPA
+5522 QMLGAQEQQALAEVEKLQ
-5532 MAEVERLEAEVEL
+5532 AEVERIE
-5545 IAFDE
+5545 FNE

-5555 CEQQLPDPEL
+5555 CDLQLPDPEL

-5594 ASQPVHL
+5594 ASQTVHL
-5601 FRAQALMPGQAQPSP
+5601 FRAQELMPGQEQPSP
-5616 SRGWENKVGAGLL
+5616 TRGWDKKVSGDLL

-5635 GDHRSM
+5635 GDHRSL
-5641 MKNPD
+5641 MKAPD
-5646 VQALGQAL
+5646 IQALGQAL
-5654 SQAMAAAQ
+5654 SQAMAVAV
-5662 APQPQVYQPVLTI
+5662 APQPAPYQPLLSI
-5675 QSGHAGHA
+5675 QSGHPGHA
-5683 PIFCVPGAGDSVTG
+5683 PIFCVPGAGDSITG
-5697 FIHLTEAL
+5697 FISLTEAL

-5717 GLDGSGVPHSQ
+5717 GLDGNGVPHSQ
-5728 VEAAARCYLQAVEQL
+5728 VEAAAACYLQAVEQL
-5743 YPQGA
+5743 YRQGP

-5761 HAMATQL
+5761 HAMAVKL
-5768 QATGR
+5768 QAAGR

-5783 EAPGGNGTA
+5783 EAPGGDGTA
-5792 GKPYTTTAALER
+5792 GKPYTATAALQR

-5817 GIDPLAFAEADDT
+5817 GIDPLTFAEADDT
-5830 TQMRLLHEGMVRAGV
+5830 TQIRLLHQGMVRAGV
-5845 LSARSSAQAMH
+5845 LSARSSEQAMR

-5866 RTVYQPQLAYS
+5866 RTVYRPQQAYI
-5877 GAVRL
+5877 GPVRL

-5900 AMVEGWQRQVT
+5900 AMVAGWQGQIK

-5927 APNVF
+5927 SPNVF
-5932 SLAAWWHDGLKV
+5932 SLAAWWHDGLSV
-5944 PAGQVVS
+5944 PVNETLS

>member
-41 ALREHKPALIEL
+41 ALREHKAALIEL
-53 IKAGQY
+53 IKEGQY
-59 SATRVGQI
+59 SAARAGQI

-86 TLAEVDQPILDRLI
+86 TLAEVDQPTLDRLI
-100 ADVPGGAANVQDIYP
+100 AAVPGGAANVQDIYP

-152 FAQTLQKVID
+152 FAQALQKVID

-185 QAQLPIEEV
+185 QAQLPMEEV
-194 VVRDGESAVLQQLHE
+194 VLQDGDTDALQQLHE

-229 YAWDEAGQRVVATL
+229 YAWDEDGQRVVATL

-267 GEDQS
+267 GQGES

-295 ETFFRDMLADIA
+295 EAFFREMLGDIA

-326 ELSLPINALLGQRLR
+326 ELSQPINPLLGQRLR
-341 AQARQLGVSAASLFH
+341 VQARQLGVSAASLFH
-356 LGWAQVLAVLTSKQN
+356 LGWAQVLATLTGKHS

-403 DVDAQGVRAAVEA
+403 DVDGQGVRTAVEA

-451 LNYRHSHTAATASA
+451 LNYRHSHTAATAGA
-465 ETLAAWEGIST
+465 ETLAAWEGITT

-511 RICDYLQCALESL
+511 RLCDYLHCALESL
-524 VLALEQAPDTALNQL
+524 VLALEQSPDTAINQL

-545 EREQLL
+545 EREQVL
-551 LAFNGTHADFPAT
+551 LAFNATHADFPAT
-564 LTIGQRFEAQ
+564 MTIAQRFEAQ
-574 VVQRPEAVAAQ
+574 AAQRPEALAAQ
-585 YLGEQLSYAEL
+585 FLAEQLSYAEL

-666 LIQNNLRDRLPAL
+666 LTQNTLRERLPAL
-679 AVPVI
+679 QVPVI
-684 DLDPR
+684 DLDPL
-689 TWPLSETFDPQVP
+689 TWPLSETCDPHVP
-702 GLTTAHLAYVI
+702 GLTPAHLAYVI

-783 GSEDIDALLEW
+783 GTEDIDALLYW

-912 DLSAERFLHDPFSSV
+912 DLSAERFLHDPFSTV
-927 PNARMYRSGDLA
+927 PNARMYRTGDLA
-939 RWRADGTIEYLGRND
+939 RWRADGTIDYLGRND

-1008 LAVAELRAHLLTQLP
+1008 LAVSELRAHLLTQLP
-1023 DYMVPVAF
+1023 EYMVPVAF
-1031 VRLDALPLTA
+1031 VKLDALPLTA

-1055 AALFTREYEAPH
+1055 AALFTREYAAP
-1067 NELESAL
+1067 EGEVETAL
-1074 AQIWAQVLQVE
+1074 AQIWADVLQVE

-1128 LAAVAE
+1128 LAAVA
-1134 AVAQAG
+1134 AVLSAAG
-1140 RSTQPEIVAVARDGA
+1140 RCAQPQILPVPREGA

-1178 NIPIGLRLRGQLNE
+1178 NIPVALRLRGRLDDD
-1192 QALQQALARIV
+1192 ALQRALARIV
-1203 ARHETLRSRFAQFND
+1203 ARHETLRSRFAQYND
-1218 EAQVLITPVD
+1218 EAQVLIAPVD
-1228 SGLLLRV
+1228 SGLLLRI

-1305 LYQAFSHGQP
+1305 LYQAFSHGRP

-1343 QSEYWQQT
+1343 QSEYWQQH
-1351 LAGAPALLTLPTDR
+1351 LAGAPALLMLPTDR
-1365 VRPAQQDYAGN
+1365 ARPAQQDYAGSS
-1376 TVDVVLDERLSA
+1376 VDVVLDERLSA
-1388 GLKALAQR
+1388 GLKALGQR
-1396 HGVTMYM
+1396 HGVTLYM
-1403 LMLSAWASLLGRLS
+1403 TLTSAWAMLLSRLS

-1425 SPVANRTRAEIE
+1425 SPVANRNRAEIE

-1448 LRIDTS
+1448 MRIDTS
-1454 GELSCEAL
+1454 GELSVEAL
-1462 LARVKARTLDAQA
+1462 LARVKALTLAAQT

-1482 QVVEITKPARS
+1482 QVVEIIRPLRS
-1493 MAHSPLFQ
+1493 LAHSPVFQ
-1501 AMFSWDSG
+1501 TLLSWDALEG
-1509 HGASLSLGELTLESV
+1509 PALALGDLTLEGV

-1535 SLTLAEAPGGIRGVL
+1535 SLSLGEANGVIRGSL
-1550 EYAVALFDES
+1550 EYATALFDEA
-1560 TIQRYVGYFQRL
+1560 TVLRFVGYFQRL

-1577 SNDQAVLEHVALL
+1577 ANDQTVLEHAPLL
-1590 ADDERQHLLVD
+1590 AQDEQQRLLGD
-1601 LNATAVAHDLEQTVH
+1601 FNATTADYNLEQTIH
-1616 GRFEAQVLRT
+1616 GLFEAQVART
-1626 PDADAV
+1626 PLAIALQSDAQ
-1632 VAGELRLSYAEL
+1632 RLSFAEL
-1644 NRRAN
+1644 NARAN
-1649 QLAHHL
+1649 QLARHL
-1655 RQCGV
+1655 RGLGV
-1660 DRDSRVAICVERG
+1660 QPDSRVAICVERG
-1673 PQLLVGLLAILKAG
+1673 LDMVIGLLAILKAG
-1687 GAYVPLDPGYPAER
+1687 GGYVPLDPAYPLER
-1701 LAYMLEDSAPVAVLV
+1701 LAYMLEDSAPLAVLV
-1716 HAPTRALIGECAG
+1716 QGSTRELLGEMAAAVIDLDHAHWQSQPTGNLCVAELT
-1729 VLVDFDECNWQDL
+1729 
-1742 AQSNPQVPDL
+1742 PQHT
-1752 SAANLAY
+1752 AY
-1759 VIYTSGSTGTPKG
+1759 VIYTSGSTGQPKG
-1772 VMVEHRNLGNLLHWS
+1772 VINEHRGVVNRLLWMQD
-1787 AGLCPLSSGAA
+1787 AYQLTAA
-1798 LLQKTPFSFDASV
+1798 DTVLQKTPFSFDVSV
-1811 WELFWPLSCG
+1811 WEFFWPLMTG
-1821 MRLVLAGPDDHRDPA
+1821 ARLVMAQPGGHKDPQY
-1836 ALVQLIRE
+1836 LSEVIERE
-1844 QQVNVVQ
+1844 HITTLH
-1851 FVPALLQ
+1851 FVPSML
-1858 QFLEVAE
+1858 
-1865 VGECS
+1865 
-1870 SLSDVFCGGGE
+1870 DVFLANSDTTRCDSLRQVMCSGE
-1881 LTAALVRSVRE
+1881 ALPGSLVRRFKLQ
-1892 RLPQVRLHNVYGPTE
+1892 LPGSELHNLYGPTE
-1907 ATVDSTVWT
+1907 AAVDVTAWNCSGP
-1916 LEADSP
+1916 LEQTPDNTPIGKPIANTRMYILDGQQHP
-1922 VPQGAPPIGKPLCN
+1922 VPQG
-1936 TRVYILDAHQQ
+1936 
-1947 PVPFGVVGEMY
+1947 VVGELY
-1958 LGGVQVARGYLNR
+1958 IGGVQVARGYLNR
-1971 PELTAE
+1971 PQLSAE

-1982 PFNDQPGVRLYRTG
+1982 PFQASGRMYRTG

-2029 QAHLAHIDGVR
+2029 KARLTQIAGVQ

-2047 EDVPGDQRLVAYY
+2047 EDVPGDKRLVAYY
-2060 SGEPLDIDQLRSQL
+2060 TGERVEIDVLRDHL
-2074 LKHLPDYMVPA
+2074 LEHLPDYMVPV
-2085 VFVHLPALPLSPNG
+2085 VFVHLDALPLSPNG
-2099 KLDRQALPAPDQSA
+2099 KLDRKALPAPDLTA
-2113 LLTREYEAPVGEVET
+2113 LISREYEAPVGEVE
-2128 VIAGIWAELL
+2128 IALARLWAELL
-2138 KVERVGRFDHFFEL
+2138 NVERVGRHDHFFEL
-2152 GGHSLLAVNLVARM
+2152 GGHSLLAVNLVAKM

-2176 VLFGQPTL
+2176 VLFNQPTL
-2184 AALAAAVGGKPEAA
+2184 AALAAAVGGEPEAE
-2198 VPANLIPADCPRI
+2198 VPANRITADCTRI
-2211 RPELLPLVTLDQ
+2211 TPEMLSLVTLDQ
-2223 ATIDRIV
+2223 EAVDRIV
-2230 ASVPGGAR
+2230 ASIPGGAA

-2267 LQAQFAFADEQRLQ
+2267 LQAQFAFADEQRLHT
-2281 AFTDALQQVIERH
+2281 FTEALQKVIQGH

-2304 SLEEPVQVV
+2304 GLENPVQVV
-2313 WREASLSCEALQLD
+2313 WRRASLVCEGVALDSASGDVLEQL
-2327 AEAGDALSQLQRR
+2327 RR
-2340 FTIDNYRMPVTEA
+2340 CFDVGQYRMAVNQA
-2353 PLMRV
+2353 PLIRV
-2358 VYSRDAVNQRVVALL
+2358 VHAWDAVNQRVVALL

-2394 FLLGNAGQLSEPVP
+2394 FLLDQPQRLAASVP
-2408 YRNYVAHTR
+2408 YRNYVAQTLS
-2417 AGLSTQEHE
+2417 GLSDQQHE
-2426 SFFREMLGAIDEPTL
+2426 SFFREMLGNVDEPTL

-2450 GPAQQAQLTLENTLS
+2450 GSAQQAQLTLERPLS
-2465 HSVRQQARRLGVS
+2465 HGVRQQARRLGVS

-2515 AERALGVFINTLP
+2515 SERALGVFINTLP

-2556 HAQLAQVQQCSAM
+2556 HAQLAQAQQCSAM
-2569 PAGTPLFS
+2569 PSGTPLFS
-2577 TLLNYRHSAPVGPI
+2577 TLLNYRHSAPAGPA
-2591 SAEVQAAWHGMQLL
+2591 SAEGHAAWQGMQLL
-2605 DAEEHTNYR
+2605 KAEEHTNYR
-2614 LTLSVDDLGEDFGL
+2614 LTLSVDDFGEGFSL
-2628 KVLAGAGIDAQRIC
+2628 TALAGAGIDAQRIC
-2642 GYMQGALM
+2642 AYMQGALRV
-2650 TLLNALE
+2650 LLDALE
-2657 HTPHAGFDRLSVVSA
+2657 HTPHAGFDRLSILPMY
-2672 EERHQLLV
+2672 EREQLLV
-2680 EFNATQREYPQALT
+2680 GFNATEANYPRGLTIAQR
-2694 VHALFEGQVAA
+2694 FESQVAER
-2705 QPQAVAAVHGEQ
+2705 PQAVAAVFAGQ
-2717 SLSYFE
+2717 PLTYLQ
-2723 LNAQA
+2723 LNRQA
-2728 NRLAHQLIAQGVQPG
+2728 NALAHYLIEVGVKADDRVAIIARRG
-2743 DHVAILLPRS
+2743 LDTLVGLVAILKAGAGYVPIDPAHPAERISYLLSDSAPVAVLTQSDLHERLPRLS
-2753 LTLLV
+2753 VPVIDVDLCAWP
-2758 AQLAIAKCAAAY
+2758 AQAQHNPAVPGLSAAHLAY
-2770 VPLDIHAPSERQ
+2770 VI
-2782 SFMVDD
+2782 
-2788 CQAVALLTL
+2788 
-2797 SGEVID
+2797 
-2803 YAVRRIDLDT
+2803 
-2813 LSLDEQSTQN
+2813 
-2823 PNLSQTSESLA
+2823 
-2834 YIMYTSG
+2834 YTSG
-2841 STGTPKGVMVPHR
+2841 STGLPKGVMVEHQTLSNLVDWHCEAFDLHAGSHTSSLAGFGFDAMAWEVWPALCAGATLHLAPTHDGAEDIDALLDWWR
-2854 GIGRL
+2854 AQPLDVSFLPTPVAEYAFSQNLDHPTLRTLLIGGDRL
-2859 VINNGYADF
+2859 RQFSRQQRFAVINN
-2868 NPQDR
+2868 
-2873 VVFASNPAF
+2873 
-2882 DASTMDIWGPLLN
+2882 
-2895 GGRVVVIDHQTLLD
+2895 
-2909 PNAFGRELSARGAT
+2909 
-2923 ILFVTTALF
+2923 
-2932 NQYVQLIPQVLKGL
+2932 
-2946 RMLLC
+2946 
-2951 GGERGDPAA
+2951 
-2960 FRQLLAEAPALRIV
+2960 
-2974 HCYGP
+2974 YGP
-2979 TETTTYAT
+2979 TEAT
-2987 TFEVREVSEN
+2987 VVATSGRVEVGVALHIGKPVAN
-2997 AESVPIGGPIG
+2997 AA
-3008 NTQVYLLDAHQ
+3008 VYLLDEQ
-3019 QPVPMGVTG
+3019 QRPVPFGVMG
-3028 ELYIGG
+3028 ELYVGG
-3034 EGVALGYLNR
+3034 AGVARGYLNR
-3044 PDLTAEKFLRDPF
+3044 ADLTAERFLQDPF
-3057 SDKPGALLYRTGDL
+3057 SPLPNARMYRTGDL
-3071 ARWLA
+3071 ARWRDD
-3076 PGQLDCI
+3076 GSLDYL

-3089 VKIRGFR
+3089 VKIRGMR
-3096 IELGEIENH
+3096 IELGEIETRLNQ
-3105 LLSCA
+3105 LP
-3110 GVKEAVVLARQDS
+3110 GINEAVLLAREDQPG
-3123 QQTTRLVAYYTAHA
+3123 QPRLVAYFTEQAGA
-3137 EQLDSAGLHK
+3137 EPLPVGELREQLLA
-3147 QLQARLPE
+3147 QLPD
-3155 YMVPSAWVQLDRL
+3155 YMVPAAFVRLEAL
-3168 PLNNNG
+3168 PLTANG
-3174 KVDRKALPKPDDA
+3174 KVDRKALPKPDLA
-3187 TLLSREYTA
+3187 ALPTREYVA
-3196 PQGELETALAQIW
+3196 PQSQLETALAQIW
-3209 AEVLQVE
+3209 AEVLHVE

-3251 SDLFADA
+3251 SELFADA

-3264 EVLSRAGRSALADI
+3264 EVLRRAGRSALPDI

-3305 NSAYNIPLGLR
+3305 NLAYNIPLGLR
-3316 LRGHLDG
+3316 LRGHLDV

-3337 ETLRSRFIRLDD
+3337 ETLRSRFVSLDD
-3349 TAQVSIAPVDSGLLL
+3349 TAQVLIAPVDSSVLL
-3364 RVDDLRQALQAEL
+3364 RVDDLRQQPHAEQ
-3377 TLQGLMAQEASTAF
+3377 TLQTLMAQEASSAF

-3396 SLIRGRLVRLADDHH
+3396 SLIRGRLVRLADEHH

-3441 SQGQPDPLPALTL
+3441 SQGQPDPLPPLAL

-3474 QSEYWQQTLDGA
+3474 QSDYWQQTLDGA
-3486 PAVLTLPTDRP
+3486 PALLTLPTDRP

-3508 VDVLLDPRLSAGLKA
+3508 VDVLLDERLSMALKA

-3531 LFMTMM
+3531 LFMTVM
-3537 SAWALLM
+3537 SAWASLM
-3544 SRLSGQTDVVI
+3544 SRFSGQSDVVI
-3555 GTPVAN
+3555 GSPVAN
-3561 RTRTEVEG
+3561 RSRAEIEG

-3578 ALRIDTSGAVN
+3578 ALRIDTSGAPS

-3598 AQTLA
+3598 ARTLE

-3614 VVEIARPLRSLAH
+3614 VVEITRPVRCLAH
-3627 SPLFQTTLNW
+3627 SPLFQTTLSWEGN
-3637 DSSVGPQLALADLTL
+3637 VGPQLALGELTL
-3652 EGVAGPGE
+3652 EGVAGSGD
-3660 VAKFDLTLILGEVNG
+3660 VAKFDLTLTLGEVNG
-3675 AIRGTLNYATALFD
+3675 VIRGALNYATVLFD
-3689 ALTIKRYIGYFE
+3689 ASTIARYIGYFE
-3701 RLLEAMIG
+3701 RLLEAMIAG
-3709 GEQTVLEQ
+3709 DQTVLEQ
-3717 VPLLAADERQRL
+3717 VPLLAADERQHV

-3736 VRDYPQTLTVHGIFQ
+3736 ARDYPQTLTVHGIFQ

-3760 VAAVHGAHSLSYFE
+3760 VAAEHGAQSLSYFE

-3780 RLSHHLI
+3780 RLAHHLI
-3787 AHGVQPGDHVAIL
+3787 GQGVQPGDHVAIL

-3845 LTLSSEVIDY
+3845 LTLRSEVIDY
-3855 AAPRIDLDMLTL
+3855 AAPRIDLDTLTL

-3881 ETLAYIMYTSGS
+3881 EALAYIMYTSGS

-3918 FNAQDRVVFASNP
+3918 FNPQDRVVFASNP

-3957 LLDPNAFGRELSASG
+3957 LLDPTAFGRELSTRG

-3995 GLRMLLCGGERGDPA
+3995 GLRILLCGGERGDPA
-4010 AFRRLLAEAPALRI
+4010 AFRTLLAEAPDLRI

-4031 ETTTYATTFEVREV
+4031 ETTTYATTFEVKEV

-4055 VPIGNTQVYVLDAY
+4055 GPIGNTQVYVLDAH

-4096 DLTAEKFLRD
+4096 DLTAEKFLCD
-4106 PFSETPGAL
+4106 PFSEKPGAL

-4150 GEIESRLLNCA
+4150 GEIENRLLNCP
-4161 GIREAVVLARRD
+4161 GIKEAVVLARRD
-4173 GQDATRL
+4173 GQETTRL
-4180 VAYYTAHDG
+4180 VAYYTAHEG
-4189 VLDSAE
+4189 QLDSVD
-4195 LHAQLHARL
+4195 LHGRLLARL
-4204 PEYMVPT
+4204 PDYMVPT
-4211 AWVQLDV
+4211 AWVQLEV

-4223 NGKVDRKA
+4223 NGKIDRKA
-4231 LPAPTQEALLSRVYE
+4231 LPAPTSAAMLSRVYA
-4246 APANPLEISLAQVW
+4246 APVTALEEHLARIW
-4260 AEVLQVEQ
+4260 AGLLQVEQ

-4293 QQLGVELALA
+4293 QQLNVELTLA
-4303 DLFANPELAAVANVL
+4303 ELFANPELAAVAQVL
-4318 SQAERS
+4318 SRAGRS
-4324 SLPPILPAPRDQAL
+4324 TLPDILPAPRDQAL

-4347 WFLAQMGG
+4347 WFLAQMDG

-4366 HLRGRL
+4366 RLRGRL
-4372 DAEALHRALA
+4372 DEDALQRALA
-4382 RIVARHETLRSRF
+4382 RIVERHETLRSRF
-4395 AQLNDE
+4395 SQIDDQ
-4401 AQVLIAP
+4401 AQVVILPADTGFLLQVEDLRRHP
-4408 VDSGLSLIEEDWRQ
+4408 QADNALRGLIEEQ
-4422 QPQTDEALR
+4422 AS
-4431 ALIETEARGPFNL
+4431 ASFNL
-4444 QDGPLIRG
+4444 AHDPLIRG
-4452 RLLRLADEHHVLLLT
+4452 RLVRLADDHHVLLLT

-4473 DGWSMGVLTREL
+4473 DGWSLGVLTREL
-4485 MALYQAFS
+4485 AALYQAFS
-4493 HGEADP
+4493 HDEEDP
-4499 LPALALQYADYAVWQ
+4499 LPPLASQYSDYAVWQ

-4531 QTLAGAP
+4531 HNLAGVP
-4538 ALLSLPTDRPRPAQ
+4538 ALLTLPTDRPRPAQ
-4552 QDHHGG
+4552 QNFAG
-4558 SVEIVL
+4558 SHVDVVL
-4564 DEQTSAGL
+4564 DEPLSRGL
-4572 KTLCQRHAV
+4572 KALCQRRAV
-4581 TPYMVLMSAWAM
+4581 TPYMVILSAWAM
-4593 LLARL
+4593 LLSRL
-4598 SGQSD
+4598 SGQTD
-4603 VVIGS
+4603 VVIGT

-4631 RIDTSGD
+4631 RIDTSGA
-4638 LTGAALLARVKAQTL
+4638 LSGEALLQRVKAQTL

-4658 QDLPFEHVVEITRP
+4658 QDLPFEHVVDISKP
-4672 LRSLSHTPLF
+4672 LRSLAHSALF
-4682 QTLVSWDSSVAPALA
+4682 QTLLSWDNN
-4697 LDGLTLEGVAGEN
+4697 DGPSLQLGDLTLEGVAGES
-4710 HFVKFDLSLSLGENP
+4710 HFVKFDLSLSLGDSAD
-4725 QGIRGALRYATAL
+4725 GVRGSLRYATAL
-4738 FDESTV
+4738 FDEATV
-4744 RRFVGYLQRLLA
+4744 RRFVGYFQQLLA
-4756 ALVSDDQALLAQV
+4756 ALVTDDQALLEQV
-4769 NLLAPEEQQRL
+4769 PLLAQEERQRL
-4780 LGDFNATAV
+4780 LLDFNASEV
-4789 DCPVEQPIQSLFEAQ
+4789 DCALEQPLHHLFEAQ
-4804 VRRQPDAI
+4804 VRGKPDAI
-4812 AVQSGEHSLTYR
+4812 AVQSEAGCLTYGQ
-4824 ELNARA
+4824 LNARA
-4830 NRLAH
+4830 NQLAH

-4840 GVGPDARV
+4840 GVQPDSRV
-4848 ALCVER
+4848 AICVER

-4875 DPAYPAERLDFMLR
+4875 DPGYPAERLAYMLK
-4889 DCAPVAVLVQTATRA
+4889 DSVPVAVLVQAATRS
-4904 LFAGTN
+4904 LFEVDTTTLIDLDLGTWQHLP
-4910 AAVIDFDQC
+4910 DYD
-4919 TWHEQAES
+4919 
-4927 NPQLPGLTPANLAY
+4927 PQVPGLSATNLAY

-4949 GTPKGVMLEHR
+4949 GLPKGVMIEHR
-4960 GLCNLVH
+4960 SACNMVH
-4967 WGSQICPPTP
+4967 WGSQLSPPTEH
-4977 DGALLQKAPFSF
+4977 GALLQKAPFSF
-4989 DGSVWEFFWPLT
+4989 DSSVWEIFWPLCS
-5001 AGVRLVLAR
+5001 GLRLVLAR
-5010 PGGHREPAY
+5010 PDGNRDSAYVVQAIREH
-5019 LAQVIRQQRV
+5019 QV

-5040 QFVELQDVS
+5040 DFIEQDDVS
-5049 ECTSLTDVFCGGGEL
+5049 QCTSLTDVLNGGGEL
-5064 TAALAGAVRQ
+5064 SAALARQVRDR
-5074 QLPWVR
+5074 LPWVR

-5085 GPTEATVDSTA
+5085 GPTETTVDSTG
-5096 WTLEPHMPVPTT
+5096 WTLEPDQPVPHNGV
-5108 ELPIGKA
+5108 PIGKA
-5115 ICNTRLY
+5115 LSNTRLY

-5127 DQPVPLGVI
+5127 DQPVPQGVS
-5136 GQLHIGGIGV
+5136 GQLHIGGVGV
-5146 ARGYMGLPQMQA
+5146 ARGYHALPDMQA
-5158 ERFIDSPFVA
+5158 ERFIDSPFVP
-5168 GDRLYRTGDLVRYR
+5168 GDRLYRTGDMARYNN
-5182 ADGNLEFLGR
+5182 DGDLEFLGR
-5192 DDFQVKLHGLR
+5192 NDFQIKLRGLR
-5203 LELGEIE
+5203 LEPGEIE
-5210 ARLIQHPDVR
+5210 ARLIEHPAIR
-5220 EVVVLMRDER
+5220 EAVVMVRDER
-5230 LVAYFT
+5230 LVAWYT
-5236 VREGSAAPTIDTL
+5236 VRAGLQAPDLDVL
-5249 RAFILEQLPEYMVP
+5249 RAHVLERLPAYMVP
-5263 GAFVALD
+5263 GAYVVLEA
-5270 VLPLSPNGKIDRQA
+5270 LPLTPNDKVDRKA
-5284 LPAPGI
+5284 LPELGA
-5290 DAVLSRHY
+5290 DAVINRPY
-5298 EAPQGEVESLLA
+5298 VAPQGEVETA
-5310 QVWGEVLNVER
+5310 MARIWAEVLGVEQ

-5336 LAIRLVNLLQR
+5336 LAVRLVNLLQR
-5347 AGQEVTLA
+5347 GGLHVSLA
-5355 QLFQRPSVESL
+5355 ELFQHPSIESA
-5366 AALLSQHHAVPAQP
+5366 AALLGRGEVAGQP

-5386 RPGEGGNALFLIHE
+5386 RAGERGTPLFLVHE
-5400 FSGRDVYFPALGLHI
+5400 FSGRDVYFPTLAQHI
-5415 EGEFPIYGL
+5415 GGEFAIYGL
-5424 PGVPLGQPQLRTLE
+5424 PGVPLGQPQLRTIE
-5438 CMAARMVGII
+5438 CMARRMAGII
-5448 RSVQPHGP
+5448 RSVQPNGP

-5466 LLAYEIAQQLLG
+5466 VLAHEVAQQLLG
-5478 LDETVAFVG
+5478 QDQLVDFIGMLDS
-5487 LLDTYAPHPASQDKT
+5487 YAPNSLAQDKAM
-5502 RWSGAHRD
+5502 WSGKDLD
-5510 KRQLLEHCRARS
+5510 KRQLLGHCRGRS
-5522 QMRGEEGLPA
+5522 MMRGAEGAAALA
-5532 MAEVERLEAEVEL
+5532 AVQALEADIEQL
-5545 IAFDE
+5545 DFHA

-5555 CEQQLPDPEL
+5555 QDQQLTDPEL
-5565 AALSA
+5565 ATVST
-5570 ADAWSYFD
+5570 ADAWHYFD
-5578 REAAHGL
+5578 REAAHRL

-5594 ASQPVHL
+5594 ASQTIHL
-5601 FRAQALMPGQAQPSP
+5601 FRAQALMEGQSVPSP
-5616 SRGWENKVGAGLL
+5616 TRGWEERFDSRLL
-5629 RCIDVP
+5629 QCIDIP

-5641 MKNPD
+5641 MKTPD
-5646 VQALGQAL
+5646 IQALGQAIT
-5654 SQAMAAAQ
+5654 QALEAVVAPAAA
-5662 APQPQVYQPVLTI
+5662 VYQPLLTI
-5675 QSGHAGHA
+5675 QTGHLGHA

-5697 FIHLTEAL
+5697 FIHLTEAI
-5705 GPEWPIFGLQPR
+5705 GPEWPIIGLQPR
-5717 GLDGSGVPHSQ
+5717 GLDGKSVPHSQ
-5728 VEAAARCYLQAVEQL
+5728 VEAAAAFYLQAIEQL

-5761 HAMATQL
+5761 HAMAAQL
-5768 QATGR
+5768 QAAGR

-5783 EAPGGNGTA
+5783 EAPGGNGSA
-5792 GKPYTTTAALER
+5792 GKPYTATAALER

-5817 GIDPLAFAEADDT
+5817 EIDPQTFAEADDA
-5830 TQMRLLHEGMVRAGV
+5830 TQMRLLHAGVVQAGV
-5845 LSARSSAQAMH
+5845 LSERAAPDAMH

-5866 RTVYQPQLAYS
+5866 RTVYQPQLAYT
-5877 GAVRL
+5877 GPVRL

-5900 AMVEGWQRQVT
+5900 AMVEGWQRQVA

-5944 PAGQVVS
+5944 PTGEILS